1 MNSLGNGELGSGKP
15 EVGSSPEDVQRSD
28 AFPLSAAQLGMWFA
42 QHLDPAVPVNIAQY
56 VELRGALE
64 LDALRQA
71 CADAGR
77 EIGSAFVRIF
87 EIDAQPYQIIDPTLD
102 DSVGYV
108 DLRSEDDSHDAAM
121 RWMRADRSRP
131 IDMLT
136 DRLIS
141 ATILRLG
148 ENRYYWYTRV
158 HHTILDGFGAS
169 TFVTRVA
176 ELYSARVEGRDPEP
190 SEASDLRNVYEVDN
204 KYRQSSRFETDR
216 KYWADKI
223 ENLDEI
229 SSLAG
234 RSAAPAP
241 VSRIDSASLS
251 NHVEALLGRFL
262 ERVEKT
268 TVAGTV
274 VAAFAAYL
282 AQMTGRED
290 VSLSLPVSGRTTA
303 VLRRSGGMVSNVVPL
318 RLTVTAD
325 TTVQELLDDV
335 RNEMSGALRHQRY
348 RHEDMVRGGDGP
360 GRGGFFG
367 PWINI
372 MMFSTEL
379 AFGPLVGELHILS
392 TGLIE
397 DLGVNLYQS
406 VGDTRTH
413 IDFES
418 NPNLYAPADAQRN
431 HSRFVEFLEKFVS
444 AETSRKVW
452 DLPVAT
458 DEERNKVA
466 LWNRTGFH
474 VASQTITEAFER
486 QVERTPDA
494 TAVVFEGASLTYA
507 EFDSRANGLAR
518 QLIAMGVGPESLV
531 GLSIRRSLDLMVGL
545 YAIAK
550 AGGAWV
556 PVDPDHPAERT
567 AYILESAQP
576 TCVVTTARDDVDL
589 PSGTRVIEID
599 TLDYGQLDSRPIVNA
614 DRLSPLH
621 FSNTA
626 YVIYTSGSTGRPKG
640 VAVTHA
646 AINNQL
652 QWMNAEYELSASDI
666 YLQKTATTFDVSLW
680 GFFMPL
686 QVGATLVVATPDGH
700 RDPIYVANKIAELGV
715 TITDFVPS
723 MLTLFTAN
731 APAGSCDSLRHVFVI
746 GEALPP
752 ETSSA
757 FRELCGAG
765 LHNLYGPTE
774 AAVSVTY
781 YEAVATDTTSVPIG
795 MPQWNTQAHVLDG
808 QLRPTPIGQ
817 PGELYLAGV
826 QLARGYVGRP
836 DLSSDRF
843 VANPYGTAGERMY
856 RTGDLVRRREDGNLD
871 YIGRTD
877 FQVKFRG
884 QRIEL
889 GEIETVLLAHP
900 DVSQAVVLVT
910 VTPTGD
916 QLVGYVVPGPGRNI
930 DAAVLSEFAGRSLP
944 SYMVPAALMVL
955 DALPLNTSGKLDR
968 AGLPEPVFAS
978 AKQYREPR
986 TEIERVVADVFA
998 DVLGV
1003 ERVGIDDDFFELGG
1017 NSLVATQLVTRVG
1030 SALGVQL
1037 GVRELFE
1044 STTVATLAARAE
1056 SVAGNA
1062 RQLTPLIAK
1071 PRPQVV
1077 PLSLAQQR
1085 MWFINRLEP
1094 STPAYNLPF
1103 TVRLTGSV
1111 DPSAL
1116 HAAVM
1121 DLLERHESLR
1131 TIYPDVDGTAQQL
1144 VLPVDRAAVELN
1156 PVKIR
1161 NSHLDAALFDVASR
1175 GFDVTLEIP
1184 VRVALF
1190 EVSPTDY
1197 VLVMVL
1203 HHIAADGLSFRPL
1216 ARDLLVAYS
1225 ARSEKSAPAW
1235 TPLPIQYAD
1244 YALWQREALGS
1255 DEDPR
1260 SESSRQINFWR
1271 RALADLPDQL
1281 DLPTDRPRPA
1291 IASNHGAK
1299 HHFQISERTTRKL
1312 NELARSRSVSLFMV
1326 LQAAYATL
1334 LSRLSGTSDIA
1345 IGAPIGG
1352 RGDQALNDVIGMFV
1366 NTLVLRT
1373 EVDPNER
1380 FEELLA
1386 RVRESGL
1393 SAYGHADV
1401 PFERLVEVLS
1411 PARSQAR
1418 HPLFQVA
1425 LTAEISGRREL
1436 EFSGVKAVAAELEVP
1451 VAKFDLELMVSENP
1465 EGTEDADVL
1474 SATFTY
1480 ATDLFDPATVNT
1492 FATRFV
1498 RILDA
1503 VATRPETIVGDID
1516 LLSRSERTDLTVVA
1530 ADDTMPRQSLVDI
1543 FLSGTAEADSVAVRF
1558 EGRSITYRELDE
1570 QSSKLARVLIG
1581 RGAGPETIVALAF
1594 PRSYEMVCAVWAV
1607 AKSGAA
1613 YVPVDP
1619 SYPEDRV
1626 RHMLADSS
1634 AAIGLTSGQ
1643 FVDQLP
1649 AVTEWLVLDGQAL
1662 NGELSTQSSAPVTD
1676 EDRIA
1681 PIHSSH
1687 VAYVIYTSGS
1697 TGKPKGVSVTHGGL
1711 RGVRDAAQ
1719 RRYEVEQSSRFLHI
1733 CSPSFD
1739 PSVLEWMVAF
1749 SAGATLVIVPS
1760 TIIGGHELSDLLH
1773 SEKVTHAIITPAVLG
1788 TMEPAELPELRV
1800 VSVGGDVTTP
1810 ELLAKWAPGR
1820 AYFNGY
1826 GPTETTIISSFGDL
1840 AIGRSID
1847 IGRPVEGMSA
1857 LVLDERLHPVP
1868 VGTRGE
1874 LYFAGAALARGYHE
1888 RRGLSAERFVA
1899 NPYSPDGER
1908 MYRTGDVVRWT
1919 GGDARGDAGVLEY
1932 VGRSDFQV
1940 KVRGFRIELGE
1951 IDAVLSSHESVRF
1964 AVTVGSEGAAGV
1976 TTLVS
1981 YVELA
1986 DGSSFD
1992 RDVLASFVAEAL
2004 PSYMVPSVIME
2015 LAEVPLTPVGKL
2027 DRRALPEPVFEVREF
2042 RAPTTPVEEI
2052 VAQVIADVLGVERVG
2067 LDDDFFELGGN
2078 SLVATQVTSRLGR
2091 ALDTTVPVRT
2101 LFDVST
2107 VEALAA
2113 HIESHVG
2120 SGGQKA
2126 LVAQV
2131 RPAEIPLSL
2140 AQQRMWFLN
2149 RFDTDSAA
2157 YNITFALHLTGHL
2170 DTAAMETALEDVL
2183 ARHEVLRTV
2192 YPDGASGPKQS
2203 ILSLSEAFG
2212 GLTVESVSDPDELE
2226 SRVAAIGSSAI
2237 DVTVDVPIR
2246 VRLLTVSDTE
2256 HTLAIVVHHI
2266 AADGWSMA
2274 PLARDVMIAYS
2285 ARKDGTAPAWQP
2297 LTVQYADYS
2306 LWQREVLGSED
2317 DSESLISQQISYW
2330 TETLADLPDV
2340 IELPSDRSRPDVAS
2354 MRGERFAFEIS
2365 GDVHRRL
2372 DALARENNATLFMA
2386 LHSALAVLMA
2396 RLSGTSDIAV
2406 GTPVAGRGDEALD
2419 DLVGMFVNTLV
2430 LRTEVDPAQAFTDLL
2445 AAASDSALGAFAHSD
2460 VPFERLVDVLA
2471 PARSQARHPLFQVV
2485 LSLQNLAQTAL
2496 ELPGLAIKAAE
2507 IDTTTAK
2514 FDLELAVTES
2524 IGEDGIQQ
2532 GLSAEFTFAAD
2543 LFDVST
2549 VEGFARRLVRILE
2562 TVVSVPSIVV
2572 GDIDILDAAERGV
2585 LADVHGGQS
2594 VSGTL
2599 VEILTAAAAVDP
2611 SADAIRFDGESI
2623 SYRELD
2629 ERSSRLARVLIA
2641 KGVGPEDR
2649 VAIAIPRSADSVLAL
2664 WAVAKTG
2671 AAFVPVDPTYPV
2683 DRIAHMISDSGA
2695 VLGLALSD
2703 VEAGLPSALTWVVLD
2718 DEKTVAACAAESC
2731 APVSDSDRRSAIDER
2746 QPAYVIYTSGTT
2758 GLPKGVVVTNAGV
2771 ANFCAE
2777 QVERYALTA
2786 DARTLHFASPSFDAS
2801 VLELLMAFGSAST
2814 MVIAPTTVYGGAELA
2829 EILRSEGVTHAFV
2842 TPAALASVDP
2852 SGLDALRVVVVGGE
2866 ASSRSLVA
2874 KWAVP
2879 LPDGGVRGFFNAYG
2893 PTESTVASNISDTLT
2908 AFDRMN
2914 IGGPI
2919 RGMAARIL
2927 DGRLQPVPV
2936 GVAGELYVSGVQ
2948 VARGYLGQPALTAGR
2963 FVADP
2968 FGAPGERLY
2977 RTGDVVRWIDG
2988 GAVEYVGR
2996 SDFQVKIRGFRIELG
3011 EIEAALT
3018 RCAGVAQA
3026 VALVRSDDHFGDRLV
3041 AYVVPQAGAEVDPA
3055 QVIESV
3061 STFLTGYMVPDSVLV
3076 LDSIPLTT
3084 AGKTDIKALPSPV
3097 FESKVHQAPI
3107 TTVEETVAQVF
3118 SEVLGV
3124 AQVGRDDDFFE
3135 LGGNS
3140 LIATRV
3146 AARLGEALDTSVPVR
3161 ALFEAST
3168 VQALS
3173 ARLEV
3178 HAGSGAVAPL
3188 VPQTRPERIP
3198 LSLAQQ
3204 RMWFLNRL
3212 EPESAVNNI
3221 PVAIRIAGD
3230 LDVVALSAAVLDV
3243 IDRHEVLRTVYPEID
3258 GVGYQE
3264 ILPIADVALDLVP
3277 QPLTAAELPTAVT
3290 TSAMAGFD
3298 VSADIPLRAAL
3309 YRVDKADYVLLFVV
3323 HHISTDGFSMGPLTR
3338 DVMVAYEARTRGGA
3352 PSWAPLPVQY
3362 ADYTLWQRDVLGT
3375 EGDPQSTMAR
3385 QIEFWTATLA
3395 DAPVQLELPTD
3406 RPRPAQASGRGHA
3419 YTFDIDAATHRG
3431 MSELGRANGASLFM
3445 VVHAVFASLFAR
3457 LAATDDVTIGTPVA
3471 GRGDAALD
3479 DVVGMFVNTLVLRTE
3494 VRSGVA
3500 FEDFLA
3506 HVRGTDLAAFAHAD
3520 VPFERLVEVLD
3531 PERSRSR
3538 NPLFQVMLAF
3548 QNLDRVDFTLG
3559 GLEVT
3564 TFEPESESAKFDLSI
3579 TVTERVGATN
3589 GDAGLHVQM
3598 VYATDM
3604 FDEATI
3610 AATATQFIALAQA
3623 FVADPSVAPSDVDI
3637 VDDVERSVLSGVS
3650 AGLTVPADYKTLVDV
3665 LDRGVATSSTDVAVV
3680 SGDLTL
3686 AYAEFD
3692 ARVNRLARQLIT
3704 VGVGPDSRVALVMR
3718 RSIHQVIGVYAVLRA
3733 GAAYVPVDPD
3743 QPAERNQYIVESA
3756 APVCVLTT
3764 DSERGDVPAGW
3775 PVLGID
3781 TLDLQ
3786 SYSPAQISD
3795 DERRAPLRPDNMAY
3809 VLFTSGSTGR
3819 PKGVGVTQAAVV
3831 NQLSWMQATYGLTP
3845 SDVVLYKT
3853 PATFDASVWELFWP
3867 LMVGARMVI
3876 AEASGHR
3883 DPAYLSSIIAGESVT
3898 VAQFVP
3904 SVLAAMADE
3913 FETAAPTS
3921 LRATFAGGEQLNSA
3935 LAARFRALTGS
3946 DVHNLYGP
3954 TETTIQVTSHRSS
3967 DLDGDVVPLGGPAWN
3982 TGLWVLDV
3990 RMLQVPLGVT
4000 GELYVSGSQL
4010 ARGYFG
4016 DVVRTAERFVAHP
4029 FSEAGERLYRTG
4041 DLVRWTRSGSLE
4053 FVGRSDFQV
4062 KLRGQR
4068 IELGEIETLLAAQDV
4083 VSLAAVAVIEDT
4095 LVAYVEPANGAVIDE
4110 TELRRRLA
4118 DSLPGYMVP
4127 AVFMV
4132 LGALPLNANGKV
4144 DRRALPVPAFEAA
4157 VFRAPVSSVE
4167 QAVAQVF
4174 SDVLGI
4180 EQVGLDDDFF
4190 ALGGNSLIAT
4200 RVMSRLGQ
4208 ALETKIPVRVL
4219 FDASTVEELAAR
4231 IEAHVGGDGTRAL
4244 TAQARPAQV
4253 PLSLAQ
4259 QRMWFLNRFDTAS
4272 AVNNIPV
4279 AVRLTGNLDS
4289 GALHSAIADVI
4300 ARHEVLR
4307 TLYPETDGVGYQ
4319 EILSPEDASIE
4330 FETVRIAEGDL
4341 QAELYAFFVEGF
4353 DVTVEVPLR
4362 AKLFQLADNEFVLSF
4377 VVHHIS
4383 TDGFSMG
4390 PLTRD
4395 VMTAYYAR
4403 SQGQAPVW
4411 TPLPVQY
4418 ADYALWQREVLGS
4431 EDDPQSI
4438 IAQQIDY
4445 WSDALADLPEQLDLP
4460 SDRTRPEIATG
4471 QGANHTF
4478 TIDPQLWADVEA
4490 TGQAAGATPF
4500 MVVHSALAVLLARLS
4515 TTTDIAIGAPVAG
4528 RGEAQL
4534 DDLIGMFVNTLVLR
4548 TEVDPSM
4555 SFTDLLAS
4563 AREVDLQ
4570 AFAHADVPFERIV
4583 EALDPVRSQAHHPLF
4598 QVALTF
4604 QNLGQSALEL
4614 PGLTAAAVE
4623 FDAALAKFDLQFTLE
4638 DAADAGM
4645 SGTLTYATDLFDA
4658 STAAEFAD
4666 RFVSVLRGVVADPTA
4681 AVGDVDVLTAGELDR
4696 VLSWSDTGVDSGV
4709 DSTLSAWFD
4718 DAAARFGDRTAVRF
4732 GGESLS
4738 YGELSVQS
4746 NRLARRLIAQG
4757 CGPESLVAVALPRS
4771 ADLVVALL
4779 AVVKSG
4785 AGYLPVDPS
4794 YPADRVEFMLADAAP
4809 VAAISWS
4816 GRELVLPAGLP
4827 VVDIDAVDVSE
4838 FDGSVVTD
4846 ADRVAPLRSSN
4857 VAYVIYTSGS
4867 TGRPKG
4873 VQVPHTTVAKLFA
4886 NTEGVYGFDES
4897 DVWTM
4902 FHSYAFDFS
4911 VWELWGPLLYGGTLV
4926 VVDYV
4931 TSRSPEQFLELLA
4944 AERVTV
4950 LNQTPSAFY
4959 QLAEADRLAS
4969 ESGLAAELS
4978 LRWVVFGGEALEL
4991 RRLSGWYGRRG
5002 DSAPTLVNMYG
5013 ITETTVH
5020 VSHRVLDA
5028 ALAADA
5034 SASVVGQAISGLQ
5047 VFVLDTRLAP
5057 VPVGVA
5063 GEMYVS
5069 GVQLARGYLGQAGLT
5084 STRFVASPFA
5094 AGEVLYRTG
5103 DVASWN
5109 SAGDLEYLGRADDQV
5124 KIRGFRIEIGE
5135 IESAVLADVS
5145 VAQTAVVVR
5154 EDSPGDQRL
5163 VAYVV
5168 SAAGV
5173 SVSVD
5178 DLRVS
5183 VGSLLPEYMVP
5194 SAFVVLDSIPLTVN
5208 GKLDRRALP
5217 VPSLQVAVFRAPTS
5231 VVEEVVAQTFAD
5243 VLGVERVGLDDD
5255 FFALG
5260 GNSLIAT
5267 QVTSRL
5273 GQALDASV
5281 SVRELFE
5288 ASTVEGLAARLGSR
5302 VGGGSRAALTAQ
5314 VRPAQVPLSFAQ
5326 QRMWFLNQLDRESA
5340 ANNIPMAITLT
5351 GELDQAALYD
5361 AVVDVLKRHEVLRT
5375 VYPEVDG
5382 AGYQRILPVAA
5393 VPVNLAPVQ
5402 IEASD
5407 IVAAVTDFV
5416 TSGFDVTAEVPLRA
5430 KLFQLAEDSFV
5441 LAIVIHHISTD
5452 GFSMGPL
5459 IRDVMTAYYARS
5471 QGQAPTWA
5479 PLSVQYADYALW
5491 QREVLGS
5498 EGDTESVL
5506 AEQIGYWA
5514 KALDGVPDQITLPSD
5529 RARPA
5534 VFTGRGATYSFP
5546 ISADVHRGLAAVG
5559 REHQASLFMVMHS
5572 ALATLLARLSGTT
5585 DIAVGTPVAGR
5596 GEAELDDLIGMFV
5609 NTLVLR
5615 TEVDPG
5621 MRFLDL
5627 LTSARES
5634 DLAAFAHA
5642 DVPFERLVEVLDPV
5656 RSQAHN
5662 PLFQVALAFQNLG
5675 QNNLTLPG
5683 LDITEFAIAETV
5695 AKFDLQLTLVE
5706 AADGHGMN
5714 ATFTY
5719 ATDLFDEGTVVSF
5732 AERLTRILEAVAVD
5746 ATQAVGDINI
5756 LEAPERIELTSRRAS
5771 SGIEPKPLADILAE
5785 TALLYPSNEALRYQ
5799 DRSMTYA
5806 EVDEWSSRLARVLI
5820 ARGLGAEDL
5829 VAVSIPRSIESVLLV
5844 WAVSKTG
5851 AAVVPIDPHYPAD
5864 RIAHMVSD
5872 SGVSV
5877 GLTLEAELAGLTDT
5891 VEWLAIDS
5899 AACAELMAAQDSSP
5913 IREDERVR
5921 LVLPAHPAW
5930 VIYTSG
5936 TTGLPKGVVA
5946 TGAGLASFSATQ
5958 AQHYLVTPNSRTLH
5972 FASPSFDASM
5982 LELFLAV
5989 ATGAAMVIV
5998 PTSIFGGD
6006 ELTALF
6012 KSERVTH
6019 AFITPAALASMDPS
6033 GLNDLEVV
6041 GVGGEAYSPELMAK
6055 WADQPNRRRTF
6066 LNVYGPTETTIVT
6079 NVSVPLMPGDRMTIG
6094 ETIGDM
6100 AAFVLDTRLQPVP
6113 VGVAG
6118 ELYLSGPQVTRGYH
6132 RRPGLSADRFVA
6144 NPHGL
6149 SGERMYRT
6157 GDVVRWTD
6165 RYQVEYVG
6173 RNDFQVKIRGFRI
6186 ELGEID
6192 AALTAHSD
6200 VEFAATMGTTLT
6212 SGAPALVSYVFVGK
6226 ESAVSSADL
6235 SEFVSRT
6242 LPAHMVPA
6250 SIMVLTDMPL
6260 TPAGKLDRKALPE
6273 PVFEVKEFRAPT
6285 TEMERILSEVFADVL
6300 GLDQI
6305 GTDDSFFAQGGDSI
6319 MSIQLV
6325 SRAKARGVLFT
6336 PKDVFENKTVA
6347 ELAEVAVFGSDA
6359 DAITVL
6365 AEIEGGG
6372 IGWMPLT
6379 PIKRFM
6385 FERPGSYQ
6393 RFNQLLTLELPLGI
6407 DRTGV
6412 VETLTAVID
6421 HHDMFRSRL
6430 VDDQRG
6436 PGMAVSAPGTVDVD
6450 GLVRRVQVD
6459 PAIADTELTAIASGA
6474 LDDAL
6479 GRLDP
6484 AAGVMAQ
6491 FVWIDFG
6498 DTRTGR
6504 LIVAAHHLIVD
6515 GVSWR
6520 IIVPD
6525 LISAWAQRSGGSV
6538 PVLEP
6543 TGTSMRT
6550 WAHSLAAESRSDK
6563 RLAELPRWRKT
6574 LSTPDP
6580 ILGSRA
6586 FDPSVDVAATV
6597 ERVRVEV
6604 PTDVTETLLT
6614 TLPEM
6619 FRGGANDGL
6628 LAGLALALVR
6638 WRRDRGIDT
6647 EAALLQLEGHGR
6659 EEGVVPGA
6667 DLSRTVGWFTA
6678 AFPVALDLAGIDID
6692 DAFDA
6697 GVAAGAAIKAV
6708 KEQLLAAPDKGVGYG
6723 LLRYVNDDTRTE
6735 LSKLSSGQVSFNYLG
6750 RIVAEDIP
6758 AAAQGLGWIPARDF
6772 SDVAAPE
6779 DPDMPANKV
6788 VDINAIV
6795 NDGPDGAVLEASFA
6809 FPNGLLSATEVQALA
6824 DLWVGALTALAQ
6836 HAQAVGAGGLT
6847 PSDVPLVTLTQQD
6860 LDGFEQRFPAVQD
6873 VWPLA
6878 PLQSGLLFHAVMAE
6892 STVDLYSVQMVLS
6905 LSGRVDADRLHAAAQ
6920 AIIDRHPN
6928 LRTAF
6933 VVDGTGTP
6941 VQVVLG
6947 DIDVPW
6953 RELDLTTIADSEE
6966 RRREL
6971 DRILV
6976 EDQATHF
6983 DMSNPPLIKF
6993 TLIKIA
6999 ASEYRLVV
7007 ANHHIILDGWSM
7019 PLLLQTLLGH
7029 YAMRGNIPAQTRS
7042 LSYRNYLA
7050 WLVQQDRSVSMDAW
7064 AKALGGVEEPT
7075 LLAPTVVGQEFSA
7088 LSQKLQ
7094 ISLSESVTATLT
7106 GLASRTGVTANTI
7119 VQAAWAILLG
7129 RMTGRQDIVFG
7140 ATVSG
7145 RPPQLDSVEK
7155 MVGLFINTLPV
7166 RVQLDLA
7173 ESVEALLSR
7182 VQIEQAG
7189 LLDHHY
7195 LGLTDVQSAAGV
7207 GGLFDTLV
7215 IFESYPVDRDGLA
7228 AQAEFLDGMVID
7240 DVASDDSTNYPLT
7253 LLIGLDDQLHLTLR
7267 YLPDFFDESYAQTLL
7282 GRLETLLTE
7291 IGETPSTAVGDIEI
7305 MTAPER
7311 TLVLDTW
7318 NDTAHETVGG
7328 LLLDG
7333 FDSVVAVSSG
7343 SRAVVCGD
7351 VVLSYGEF
7359 DERVNRFARYL
7370 IGLGVGPESLVGLAV
7385 RRSVDLLVGLYAIVR
7400 AGGAWVPLDPDA
7412 PVSRNEYVL
7421 DSADPVCVVSTE
7433 RDGFTASGRRVVC
7446 V

>member
-1 MNSLGNGELGSGKP
+1 MKSLGNGKLESGKS
-15 EVGSSPEDVQRSD
+15 EVGSSPEEVQRSG

-42 QHLDPAVPVNIAQY
+42 QHLDPSVPVNIAQY
-56 VELRGALE
+56 VELRGALQ
-64 LDALRQA
+64 LNVLRAA

-77 EIGSAFVRIF
+77 EIGSAFVRII
-87 EIDAQPYQIIDPTLD
+87 EVDAQPFQIIDDTLD

-108 DLRSEDDSHDAAM
+108 DVRSEADPHDAAM

-131 IDMLT
+131 VDMLA

-141 ATILRLG
+141 ATILRL
-148 ENRYYWYTRV
+148 EQDRYYWYTRV

-176 ELYSARVEGRDPEP
+176 ELYSARVEGREP
-190 SEASDLRNVYEVDN
+190 TPNEASDLRDVYEVDN
-204 KYRQSSRFETDR
+204 TYRNSHRFDTDR
-216 KYWADKI
+216 TFWAEKI
-223 ENLDEI
+223 ADLDEI

-234 RSAAPAP
+234 RSAPPTP
-241 VSRIDSASLS
+241 VSRINSAALS
-251 NHVEALLGRFL
+251 NHVEALLARFL

-282 AQMTGRED
+282 AQMTGSED

-318 RLTVTAD
+318 RLRITST
-325 TTVQELLDDV
+325 TTVQELLDAV
-335 RNEMSGALRHQRY
+335 GSEMSGALRHQRY
-348 RHEDMVRGGDGP
+348 RHEDMVRDGDGP
-360 GRGGFFG
+360 GQGGFFG

-418 NPNLYAPADAQRN
+418 NPNLYSASVAERN
-431 HSRFVEFLEKFVS
+431 HSRFVEFLEKFIS
-444 AETSRKVW
+444 AETSRRVW
-452 DLPVAT
+452 DLPIASE
-458 DEERNKVA
+458 EERKKVA
-466 LWNRTGFH
+466 LWNRTGYH
-474 VASQTITEAFER
+474 VLSQSITEPFER
-486 QVERTPDA
+486 QVDRTPDA
-494 TAVVFEGASLTYA
+494 TALIFEGSSLTYA
-507 EFDSRANGLAR
+507 EFDAKVNGLAR
-518 QLIAMGVGPESLV
+518 KLIDMGVGPESLV
-531 GLSIRRSLDLMVGL
+531 GLAIRRSLDLMVGL

-556 PVDPDHPAERT
+556 PVDPDHPADRT
-567 AYILESAQP
+567 AYILDSARP
-576 TCVVTTARDDVDL
+576 VCVLTTARDQVDL
-589 PSGTRVIEID
+589 PLGTRVLEID
-599 TLDYGQLDSRPIVNA
+599 QLDDAELDTSPVTDS
-614 DRLSPLH
+614 DRVSPLRY
-621 FSNTA
+621 SNTA

-652 QWMNAEYELSASDI
+652 QWMNSEYHLGASDV

-686 QVGATLVVATPDGH
+686 RVGATLVVATPDGH
-700 RDPIYVANKIAELGV
+700 RDPMYVAAKIAEHRV
-715 TITDFVPS
+715 TVTDFVPS

-752 ETSSA
+752 ETATA
-757 FRELCGAG
+757 FRELCSAD

-781 YEAVATDTTSVPIG
+781 YEARRSDTTSVPIG
-795 MPQWNTQAHVLDG
+795 LPQWNTQAYVLDSH
-808 QLRPTPIGQ
+808 LRATPIGQ

-843 VANPYGTAGERMY
+843 VANPYGPAGERMY
-856 RTGDLVRRREDGNLD
+856 RTGDLVRRRDDGNLD

-900 DVSQAVVLVT
+900 DVSQAVVLV
-910 VTPTGD
+910 VQTPTGD
-916 QLVGYVVPGPGRNI
+916 QLVGYIVPGPGRSV
-930 DAAVLSEFAGRSLP
+930 DSAALSEFAGRSLP

-955 DALPLNTSGKLDR
+955 EALPLNTSGKLDR
-968 AGLPEPVFAS
+968 AALPEPVFAS

-986 TEIERVVADVFA
+986 TDTERVVADVFA

-1003 ERVGIDDDFFELGG
+1003 EQVGLDDDFFELGG
-1017 NSLVATQLVTRVG
+1017 NSLVATQVVTRVG
-1030 SALGVQL
+1030 SAMGVQL

-1056 SVAGNA
+1056 LLAGNV
-1062 RQLTPLIAK
+1062 RPLAPLVAK
-1071 PRPQVV
+1071 PRPDVIPV
-1077 PLSLAQQR
+1077 SLAQQR
-1085 MWFINRLEP
+1085 MWFLNKLDP
-1094 STPAYNLPF
+1094 STPVYNLPF
-1103 TVRLTGSV
+1103 TVRLTGTV
-1111 DPSAL
+1111 DPAAL
-1116 HAAVM
+1116 HASVM

-1131 TIYPDVDGTAQQL
+1131 TLYPDTDGTAQQ
-1144 VLPVDRAAVELN
+1144 VILPIDQVSIDLTPQRISKREVQAAAVE
-1156 PVKIR
+1156 I
-1161 NSHLDAALFDVASR
+1161 AGR
-1175 GFDVTLEIP
+1175 GFDVATEIP
-1184 VRVALF
+1184 LRVTLF
-1190 EVSPTDY
+1190 EVTATDF

-1225 ARSEKSAPAW
+1225 ARSEHTAPAW
-1235 TPLPIQYAD
+1235 TPLPVQYAD
-1244 YALWQREALGS
+1244 YALWQRAALGS
-1255 DEDPR
+1255 EDDPS
-1260 SESSRQINFWR
+1260 SESARQIAFWR
-1271 RALADLPDQL
+1271 ESLAGLPDQL

-1291 IASNHGAK
+1291 VASNRGAK
-1299 HHFQISERTTRKL
+1299 HHFHISERTTRKL
-1312 NELARSRSVSLFMV
+1312 NALARSKNASLFMV
-1326 LQAAYATL
+1326 LQAAYAAL
-1334 LSRLSGTSDIA
+1334 LSRLSGTTDIA
-1345 IGAPIGG
+1345 VGAPVGG
-1352 RGDQALNDVIGMFV
+1352 RSDEALSDVIGMFV

-1373 EVDPNER
+1373 EVDAGET
-1380 FEELLA
+1380 FEDLLA

-1401 PFERLVEVLS
+1401 PFERLVEVLN
-1411 PARSQAR
+1411 PARSQSR

-1425 LTAEISGRREL
+1425 LTAEISGRRQL
-1436 EFSGVKAVAAELEVP
+1436 QFSGITAVATELEVP

-1465 EGTEDADVL
+1465 EGSDDSDVL
-1474 SATFTY
+1474 DATFTY
-1480 ATDLFDPATVNT
+1480 ATDLFDASTVAT

-1503 VATRPETIVGDID
+1503 VTARPATTVGDLE
-1516 LLSRSERTDLTVVA
+1516 LLSPTEFVDLTYVA
-1530 ADDTMPRQSLVDI
+1530 SDDAMPRASLADI
-1543 FLSGTAEADSVAVRF
+1543 LTAGTADPESVAVRF
-1558 EGRSITYRELDE
+1558 EGRSVTYRELDE
-1570 QSSKLARVLIG
+1570 QSSRLARALIA
-1581 RGAGPETIVALAF
+1581 RDIGPETTVALAF
-1594 PRSYEMVCAVWAV
+1594 PRSYDMVRAVWAV
-1607 AKSGAA
+1607 AKTGAA

-1619 SYPEDRV
+1619 NYPDDRV
-1626 RHMLADSS
+1626 RHMLSDS
-1634 AAIGLTSGQ
+1634 AARIGLTSSEFLG
-1643 FVDQLP
+1643 QLP
-1649 AVTEWLVLDGQAL
+1649 AATEWWALDDPSTVNLVDA
-1662 NGELSTQSSAPVTD
+1662 QSGATVVDSERTTPLRD
-1676 EDRIA
+1676 E
-1681 PIHSSH
+1681 H
-1687 VAYVIYTSGS
+1687 VAYLIYTSGS

-1719 RRYEVEQSSRFLHI
+1719 RRYGVDEESRFLHI

-1749 SAGATLVIVPS
+1749 STGATLVIVPPA
-1760 TIIGGHELSDLLH
+1760 IIGGPELTTLLRDEH
-1773 SEKVTHAIITPAVLG
+1773 VTHAIITPAVLG
-1788 TMEPAELPELRV
+1788 TMDAAELPELAV

-1810 ELLAKWAPGR
+1810 ELLATWAPGR
-1820 AYFNGY
+1820 EYFNGY
-1826 GPTETTIISSFGDL
+1826 GPTETTIISSYGHL
-1840 AIGRSID
+1840 TAGLPID

-1874 LYFAGAALARGYHE
+1874 LYFAGAALARGYHD
-1888 RRGLSAERFVA
+1888 RYALTSERFVA
-1899 NPYSPDGER
+1899 NPYSSDGSR

-1919 GGDARGDAGVLEY
+1919 GTSREGEQGVLEY
-1932 VGRSDFQV
+1932 MGRSDFQV

-1951 IDAVLSSHESVRF
+1951 IDAALTAHEDVRF
-1964 AVTVGSEGAAGV
+1964 AVTLGREGIAGV
-1976 TTLVS
+1976 MALVS
-1981 YVELA
+1981 YVQLEGDA
-1986 DGSSFD
+1986 SFD
-1992 RDVLASFVAEAL
+1992 AERLAGFVGESL
-2004 PSYMVPSVIME
+2004 PSYMVPSVIMA
-2015 LAEVPLTPVGKL
+2015 LDEVPLTPVGKL
-2027 DRRALPEPVFEVREF
+2027 DRDALPEPVFEVREF

-2052 VAQVIADVLGVERVG
+2052 VAQIIADVLGVERVG
-2067 LDDDFFELGGN
+2067 LDDDFFALGGN
-2078 SLVATQVTSRLGR
+2078 SLVATQVTSRLGA

-2101 LFDVST
+2101 LFDVSS

-2113 HIESHVG
+2113 RVETHAG
-2120 SGGQKA
+2120 SGGRTA
-2126 LVAQV
+2126 LVAQT
-2131 RPAEIPLSL
+2131 RPSSIPLSL

-2149 RFDTDSAA
+2149 RYDTASAA
-2157 YNITFALHLTGHL
+2157 YNITFALQLSGNL
-2170 DTAAMETALEDVL
+2170 DVAAMEAAFEDVL

-2192 YPDGASGPKQS
+2192 YPDTESGPVQS
-2203 ILSLSEAFG
+2203 ILDVDNVFQ
-2212 GLTVESVSDPDELE
+2212 GLDVVSVDTGELDDAI
-2226 SRVAAIGSSAI
+2226 AAVGSTALDI
-2237 DVTVDVPIR
+2237 TVDVPIR
-2246 VRLLTVSDTE
+2246 VRLLTLSDTE
-2256 HTLAIVVHHI
+2256 HVLAIMVHHI

-2274 PLARDVMIAYS
+2274 PLGRDLMIAYS
-2285 ARKDGTAPAWQP
+2285 ARKDGIVPQWQP
-2297 LTVQYADYS
+2297 LSVQYADYA
-2306 LWQREVLGSED
+2306 LWQRAVLGSED
-2317 DSESLISQQISYW
+2317 DASSLMSQQISFW
-2330 TETLADLPDV
+2330 SETLAGLPDR
-2340 IELPSDRSRPDVAS
+2340 IELPADRARPDVAS
-2354 MRGERFAFEIS
+2354 MRGERFAFDIAPELH
-2365 GDVHRRL
+2365 VRL
-2372 DALARENNATLFMA
+2372 DSLAREHNATLFMA
-2386 LHSALAVLMA
+2386 LHAALALLLA
-2396 RLSGTSDIAV
+2396 RLSGTSDISV
-2406 GTPVAGRGDEALD
+2406 GTPVAGRGEAALD

-2430 LRTEVDPAQAFTDLL
+2430 LRTEVDTSAPFTELL
-2445 AAASDSALGAFAHSD
+2445 AASSDAALSAFAHAD

-2485 LSLQNLAQTAL
+2485 LSLQNLAQTEL
-2496 ELPGLAIKAAE
+2496 ELPGLAVKAAE

-2514 FDLELAVTES
+2514 FDLELSVSES
-2524 IGEDGIQQ
+2524 IGVHGELQGIA
-2532 GLSAEFTFAAD
+2532 AEFTYAAD
-2543 LFDVST
+2543 LFDRDT

-2562 TVVSVPSIVV
+2562 SVVAAPAVAV
-2572 GDIDILDAAERGV
+2572 GDINILDSSER
-2585 LADVHGGQS
+2585 LELTDVRGAQGI
-2594 VSGTL
+2594 SGTL
-2599 VEILTAAAAVDP
+2599 AGILTDAAAVNP
-2611 SADAIRFDGESI
+2611 DAQAISYAGETI
-2623 SYRELD
+2623 TYRELD
-2629 ERSSRLARVLIA
+2629 ERSSQVARVLIGR
-2641 KGVGPEDR
+2641 GVGAEDR

-2664 WAVAKTG
+2664 WAVAKAG

-2683 DRIAHMISDSGA
+2683 DRITHMVSDSGA
-2695 VLGLALSD
+2695 TVGITTEEF
-2703 VEAGLPSALTWVVLD
+2703 VSALPAGSNWITLEDAVM
-2718 DEKTVAACAAESC
+2718 AAESG
-2731 APVSDSDRRSAIDER
+2731 APIRAEELRGVIRAENA
-2746 QPAYVIYTSGTT
+2746 AYVIYTSGTT
-2758 GLPKGVVVTNAGV
+2758 GLPKGVVVDNAGV
-2771 ANFCAE
+2771 ANFCAV
-2777 QVERYALTA
+2777 QVERYELTA

-2801 VLELLMAFGSAST
+2801 VLELLMAFGAAST

-2829 EILRSEGVTHAFV
+2829 EILNSEAVTHAFI

-2852 SGLDALRVVVVGGE
+2852 AGLDALRVVVVGGE
-2866 ASSRSLVA
+2866 ASPRALVA

-2879 LPDGGVRGFFNAYG
+2879 LPDGSVRGFFNAYG

-2914 IGGPI
+2914 IGGPV
-2919 RGMAARIL
+2919 RGMSARIL
-2927 DGRLQPVPV
+2927 DDRMQPVPV
-2936 GVAGELYVSGVQ
+2936 GVAGELYVSGIQ
-2948 VARGYLGQPALTAGR
+2948 VARGYLGQPALTASR

-2968 FGAPGERLY
+2968 FGDAGDRLY

-2988 GAVEYVGR
+2988 RAVEYVGR
-2996 SDFQVKIRGFRIELG
+2996 SDFQVKVRGFRIELG
-3011 EIEAALT
+3011 EIEAALS
-3018 RCAGVAQA
+3018 RCEGVAQA
-3026 VALVRSDDHFGDRLV
+3026 VAVVHTDEEFGDRLV
-3041 AYVVPQAGAEVDPA
+3041 GYVVPDAGAAIEPA
-3055 QVIESV
+3055 AVIDSV
-3061 STFLTGYMVPDSVLV
+3061 SKFLTGYMVPDAVLV

-3084 AGKTDIKALPSPV
+3084 AGKTDTKALPAPAFAAKAYAAPV
-3097 FESKVHQAPI
+3097 TAAESI
-3107 TTVEETVAQVF
+3107 VAQVF

-3124 AQVGRDDDFFE
+3124 SPVGRDDDFFD

-3146 AARLGEALDTSVPVR
+3146 AARLGEALDTTVPVR

-3168 VQALS
+3168 VGALS

-3243 IDRHEVLRTVYPEID
+3243 IDRHEVLRTVYPDID

-3309 YRVDKADYVLLFVV
+3309 YRVDEADYVLLFVV

-3352 PSWAPLPVQY
+3352 PSWTPLPVQY
-3362 ADYTLWQRDVLGT
+3362 ADYTLWQRDVLGS
-3375 EGDPQSTMAR
+3375 EDDPQSKMAR

-3494 VRSGVA
+3494 VGSGVT
-3500 FEDFLA
+3500 FEDFLTQ
-3506 HVRGTDLAAFAHAD
+3506 VRGTDLAAFAHAD

-3598 VYATDM
+3598 VYATDL
-3604 FDEATI
+3604 FDEATM
-3610 AATATQFIALAQA
+3610 AAMATQFIALAQA
-3623 FVADPSVAPSDVDI
+3623 LVADPSVVPSDVDI

-3650 AGLTVPADYKTLVDV
+3650 AGMTVPADYKTLVDV
-3665 LDRGVATSSTDVAVV
+3665 LDRGVAASSTDVAVV

-3686 AYAEFD
+3686 TYAEFD
-3692 ARVNRLARQLIT
+3692 ARVNRLARQLID

-3733 GAAYVPVDPD
+3733 GAAYVPVDPE

-3786 SYSPAQISD
+3786 SYSPAQIRD

-3819 PKGVGVTQAAVV
+3819 PKGVGVTHAAVV

-3876 AEASGHR
+3876 AEAGGHR

-3982 TGLWVLDV
+3982 TGLWVLDS

-4095 LVAYVEPANGAVIDE
+4095 LVAYVEPASGAVIDE

-4231 IEAHVGGDGTRAL
+4231 IETYVGGDGTRAL
-4244 TAQARPAQV
+4244 TAQVRPAQV

-4330 FETVRIAEGDL
+4330 FETVRIAEGEL

-4362 AKLFQLADNEFVLSF
+4362 ARLFQLADNEFVLSF

-4403 SQGQAPVW
+4403 SQGQTPTWA
-4411 TPLPVQY
+4411 PLPVQY

-4431 EDDPQSI
+4431 EGEPTSV
-4438 IAQQIDY
+4438 IAQQINY

-4478 TIDPQLWADVEA
+4478 VIDPQLWADVEA
-4490 TGQAAGATPF
+4490 TGQTAGATPF

-4515 TTTDIAIGAPVAG
+4515 ATTDIAIGAPVAG

-4681 AVGDVDVLTAGELDR
+4681 AVGDVDVLTSGELDR
-4696 VLSWSDTGVDSGV
+4696 VLAWSDTGIDSGV
-4709 DSTLSAWFD
+4709 ESTLPAWFD
-4718 DAAARFGDRTAVRF
+4718 RAAAEFGDRIAVRF
-4732 GGESLS
+4732 GDESLT
-4738 YGELSVQS
+4738 YAELSVRS
-4746 NRLARRLIAQG
+4746 NRLARRLIALG
-4757 CGPESLVAVALPRS
+4757 CGPETLVAVALPRS

-4779 AVVKSG
+4779 AVVQSG

-4794 YPADRVEFMLADAAP
+4794 YPSDRIEFMLADAAP
-4809 VAAISWS
+4809 VCAISWS
-4816 GRELVLPAGLP
+4816 ERELVLPAGLP
-4827 VVDIDAVDVSE
+4827 VVDIDAVDLTE

-4846 ADRVAPLRSSN
+4846 ADRVSPLRTSN

-4873 VQVPHTTVAKLFA
+4873 VQVPHITVAKLFA
-4886 NTEGVYGFDES
+4886 NTESVYGFDES

-4969 ESGLAAELS
+4969 ESGQAAELL

-4991 RRLSGWYGRRG
+4991 RRLSDWYGRRG

-5028 ALAADA
+5028 AMAADA

-5047 VFVLDTRLAP
+5047 VFVLDTRLTP

-5069 GVQLARGYLGQAGLT
+5069 GVQLARGYLGQQGLT

-5168 SAAGV
+5168 PAAGV
-5173 SVSVD
+5173 SVSVED
-5178 DLRVS
+5178 VRTS

-5194 SAFVVLDSIPLTVN
+5194 SAFVVLDAIPLTVN

-5217 VPSLQVAVFRAPTS
+5217 APSLQVAVFRAPTS

-5243 VLGVERVGLDDD
+5243 VLGAERVGLDDD

-5273 GQALDASV
+5273 GQALDAAV

-5288 ASTVEGLAARLGSR
+5288 ASTVEGLAARLGSH

-5314 VRPAQVPLSFAQ
+5314 DRPAQVPLSFAQ

-5351 GELDQAALYD
+5351 GEFDEAALYD
-5361 AVVDVLKRHEVLRT
+5361 AVMDVVKRHEVLRT

-5382 AGYQRILPVAA
+5382 IGYQRILPAAA

-5402 IEASD
+5402 LEASD
-5407 IVAAVTDFV
+5407 IVAAVTEFV
-5416 TSGFDVTAEVPLRA
+5416 SSGFDVTAEVPLRA

-5471 QGQAPTWA
+5471 QGQTPTWA
-5479 PLSVQYADYALW
+5479 PLPVQYADYALW
-5491 QREVLGS
+5491 QRGVLGS
-5498 EGDTESVL
+5498 ESDTESVL

-5615 TEVDPG
+5615 TSVDPG

-5683 LDITEFAIAETV
+5683 LDITEFDIAETV

-5706 AADGHGMN
+5706 AADGHGMT

-5756 LEAPERIELTSRRAS
+5756 LEAPERIELTGRRAS

-5785 TALLYPSNEALRYQ
+5785 TALQYPSNEALRYQ

-5864 RIAHMVSD
+5864 RITHMVSD

-5913 IREDERVR
+5913 IREGERVR
-5921 LVLPAHPAW
+5921 PVLPAHPAW

-6094 ETIGDM
+6094 GTIGDM

-6149 SGERMYRT
+6149 PGERMYRT

-6165 RYQVEYVG
+6165 QYQVEYVG

-6200 VEFAATMGTTLT
+6200 VEFAATMGTTLA

-6260 TPAGKLDRKALPE
+6260 TPAGKLDRKALPD

-6430 VDDQRG
+6430 VNDQRG

-6450 GLVRRVQVD
+6450 GSVRRVQVD

-6966 RRREL
+6966 RRGEL
-6971 DRILV
+6971 DRILA

-7029 YAMRGNIPAQTRS
+7029 YAMRGNIPAQTRA

-7075 LLAPTVVGQEFSA
+7075 LLAPTVAGQEFSA

-7267 YLPDFFDESYAQTLL
+7267 YLPDFFDESYAQALL

-7311 TLVLDTW
+7311 ALVLDTW
-7318 NDTAHETVGG
+7318 NDTSRPVVGG

-7333 FDSVVAVSSG
+7333 FDSVVGVSSG

-7385 RRSVDLLVGLYAIVR
+7385 RRSVDL
-7400 AGGAWVPLDPDA
+7400 
-7412 PVSRNEYVL
+7412 
-7421 DSADPVCVVSTE
+7421 
-7433 RDGFTASGRRVVC
+7433 
-7446 V
+7446 

>member
-241 VSRIDSASLS
+241 VSRIDSAALS

-262 ERVEKT
+262 ERIEKT

-556 PVDPDHPAERT
+556 PVDPDHPADRT

-652 QWMNAEYELSASDI
+652 QWMNAEYGLSASDI

-986 TEIERVVADVFA
+986 TEIERIVADVFA

-1071 PRPQVV
+1071 PRPEVV

-1085 MWFINRLEP
+1085 MWFINRLDP

-1373 EVDPNER
+1373 EVDPDEPFAN
-1380 FEELLA
+1380 LIQ
-1386 RVRESGL
+1386 RVRDSGL
-1393 SAYGHADV
+1393 SAYAHADV
-1401 PFERLVEVLS
+1401 PFERLVEALN
-1411 PARSQAR
+1411 PPRSRAR

-1451 VAKFDLELMVSENP
+1451 IAKFDIELMVSEGQ
-1465 EGTEDADVL
+1465 EG
-1474 SATFTY
+1474 ATDFEGLEATLTY
-1480 ATDLFDPATVNT
+1480 ATDLFDASTMVEFAERFIRVLNAVVDDQNT
-1492 FATRFV
+1492 K
-1498 RILDA
+1498 
-1503 VATRPETIVGDID
+1503 VGDI
-1516 LLSRSERTDLTVVA
+1516 
-1530 ADDTMPRQSLVDI
+1530 
-1543 FLSGTAEADSVAVRF
+1543 AVF
-1558 EGRSITYRELDE
+1558 GKDE
-1570 QSSKLARVLIG
+1570 SARVLDWS
-1581 RGAGPETIVALAF
+1581 AGTRCSAPELSILSAFYRAADAQPNAVAVADDDRTLTYEELDTRSSLLALELAATGVCAGDVVALTVA
-1594 PRSYEMVCAVWAV
+1594 RSWQWVV
-1607 AKSGAA
+1607 AMLAAWKVGAA
-1613 YVPVDP
+1613 YAPIDP
-1619 SYPEDRV
+1619 SFPQERIQSILEDTDAV
-1626 RHMLADSS
+1626 CVV
-1634 AAIGLTSGQ
+1634 T
-1643 FVDQLP
+1643 VDVIELDIPILVVKSDLP
-1649 AVTEWLVLDGQAL
+1649 PATAVQRQDDPWLSVGAKDHLG
-1662 NGELSTQSSAPVTD
+1662 
-1676 EDRIA
+1676 
-1681 PIHSSH
+1681 
-1687 VAYVIYTSGS
+1687 YVISTSGS
-1697 TGKPKGVSVTHGGL
+1697 TGRPKPTMVPM
-1711 RGVRDAAQ
+1711 RGIENTVAWYRSELPEAGPILVA
-1719 RRYEVEQSSRFLHI
+1719 S
-1733 CSPSFD
+1733 SPSFD
-1739 PSVLEWMVAF
+1739 LTQKNIWAALGSGVPLHLSGDGFDPHAILGIVE
-1749 SAGATLVIVPS
+1749 SAGIRVANMSPS
-1760 TIIGGHELSDLLH
+1760 AFVALSDADA
-1773 SEKVTHAIITPAVLG
+1773 EGVLTQLDVVFLG
-1788 TMEPAELPELRV
+1788 GEPIQLPRL
-1800 VSVGGDVTTP
+1800 SH
-1810 ELLAKWAPGR
+1810 LMR
-1820 AYFNGY
+1820 AGVRIVNSY
-1826 GPTETTIISSFGDL
+1826 GPTEASD
-1840 AIGRSID
+1840 
-1847 IGRPVEGMSA
+1847 VVSA
-1857 LVLDERLHPVP
+1857 LSATSEHSAGVPIGTPIPNIDLFVLDSRLHPVP
-1868 VGTRGE
+1868 AGLIGE
-1874 LYFAGAALARGYHE
+1874 LYVAGVGVGRGYGA
-1888 RRGLSAERFVA
+1888 RFDVTAERFVA
-1899 NPYSPDGER
+1899 NPFGDGGSR
-1908 MYRTGDVVRWT
+1908 MYRTGDLVRWNDL
-1919 GGDARGDAGVLEY
+1919 GQLEY

-1940 KVRGFRIELGE
+1940 KLRGLRIELGE
-1951 IDAVLSSHESVRF
+1951 IEAALVSLESVVQ
-1964 AVTVGSEGAAGV
+1964 AVVLMHNDERIGDQ
-1976 TTLVS
+1976 LVA
-1981 YVELA
+1981 YVVA
-1986 DGSSFD
+1986 DGDTS
-1992 RDVLASFVAEAL
+1992 LETEMLTTAVAEKL
-2004 PSYMVPSVIME
+2004 PEYMIPSAFMIVEEI
-2015 LAEVPLTPVGKL
+2015 PLTSNGKL
-2027 DRRALPEPVFEVREF
+2027 DRRALPVPTFEVREF

-2212 GLTVESVSDPDELE
+2212 GLTVESVSNQDELE

-2285 ARKDGTAPAWQP
+2285 ARKDGIAPAWQP

-2599 VEILTAAAAVDP
+2599 VEILTAAAALDP
-2611 SADAIRFDGESI
+2611 SADAIRFDGQSI

-2664 WAVAKTG
+2664 WAVVKTG

-2718 DEKTVAACAAESC
+2718 DERTVAACAAESC

-2801 VLELLMAFGSAST
+2801 VLELLMAFGAAST

-3097 FESKVHQAPI
+3097 FESKVYQAPI

-3168 VQALS
+3168 VQSLAI
-3173 ARLEV
+3173 RLEL
-3178 HAGSGAVAPL
+3178 HAGSGATAPL
-3188 VPQTRPERIP
+3188 VPQSRPARIP

-3204 RMWFLNRL
+3204 RMWFLNRF

-3221 PVAIRIAGD
+3221 PAVLRISGN
-3230 LDVVALSAAVLDV
+3230 LDVTALDAAVRDV
-3243 IDRHEVLRTVYPEID
+3243 VERHEVLRTVYPETD
-3258 GVGYQE
+3258 GIGYQLVLSVSEMWSGLTPIVITEAAIEAE
-3264 ILPIADVALDLVP
+3264 IAVLV
-3277 QPLTAAELPTAVT
+3277 TV
-3290 TSAMAGFD
+3290 GFD
-3298 VSADIPLRAAL
+3298 VTTEVPLRVRL
-3309 YRVDKADYVLLFVV
+3309 FQLSDGEYVLAFVV
-3323 HHISTDGFSMGPLTR
+3323 HHISTDGFSMAPLTR
-3338 DVMVAYEARTRGGA
+3338 DLMLAYEARTRGGV

-3362 ADYTLWQRDVLGT
+3362 VDYTLWQRDVLGS
-3375 EGDPQSTMAR
+3375 ESDEQSVISR
-3385 QIEFWTATLA
+3385 QIGYWREALA
-3395 DAPVQLELPTD
+3395 ELPGQLDLPND
-3406 RPRPAQASGRGHA
+3406 RTRPQRASGRGA
-3419 YTFDIDAATHRG
+3419 NYDFIVDAQMQERLEA
-3431 MSELGRANGASLFM
+3431 LGRTHNASLFM
-3445 VVHAVFASLFAR
+3445 TVHAALAVTLAR
-3457 LAATDDVTIGTPVA
+3457 LSGTTDIAIGTPVA
-3471 GRGDAALD
+3471 GRGQAQLD
-3479 DVVGMFVNTLVLRTE
+3479 DLVGMFVNTLVLRTE
-3494 VRSGVA
+3494 IDPAGSFAELLSAVR
-3500 FEDFLA
+3500 E
-3506 HVRGTDLAAFAHAD
+3506 RDLEAFAHAD
-3520 VPFERLVEVLD
+3520 VPFERLVEVLE
-3531 PERSRSR
+3531 PVRSQARH
-3538 NPLFQVMLAF
+3538 PLFQVMLSF
-3548 QNLDRVDFTLG
+3548 QNLSGTELVLG
-3559 GLEVT
+3559 DLTVS
-3564 TFEPESESAKFDLSI
+3564 PLDSDLPVAKFDLQLTLTQAIDQSG
-3579 TVTERVGATN
+3579 VPS
-3589 GDAGLHVQM
+3589 GLAAQFT
-3598 VYATDM
+3598 YATDL
-3604 FDEATI
+3604 FDESTVASFADGLCRVLASVTTDSLSPVGAVEI
-3610 AATATQFIALAQA
+3610 LDEEESSQILGWSRGQHVPSADVSILGLFAQTVVEFPERSAVVAGNVTLSYADLDVRSSVLAAEL
-3623 FVADPSVAPSDVDI
+3623 VAAGVGT
-3637 VDDVERSVLSGVS
+3637 DDV
-3650 AGLTVPADYKTLVDV
+3650 
-3665 LDRGVATSSTDVAVV
+3665 
-3680 SGDLTL
+3680 
-3686 AYAEFD
+3686 
-3692 ARVNRLARQLIT
+3692 
-3704 VGVGPDSRVALVMR
+3704 VGVIIPRSWQWIVALV
-3718 RSIHQVIGVYAVLRA
+3718 AVWKA
-3733 GAAYVPVDPD
+3733 GAAYLPMDPTLPTQRIEAVLSDIDARCVIAVDDVSLTVPVIRIQDV
-3743 QPAERNQYIVESA
+3743 VE
-3756 APVCVLTT
+3756 TT
-3764 DSERGDVPAGW
+3764 GTPEWVDRWVEHGADSR
-3775 PVLGID
+3775 
-3781 TLDLQ
+3781 
-3786 SYSPAQISD
+3786 S
-3795 DERRAPLRPDNMAY
+3795 AY
-3809 VLFTSGSTGR
+3809 VISTSGSTGR
-3819 PKGVGVTQAAVV
+3819 PKPTIVAMAGIANTVAWYR
-3831 NQLSWMQATYGLTP
+3831 SEIP
-3845 SDVVLYKT
+3845 
-3853 PATFDASVWELFWP
+3853 PAASVL
-3867 LMVGARMVI
+3867 V
-3876 AEASGHR
+3876 ASSPSF
-3883 DPAYLSSIIAGESVT
+3883 DLTQKNVWSPLSSGGTVIVAPAGFDPSEILGV
-3898 VAQFVP
+3898 VASSHVQVANMSP
-3904 SVLAAMADE
+3904 SAFEALVDADSDGALSRLQVVYLGGEPIQVRRLAALM
-3913 FETAAPTS
+3913 
-3921 LRATFAGGEQLNSA
+3921 NSGV
-3935 LAARFRALTGS
+3935 RIVNS
-3946 DVHNLYGP
+3946 YGP
-3954 TETTIQVTSHRSS
+3954 TEAS
-3967 DLDGDVVPLGGPAWN
+3967 DVVSRRDASVDDIMGVPIGSPIPNIDLF
-3982 TGLWVLDV
+3982 VLDS
-3990 RMLQVPLGVT
+3990 RLQIVPVGVV
-4000 GELYVSGSQL
+4000 GELYVGGVGVG
-4010 ARGYFG
+4010 RGYGARF
-4016 DVVRTAERFVAHP
+4016 DLTAGRFVANP
-4029 FSEAGERLYRTG
+4029 FSDSGSRLYRTG
-4041 DLVRWTRSGSLE
+4041 DLVRRNRTGELE
-4053 FVGRSDFQV
+4053 YLGRTDFQV
-4062 KLRGQR
+4062 KVRGLR
-4068 IELGEIETLLAAQDV
+4068 IELGEIESAL
-4083 VSLAAVAVIEDT
+4083 VSVDTVASALVTVHRDQ
-4095 LVAYVEPANGAVIDE
+4095 LVAYVAPDAGVIHPNA
-4110 TELRRRLA
+4110 LRVHLSDRLP
-4118 DSLPGYMVP
+4118 DYMVP
-4127 AVFMV
+4127 ALFIV
-4132 LGALPLNANGKV
+4132 LDAMPLNANGKV
-4144 DRRALPVPAFEAA
+4144 DRRALPEPVFEVVA
-4157 VFRAPVSSVE
+4157 FRAPTSVVE
-4167 QAVAQVF
+4167 EVVAQTF
-4174 SDVLGI
+4174 ADVLGI
-4180 EQVGLDDDFF
+4180 ERVGLDDDFF

-4208 ALETKIPVRVL
+4208 ALETKIPVRML

-4231 IEAHVGGDGTRAL
+4231 IDGHVGGDGERAL
-4244 TAQARPAQV
+4244 TAQVRPAQV

-4259 QRMWFLNRFDTAS
+4259 QRMWFLNRFDTES

-4279 AVRLTGNLDS
+4279 AVRLTGELKVD
-4289 GALHSAIADVI
+4289 ALRAAITDVI

-4307 TLYPETDGVGYQ
+4307 TLYPEIDGVGYQ
-4319 EILSPEDASIE
+4319 QILSPEDASIE
-4330 FETVRIAEGDL
+4330 FDTVRTAESNL
-4341 QAELYAFFVEGF
+4341 QAELYAFFAEGF

-4362 AKLFQLADNEFVLSF
+4362 AKLFQVADDDFVLSF

-4403 SQGQAPVW
+4403 SQGQTPTWA
-4411 TPLPVQY
+4411 PLPVQY

-4431 EDDPQSI
+4431 EDEPTSV
-4438 IAQQIDY
+4438 IAQQINY

-4515 TTTDIAIGAPVAG
+4515 ATTDIAIGAPVAG

-4555 SFTDLLAS
+4555 SFAELLAS

-4570 AFAHADVPFERIV
+4570 AFTHADVPFERIV
-4583 EALDPVRSQAHHPLF
+4583 ETLDPVRSQARHPLF

-4666 RFVSVLRGVVADPTA
+4666 RFVSVLRGVVANPAA

-4732 GGESLS
+4732 GDDSLT
-4738 YGELSVQS
+4738 YAELSVQS

-4827 VVDIDAVDVSE
+4827 VVDIDAVDLSE
-4838 FDGSVVTD
+4838 FDGSVVSD

-4886 NTEGVYGFDES
+4886 NTESVYGFDES

-4911 VWELWGPLLYGGTLV
+4911 VWELWGSLLYGGTLV

-4969 ESGLAAELS
+4969 ESGRAAELS

-4991 RRLSGWYGRRG
+4991 RRLSDWYGRRG
-5002 DSAPTLVNMYG
+5002 DFAPTLVNMYG

-5084 STRFVASPFA
+5084 STRFVANPFN

-5168 SAAGV
+5168 PAAGV

-5178 DLRVS
+5178 DVRTG

-5288 ASTVEGLAARLGSR
+5288 ASTVEALAARLGSH

-5314 VRPAQVPLSFAQ
+5314 VRPAQVPLSLAQ

-5382 AGYQRILPVAA
+5382 IGYQRILPVAA

-5402 IEASD
+5402 LEASD

-5441 LAIVIHHISTD
+5441 LALVIHHISTD

-5546 ISADVHRGLAAVG
+5546 ISADVHRGLTAVG

-5596 GEAELDDLIGMFV
+5596 GEAQLDDLIGMFV

-5615 TEVDPG
+5615 TDVDPG
-5621 MRFLDL
+5621 MCFLDL

-5662 PLFQVALAFQNLG
+5662 PLFQVALAFQNLR

-5683 LDITEFAIAETV
+5683 LDITEFDIAETV

-5706 AADGHGMN
+5706 AADGHGMT

-5785 TALLYPSNEALRYQ
+5785 TALQYPSNEALRYQ

-5891 VEWLAIDS
+5891 VEWLAVDS

-5921 LVLPAHPAW
+5921 PVLPAHPAW

-6285 TEMERILSEVFADVL
+6285 TEMERVLSEVFADVL

-6385 FERPGSYQ
+6385 FERPGSFQ

-6412 VETLTAVID
+6412 VDTLAAVIN

-6450 GLVRRVQVD
+6450 SLVRRVLVD
-6459 PAIADTELTAIASGA
+6459 PAISGADLTAIASGA

-6504 LIVAAHHLIVD
+6504 LIMAAHHLIVD

-6525 LISAWAQRSGGSV
+6525 LISAWAQRSGGSA

-6604 PTDVTETLLT
+6604 PTGVTETLLT
-6614 TLPEM
+6614 TLPEV

-6638 WRRDRGIDT
+6638 WRRERGIDT

-6723 LLRYVNDDTRTE
+6723 LLRYVNDDTCTE

-6947 DIDVPW
+6947 DIEVPW

-7019 PLLLQTLLGH
+7019 PLLLQALLGH

-7267 YLPDFFDESYAQTLL
+7267 YLPDFFDESYAQALL

-7291 IGETPSTAVGDIEI
+7291 IGETPSTAVGDVEV

-7311 TLVLDTW
+7311 ALVLESW
-7318 NDTAHETVGG
+7318 NDTSRPVVGG

-7333 FDSVVAVSSG
+7333 FDSVVGVCSG

-7385 RRSVDLLVGLYAIVR
+7385 R
-7400 AGGAWVPLDPDA
+7400 
-7412 PVSRNEYVL
+7412 
-7421 DSADPVCVVSTE
+7421 
-7433 RDGFTASGRRVVC
+7433 
-7446 V
+7446 

>member
-1 MNSLGNGELGSGKP
+1 MNSLNNGELGSGKP
-15 EVGSSPEDVQRSD
+15 EVGSSPEDVQRSG

-42 QHLDPAVPVNIAQY
+42 QHLDPSVPVNIAQY
-56 VELRGALE
+56 VELRGVLAL
-64 LDALRQA
+64 DVLRQA

-87 EIDAQPYQIIDPTLD
+87 EIDAQPYQIIDATLD

-121 RWMRADRSRP
+121 QWMRADRSRP

-241 VSRIDSASLS
+241 VSRIDSAALS

-325 TTVQELLDDV
+325 TTVQDLLDDV

-418 NPNLYAPADAQRN
+418 NPNLYGPADAQRN

-486 QVERTPDA
+486 QVECTPDA

-507 EFDSRANGLAR
+507 EFDARANGLAR
-518 QLIAMGVGPESLV
+518 QLIGMGVGPESLV

-556 PVDPDHPAERT
+556 PVDPDHPADRT

-589 PSGTRVIEID
+589 PEGTRVIEID
-599 TLDYGQLDSRPIVNA
+599 TLDYEQLDSRSIANA

-652 QWMNAEYELSASDI
+652 QWMNTEYGLSASDI

-781 YEAVATDTTSVPIG
+781 YEAVSSDTTSVPIG

-986 TEIERVVADVFA
+986 TEIERIVADVFA

-1071 PRPQVV
+1071 PRPEVV

-1085 MWFINRLEP
+1085 MWFINRLDP

-1260 SESSRQINFWR
+1260 SESSRQINYWR
-1271 RALADLPDQL
+1271 RALVDLPDQL

-1291 IASNHGAK
+1291 VASNHGAK

-1334 LSRLSGTSDIA
+1334 LSRISGTSDIA

-1373 EVDPNER
+1373 EVDPDESFAN
-1380 FEELLA
+1380 LIQ
-1386 RVRESGL
+1386 RVRDSGL
-1393 SAYGHADV
+1393 SGYAHADV
-1401 PFERLVEVLS
+1401 PFERLVEALN
-1411 PARSQAR
+1411 PPRSRAR

-1451 VAKFDLELMVSENP
+1451 IAKFDIELMVSEGQ
-1465 EGTEDADVL
+1465 EGATDFEGLDATL
-1474 SATFTY
+1474 TY
-1480 ATDLFDPATVNT
+1480 ATDLFDASTMVKFAERFIRVLNAVVDDQNT
-1492 FATRFV
+1492 K
-1498 RILDA
+1498 
-1503 VATRPETIVGDID
+1503 VGDI
-1516 LLSRSERTDLTVVA
+1516 
-1530 ADDTMPRQSLVDI
+1530 
-1543 FLSGTAEADSVAVRF
+1543 AVF
-1558 EGRSITYRELDE
+1558 GNDE
-1570 QSSKLARVLIG
+1570 SARVLDWS
-1581 RGAGPETIVALAF
+1581 AGTRSSAAELSILSAFYRAADAQPNAVAVAEDDRTLTYEELDTRSSLLALELAATGVCAGDVVALTV
-1594 PRSYEMVCAVWAV
+1594 PRSWQWVV
-1607 AKSGAA
+1607 AMLAAWKVGAA
-1613 YVPVDP
+1613 YAPIDP
-1619 SYPEDRV
+1619 SFPQERIQSILEDTDAV
-1626 RHMLADSS
+1626 CVV
-1634 AAIGLTSGQ
+1634 T
-1643 FVDQLP
+1643 VDVIELDIPVLVVKSDLPPAP
-1649 AVTEWLVLDGQAL
+1649 AVQRQDDPWLSVGAKDHLG
-1662 NGELSTQSSAPVTD
+1662 
-1676 EDRIA
+1676 
-1681 PIHSSH
+1681 
-1687 VAYVIYTSGS
+1687 YVISTSGS
-1697 TGKPKGVSVTHGGL
+1697 TGRPKPTMVPM
-1711 RGVRDAAQ
+1711 RGIENTVAWYRSELPEAGPILVA
-1719 RRYEVEQSSRFLHI
+1719 S
-1733 CSPSFD
+1733 SPSFD
-1739 PSVLEWMVAF
+1739 LTQKNIWAALGSGVPLHLSGDGFDPHAILGIVE
-1749 SAGATLVIVPS
+1749 SAGIRVANMSPS
-1760 TIIGGHELSDLLH
+1760 AFVALSDADA
-1773 SEKVTHAIITPAVLG
+1773 EGVLTQLDVVFLG
-1788 TMEPAELPELRV
+1788 GEPIQLPRL
-1800 VSVGGDVTTP
+1800 SH
-1810 ELLAKWAPGR
+1810 LMR
-1820 AYFNGY
+1820 AGVRIVNSY
-1826 GPTETTIISSFGDL
+1826 GPTEASD
-1840 AIGRSID
+1840 
-1847 IGRPVEGMSA
+1847 VVSA
-1857 LVLDERLHPVP
+1857 LSATSEHSAGVPIGTPIPNIDLFVLDSRLHPVP
-1868 VGTRGE
+1868 AGLIGE
-1874 LYFAGAALARGYHE
+1874 LYVAGVGVGRGYGA
-1888 RRGLSAERFVA
+1888 RFDVTAERFVA
-1899 NPYSPDGER
+1899 NPFGDGGSR
-1908 MYRTGDVVRWT
+1908 MYRTGDLVRWNDL
-1919 GGDARGDAGVLEY
+1919 GQLEY

-1940 KVRGFRIELGE
+1940 KLRGLRIELGE
-1951 IDAVLSSHESVRF
+1951 IEAALVSLESVVQ
-1964 AVTVGSEGAAGV
+1964 AVVLMHNDERIGDQ
-1976 TTLVS
+1976 LVA
-1981 YVELA
+1981 YVVA
-1986 DGSSFD
+1986 DGDTS
-1992 RDVLASFVAEAL
+1992 LEAEMLTTAVAEKL
-2004 PSYMVPSVIME
+2004 PEYMIPSRFMIVEEI
-2015 LAEVPLTPVGKL
+2015 PLTSNGKL
-2027 DRRALPEPVFEVREF
+2027 DRRALPVPTFEVREF

-2599 VEILTAAAAVDP
+2599 VEILTAAAALDP
-2611 SADAIRFDGESI
+2611 SADAIRFDGQSI
-2623 SYRELD
+2623 SYLELD
-2629 ERSSRLARVLIA
+2629 ERSSQLARVLIA

-3097 FESKVHQAPI
+3097 FESKVYQAPI

-3168 VQALS
+3168 VQSLAL
-3173 ARLEV
+3173 RLEL
-3178 HAGSGAVAPL
+3178 HAGSGATAPL
-3188 VPQTRPERIP
+3188 VPQSRPARIP

-3204 RMWFLNRL
+3204 RMWFLNRF
-3212 EPESAVNNI
+3212 EPASAVNNV
-3221 PVAIRIAGD
+3221 PAAIRISGA
-3230 LDVVALSAAVLDV
+3230 LDVAALNAAVLDV
-3243 IDRHEVLRTVYPEID
+3243 VGRHESLRTLYPDVD
-3258 GVGYQE
+3258 GVGYQ
-3264 ILPIADVALDLVP
+3264 DVLDVQDVVVDLSPVSITEDR
-3277 QPLTAAELPTAVT
+3277 LAAGVAELATV
-3290 TSAMAGFD
+3290 GFD
-3298 VSADIPLRAAL
+3298 VTSEVPLRAKL
-3309 YRVDKADYVLLFVV
+3309 FKVGDSEYVLVFVV

-3338 DVMVAYEARTRGGA
+3338 DVMVAYEARTR
-3352 PSWAPLPVQY
+3352 
-3362 ADYTLWQRDVLGT
+3362 
-3375 EGDPQSTMAR
+3375 
-3385 QIEFWTATLA
+3385 
-3395 DAPVQLELPTD
+3395 
-3406 RPRPAQASGRGHA
+3406 AS
-3419 YTFDIDAATHRG
+3419 
-3431 MSELGRANGASLFM
+3431 
-3445 VVHAVFASLFAR
+3445 
-3457 LAATDDVTIGTPVA
+3457 
-3471 GRGDAALD
+3471 
-3479 DVVGMFVNTLVLRTE
+3479 
-3494 VRSGVA
+3494 
-3500 FEDFLA
+3500 
-3506 HVRGTDLAAFAHAD
+3506 
-3520 VPFERLVEVLD
+3520 
-3531 PERSRSR
+3531 
-3538 NPLFQVMLAF
+3538 
-3548 QNLDRVDFTLG
+3548 
-3559 GLEVT
+3559 
-3564 TFEPESESAKFDLSI
+3564 
-3579 TVTERVGATN
+3579 
-3589 GDAGLHVQM
+3589 
-3598 VYATDM
+3598 
-3604 FDEATI
+3604 
-3610 AATATQFIALAQA
+3610 
-3623 FVADPSVAPSDVDI
+3623 
-3637 VDDVERSVLSGVS
+3637 
-3650 AGLTVPADYKTLVDV
+3650 VPA
-3665 LDRGVATSSTDVAVV
+3665 
-3680 SGDLTL
+3680 
-3686 AYAEFD
+3686 
-3692 ARVNRLARQLIT
+3692 
-3704 VGVGPDSRVALVMR
+3704 
-3718 RSIHQVIGVYAVLRA
+3718 
-3733 GAAYVPVDPD
+3733 
-3743 QPAERNQYIVESA
+3743 
-3756 APVCVLTT
+3756 
-3764 DSERGDVPAGW
+3764 
-3775 PVLGID
+3775 
-3781 TLDLQ
+3781 
-3786 SYSPAQISD
+3786 
-3795 DERRAPLRPDNMAY
+3795 
-3809 VLFTSGSTGR
+3809 
-3819 PKGVGVTQAAVV
+3819 
-3831 NQLSWMQATYGLTP
+3831 
-3845 SDVVLYKT
+3845 
-3853 PATFDASVWELFWP
+3853 
-3867 LMVGARMVI
+3867 
-3876 AEASGHR
+3876 
-3883 DPAYLSSIIAGESVT
+3883 
-3898 VAQFVP
+3898 
-3904 SVLAAMADE
+3904 
-3913 FETAAPTS
+3913 
-3921 LRATFAGGEQLNSA
+3921 
-3935 LAARFRALTGS
+3935 
-3946 DVHNLYGP
+3946 
-3954 TETTIQVTSHRSS
+3954 
-3967 DLDGDVVPLGGPAWN
+3967 
-3982 TGLWVLDV
+3982 
-3990 RMLQVPLGVT
+3990 
-4000 GELYVSGSQL
+4000 
-4010 ARGYFG
+4010 
-4016 DVVRTAERFVAHP
+4016 
-4029 FSEAGERLYRTG
+4029 
-4041 DLVRWTRSGSLE
+4041 
-4053 FVGRSDFQV
+4053 
-4062 KLRGQR
+4062 
-4068 IELGEIETLLAAQDV
+4068 
-4083 VSLAAVAVIEDT
+4083 
-4095 LVAYVEPANGAVIDE
+4095 
-4110 TELRRRLA
+4110 
-4118 DSLPGYMVP
+4118 
-4127 AVFMV
+4127 
-4132 LGALPLNANGKV
+4132 
-4144 DRRALPVPAFEAA
+4144 
-4157 VFRAPVSSVE
+4157 
-4167 QAVAQVF
+4167 
-4174 SDVLGI
+4174 
-4180 EQVGLDDDFF
+4180 
-4190 ALGGNSLIAT
+4190 
-4200 RVMSRLGQ
+4200 
-4208 ALETKIPVRVL
+4208 
-4219 FDASTVEELAAR
+4219 
-4231 IEAHVGGDGTRAL
+4231 
-4244 TAQARPAQV
+4244 
-4253 PLSLAQ
+4253 
-4259 QRMWFLNRFDTAS
+4259 
-4272 AVNNIPV
+4272 
-4279 AVRLTGNLDS
+4279 
-4289 GALHSAIADVI
+4289 
-4300 ARHEVLR
+4300 
-4307 TLYPETDGVGYQ
+4307 
-4319 EILSPEDASIE
+4319 
-4330 FETVRIAEGDL
+4330 
-4341 QAELYAFFVEGF
+4341 
-4353 DVTVEVPLR
+4353 
-4362 AKLFQLADNEFVLSF
+4362 
-4377 VVHHIS
+4377 
-4383 TDGFSMG
+4383 
-4390 PLTRD
+4390 
-4395 VMTAYYAR
+4395 
-4403 SQGQAPVW
+4403 W

-4418 ADYALWQREVLGS
+4418 ADYSLWQREVLGS
-4431 EDDPQSI
+4431 EDDPRSV
-4438 IAQQIDY
+4438 IAKQIAF

-4460 SDRTRPEIATG
+4460 ADRPRPEVASGRGAEVEFDIDATLHEAVNSIAHSS
-4471 QGANHTF
+4471 NS
-4478 TIDPQLWADVEA
+4478 
-4490 TGQAAGATPF
+4490 TPF
-4500 MVVHSALAVLLARLS
+4500 MVVHAALAVVLSRLS
-4515 TTTDIAIGAPVAG
+4515 ATTDIAIGTPIAG

-4570 AFAHADVPFERIV
+4570 AFAHADVPFERVV
-4583 EALDPVRSQAHHPLF
+4583 EVLDPVRSQARHPLF

-4604 QNLGQSALEL
+4604 QNHEQTTLEL
-4614 PGLTAAAVE
+4614 GDLEVSIESA
-4623 FDAALAKFDLQFTLE
+4623 DLALAKFDLQLTLTE
-4638 DAADAGM
+4638 RTDEAGAPAGM
-4645 SGTLTYATDLFDA
+4645 SASLTYATDLFDE
-4658 STAAEFAD
+4658 STVVEFGD
-4666 RFVSVLRGVVADPTA
+4666 RLVRTFRAVTADPTV
-4681 AVGDVDVLTAGELDR
+4681 AVGDVDILVDGERNLLSRFSAGQIDR
-4696 VLSWSDTGVDSGV
+4696 GV

-4718 DAAARFGDRTAVRF
+4718 DAAARFGDRVAVRF

-4738 YGELSVQS
+4738 YGELSV
-4746 NRLARRLIAQG
+4746 
-4757 CGPESLVAVALPRS
+4757 
-4771 ADLVVALL
+4771 
-4779 AVVKSG
+4779 
-4785 AGYLPVDPS
+4785 
-4794 YPADRVEFMLADAAP
+4794 
-4809 VAAISWS
+4809 
-4816 GRELVLPAGLP
+4816 
-4827 VVDIDAVDVSE
+4827 
-4838 FDGSVVTD
+4838 
-4846 ADRVAPLRSSN
+4846 
-4857 VAYVIYTSGS
+4857 
-4867 TGRPKG
+4867 
-4873 VQVPHTTVAKLFA
+4873 
-4886 NTEGVYGFDES
+4886 
-4897 DVWTM
+4897 
-4902 FHSYAFDFS
+4902 
-4911 VWELWGPLLYGGTLV
+4911 
-4926 VVDYV
+4926 
-4931 TSRSPEQFLELLA
+4931 
-4944 AERVTV
+4944 
-4950 LNQTPSAFY
+4950 
-4959 QLAEADRLAS
+4959 
-4969 ESGLAAELS
+4969 
-4978 LRWVVFGGEALEL
+4978 
-4991 RRLSGWYGRRG
+4991 
-5002 DSAPTLVNMYG
+5002 
-5013 ITETTVH
+5013 
-5020 VSHRVLDA
+5020 
-5028 ALAADA
+5028 
-5034 SASVVGQAISGLQ
+5034 
-5047 VFVLDTRLAP
+5047 
-5057 VPVGVA
+5057 
-5063 GEMYVS
+5063 
-5069 GVQLARGYLGQAGLT
+5069 
-5084 STRFVASPFA
+5084 
-5094 AGEVLYRTG
+5094 
-5103 DVASWN
+5103 
-5109 SAGDLEYLGRADDQV
+5109 RA
-5124 KIRGFRIEIGE
+5124 
-5135 IESAVLADVS
+5135 
-5145 VAQTAVVVR
+5145 
-5154 EDSPGDQRL
+5154 
-5163 VAYVV
+5163 
-5168 SAAGV
+5168 
-5173 SVSVD
+5173 
-5178 DLRVS
+5178 
-5183 VGSLLPEYMVP
+5183 
-5194 SAFVVLDSIPLTVN
+5194 
-5208 GKLDRRALP
+5208 
-5217 VPSLQVAVFRAPTS
+5217 
-5231 VVEEVVAQTFAD
+5231 
-5243 VLGVERVGLDDD
+5243 
-5255 FFALG
+5255 
-5260 GNSLIAT
+5260 
-5267 QVTSRL
+5267 
-5273 GQALDASV
+5273 
-5281 SVRELFE
+5281 
-5288 ASTVEGLAARLGSR
+5288 
-5302 VGGGSRAALTAQ
+5302 
-5314 VRPAQVPLSFAQ
+5314 
-5326 QRMWFLNQLDRESA
+5326 
-5340 ANNIPMAITLT
+5340 
-5351 GELDQAALYD
+5351 
-5361 AVVDVLKRHEVLRT
+5361 
-5375 VYPEVDG
+5375 
-5382 AGYQRILPVAA
+5382 
-5393 VPVNLAPVQ
+5393 
-5402 IEASD
+5402 
-5407 IVAAVTDFV
+5407 
-5416 TSGFDVTAEVPLRA
+5416 
-5430 KLFQLAEDSFV
+5430 
-5441 LAIVIHHISTD
+5441 
-5452 GFSMGPL
+5452 
-5459 IRDVMTAYYARS
+5459 
-5471 QGQAPTWA
+5471 
-5479 PLSVQYADYALW
+5479 
-5491 QREVLGS
+5491 
-5498 EGDTESVL
+5498 
-5506 AEQIGYWA
+5506 
-5514 KALDGVPDQITLPSD
+5514 
-5529 RARPA
+5529 
-5534 VFTGRGATYSFP
+5534 
-5546 ISADVHRGLAAVG
+5546 
-5559 REHQASLFMVMHS
+5559 
-5572 ALATLLARLSGTT
+5572 
-5585 DIAVGTPVAGR
+5585 
-5596 GEAELDDLIGMFV
+5596 
-5609 NTLVLR
+5609 
-5615 TEVDPG
+5615 
-5621 MRFLDL
+5621 
-5627 LTSARES
+5627 
-5634 DLAAFAHA
+5634 
-5642 DVPFERLVEVLDPV
+5642 
-5656 RSQAHN
+5656 
-5662 PLFQVALAFQNLG
+5662 
-5675 QNNLTLPG
+5675 
-5683 LDITEFAIAETV
+5683 
-5695 AKFDLQLTLVE
+5695 
-5706 AADGHGMN
+5706 
-5714 ATFTY
+5714 
-5719 ATDLFDEGTVVSF
+5719 
-5732 AERLTRILEAVAVD
+5732 
-5746 ATQAVGDINI
+5746 
-5756 LEAPERIELTSRRAS
+5756 
-5771 SGIEPKPLADILAE
+5771 
-5785 TALLYPSNEALRYQ
+5785 
-5799 DRSMTYA
+5799 
-5806 EVDEWSSRLARVLI
+5806 
-5820 ARGLGAEDL
+5820 
-5829 VAVSIPRSIESVLLV
+5829 
-5844 WAVSKTG
+5844 
-5851 AAVVPIDPHYPAD
+5851 
-5864 RIAHMVSD
+5864 
-5872 SGVSV
+5872 
-5877 GLTLEAELAGLTDT
+5877 
-5891 VEWLAIDS
+5891 
-5899 AACAELMAAQDSSP
+5899 
-5913 IREDERVR
+5913 
-5921 LVLPAHPAW
+5921 
-5930 VIYTSG
+5930 
-5936 TTGLPKGVVA
+5936 
-5946 TGAGLASFSATQ
+5946 
-5958 AQHYLVTPNSRTLH
+5958 
-5972 FASPSFDASM
+5972 
-5982 LELFLAV
+5982 
-5989 ATGAAMVIV
+5989 
-5998 PTSIFGGD
+5998 
-6006 ELTALF
+6006 
-6012 KSERVTH
+6012 
-6019 AFITPAALASMDPS
+6019 
-6033 GLNDLEVV
+6033 
-6041 GVGGEAYSPELMAK
+6041 
-6055 WADQPNRRRTF
+6055 
-6066 LNVYGPTETTIVT
+6066 
-6079 NVSVPLMPGDRMTIG
+6079 
-6094 ETIGDM
+6094 
-6100 AAFVLDTRLQPVP
+6100 
-6113 VGVAG
+6113 
-6118 ELYLSGPQVTRGYH
+6118 
-6132 RRPGLSADRFVA
+6132 
-6144 NPHGL
+6144 
-6149 SGERMYRT
+6149 
-6157 GDVVRWTD
+6157 
-6165 RYQVEYVG
+6165 
-6173 RNDFQVKIRGFRI
+6173 
-6186 ELGEID
+6186 
-6192 AALTAHSD
+6192 
-6200 VEFAATMGTTLT
+6200 
-6212 SGAPALVSYVFVGK
+6212 
-6226 ESAVSSADL
+6226 
-6235 SEFVSRT
+6235 
-6242 LPAHMVPA
+6242 
-6250 SIMVLTDMPL
+6250 
-6260 TPAGKLDRKALPE
+6260 
-6273 PVFEVKEFRAPT
+6273 
-6285 TEMERILSEVFADVL
+6285 
-6300 GLDQI
+6300 
-6305 GTDDSFFAQGGDSI
+6305 
-6319 MSIQLV
+6319 
-6325 SRAKARGVLFT
+6325 
-6336 PKDVFENKTVA
+6336 
-6347 ELAEVAVFGSDA
+6347 
-6359 DAITVL
+6359 
-6365 AEIEGGG
+6365 
-6372 IGWMPLT
+6372 
-6379 PIKRFM
+6379 
-6385 FERPGSYQ
+6385 
-6393 RFNQLLTLELPLGI
+6393 
-6407 DRTGV
+6407 
-6412 VETLTAVID
+6412 
-6421 HHDMFRSRL
+6421 
-6430 VDDQRG
+6430 
-6436 PGMAVSAPGTVDVD
+6436 
-6450 GLVRRVQVD
+6450 
-6459 PAIADTELTAIASGA
+6459 
-6474 LDDAL
+6474 
-6479 GRLDP
+6479 
-6484 AAGVMAQ
+6484 
-6491 FVWIDFG
+6491 
-6498 DTRTGR
+6498 
-6504 LIVAAHHLIVD
+6504 
-6515 GVSWR
+6515 
-6520 IIVPD
+6520 
-6525 LISAWAQRSGGSV
+6525 
-6538 PVLEP
+6538 
-6543 TGTSMRT
+6543 
-6550 WAHSLAAESRSDK
+6550 
-6563 RLAELPRWRKT
+6563 
-6574 LSTPDP
+6574 
-6580 ILGSRA
+6580 
-6586 FDPSVDVAATV
+6586 
-6597 ERVRVEV
+6597 
-6604 PTDVTETLLT
+6604 
-6614 TLPEM
+6614 
-6619 FRGGANDGL
+6619 
-6628 LAGLALALVR
+6628 
-6638 WRRDRGIDT
+6638 
-6647 EAALLQLEGHGR
+6647 
-6659 EEGVVPGA
+6659 
-6667 DLSRTVGWFTA
+6667 
-6678 AFPVALDLAGIDID
+6678 
-6692 DAFDA
+6692 
-6697 GVAAGAAIKAV
+6697 
-6708 KEQLLAAPDKGVGYG
+6708 
-6723 LLRYVNDDTRTE
+6723 
-6735 LSKLSSGQVSFNYLG
+6735 
-6750 RIVAEDIP
+6750 
-6758 AAAQGLGWIPARDF
+6758 
-6772 SDVAAPE
+6772 
-6779 DPDMPANKV
+6779 
-6788 VDINAIV
+6788 
-6795 NDGPDGAVLEASFA
+6795 
-6809 FPNGLLSATEVQALA
+6809 
-6824 DLWVGALTALAQ
+6824 
-6836 HAQAVGAGGLT
+6836 
-6847 PSDVPLVTLTQQD
+6847 
-6860 LDGFEQRFPAVQD
+6860 
-6873 VWPLA
+6873 
-6878 PLQSGLLFHAVMAE
+6878 
-6892 STVDLYSVQMVLS
+6892 
-6905 LSGRVDADRLHAAAQ
+6905 
-6920 AIIDRHPN
+6920 
-6928 LRTAF
+6928 
-6933 VVDGTGTP
+6933 
-6941 VQVVLG
+6941 
-6947 DIDVPW
+6947 
-6953 RELDLTTIADSEE
+6953 
-6966 RRREL
+6966 
-6971 DRILV
+6971 
-6976 EDQATHF
+6976 
-6983 DMSNPPLIKF
+6983 
-6993 TLIKIA
+6993 
-6999 ASEYRLVV
+6999 
-7007 ANHHIILDGWSM
+7007 
-7019 PLLLQTLLGH
+7019 
-7029 YAMRGNIPAQTRS
+7029 
-7042 LSYRNYLA
+7042 
-7050 WLVQQDRSVSMDAW
+7050 
-7064 AKALGGVEEPT
+7064 
-7075 LLAPTVVGQEFSA
+7075 
-7088 LSQKLQ
+7088 
-7094 ISLSESVTATLT
+7094 
-7106 GLASRTGVTANTI
+7106 
-7119 VQAAWAILLG
+7119 
-7129 RMTGRQDIVFG
+7129 
-7140 ATVSG
+7140 
-7145 RPPQLDSVEK
+7145 
-7155 MVGLFINTLPV
+7155 
-7166 RVQLDLA
+7166 
-7173 ESVEALLSR
+7173 
-7182 VQIEQAG
+7182 
-7189 LLDHHY
+7189 
-7195 LGLTDVQSAAGV
+7195 
-7207 GGLFDTLV
+7207 
-7215 IFESYPVDRDGLA
+7215 
-7228 AQAEFLDGMVID
+7228 
-7240 DVASDDSTNYPLT
+7240 
-7253 LLIGLDDQLHLTLR
+7253 
-7267 YLPDFFDESYAQTLL
+7267 
-7282 GRLETLLTE
+7282 
-7291 IGETPSTAVGDIEI
+7291 
-7305 MTAPER
+7305 
-7311 TLVLDTW
+7311 
-7318 NDTAHETVGG
+7318 
-7328 LLLDG
+7328 
-7333 FDSVVAVSSG
+7333 
-7343 SRAVVCGD
+7343 
-7351 VVLSYGEF
+7351 
-7359 DERVNRFARYL
+7359 
-7370 IGLGVGPESLVGLAV
+7370 
-7385 RRSVDLLVGLYAIVR
+7385 
-7400 AGGAWVPLDPDA
+7400 
-7412 PVSRNEYVL
+7412 
-7421 DSADPVCVVSTE
+7421 
-7433 RDGFTASGRRVVC
+7433 
-7446 V
+7446 

>member
-241 VSRIDSASLS
+241 VSRIDSAALS

-262 ERVEKT
+262 ERIEKT

-318 RLTVTAD
+318 RLTVTSD

-474 VASQTITEAFER
+474 VTSQTITEAFER

-556 PVDPDHPAERT
+556 PVDPDHPADRT

-652 QWMNAEYELSASDI
+652 QWMNAEYGLSASDI

-986 TEIERVVADVFA
+986 TEIERIVADVFA

-1071 PRPQVV
+1071 PRPEVV

-1085 MWFINRLEP
+1085 MWFINRLDP

-1465 EGTEDADVL
+1465 EGSEDSDVL

-1662 NGELSTQSSAPVTD
+1662 NGELSAQSSAPVTD

-1719 RRYEVEQSSRFLHI
+1719 RRYGVEQSSRFLHI

-1964 AVTVGSEGAAGV
+1964 AVTVGSEGAAGI

-2170 DTAAMETALEDVL
+2170 DTAAMEMALEDVL

-2226 SRVAAIGSSAI
+2226 GRVAAIGSSAI

-2285 ARKDGTAPAWQP
+2285 ARKDGIAPAWQP

-2406 GTPVAGRGDEALD
+2406 GTPVAGRGDETLD

-2611 SADAIRFDGESI
+2611 SADAIRFDGQSI

-2629 ERSSRLARVLIA
+2629 ERSSRLARVLIE

-3097 FESKVHQAPI
+3097 FESKVYQAPI

-3168 VQALS
+3168 VQSLAV
-3173 ARLEV
+3173 RLEL
-3178 HAGSGAVAPL
+3178 HAGSGATAPL
-3188 VPQTRPERIP
+3188 VQQPRPARIP

-3204 RMWFLNRL
+3204 RMWFLNRF
-3212 EPESAVNNI
+3212 EPASAVNNV
-3221 PVAIRIAGD
+3221 PAAIRISGA
-3230 LDVVALSAAVLDV
+3230 LDVAALDAAVIDV
-3243 IDRHEVLRTVYPEID
+3243 VGRHESLRTVYPDVD
-3258 GVGYQE
+3258 GVGYQ
-3264 ILPIADVALDLVP
+3264 DVLDVQDVVVDLSPVSITEDR
-3277 QPLTAAELPTAVT
+3277 LAAGVAELATV
-3290 TSAMAGFD
+3290 GFD
-3298 VSADIPLRAAL
+3298 VTSEVPLRAKL
-3309 YRVDKADYVLLFVV
+3309 FKVGDSEYVLVFVV

-3338 DVMVAYEARTRGGA
+3338 DVMVAYEARTR
-3352 PSWAPLPVQY
+3352 
-3362 ADYTLWQRDVLGT
+3362 
-3375 EGDPQSTMAR
+3375 
-3385 QIEFWTATLA
+3385 
-3395 DAPVQLELPTD
+3395 
-3406 RPRPAQASGRGHA
+3406 AS
-3419 YTFDIDAATHRG
+3419 
-3431 MSELGRANGASLFM
+3431 
-3445 VVHAVFASLFAR
+3445 
-3457 LAATDDVTIGTPVA
+3457 
-3471 GRGDAALD
+3471 
-3479 DVVGMFVNTLVLRTE
+3479 
-3494 VRSGVA
+3494 
-3500 FEDFLA
+3500 
-3506 HVRGTDLAAFAHAD
+3506 
-3520 VPFERLVEVLD
+3520 
-3531 PERSRSR
+3531 
-3538 NPLFQVMLAF
+3538 
-3548 QNLDRVDFTLG
+3548 
-3559 GLEVT
+3559 
-3564 TFEPESESAKFDLSI
+3564 
-3579 TVTERVGATN
+3579 
-3589 GDAGLHVQM
+3589 
-3598 VYATDM
+3598 
-3604 FDEATI
+3604 
-3610 AATATQFIALAQA
+3610 
-3623 FVADPSVAPSDVDI
+3623 
-3637 VDDVERSVLSGVS
+3637 
-3650 AGLTVPADYKTLVDV
+3650 VPA
-3665 LDRGVATSSTDVAVV
+3665 
-3680 SGDLTL
+3680 
-3686 AYAEFD
+3686 
-3692 ARVNRLARQLIT
+3692 
-3704 VGVGPDSRVALVMR
+3704 
-3718 RSIHQVIGVYAVLRA
+3718 
-3733 GAAYVPVDPD
+3733 
-3743 QPAERNQYIVESA
+3743 
-3756 APVCVLTT
+3756 
-3764 DSERGDVPAGW
+3764 
-3775 PVLGID
+3775 
-3781 TLDLQ
+3781 
-3786 SYSPAQISD
+3786 
-3795 DERRAPLRPDNMAY
+3795 
-3809 VLFTSGSTGR
+3809 
-3819 PKGVGVTQAAVV
+3819 
-3831 NQLSWMQATYGLTP
+3831 
-3845 SDVVLYKT
+3845 
-3853 PATFDASVWELFWP
+3853 
-3867 LMVGARMVI
+3867 
-3876 AEASGHR
+3876 
-3883 DPAYLSSIIAGESVT
+3883 
-3898 VAQFVP
+3898 
-3904 SVLAAMADE
+3904 
-3913 FETAAPTS
+3913 
-3921 LRATFAGGEQLNSA
+3921 
-3935 LAARFRALTGS
+3935 
-3946 DVHNLYGP
+3946 
-3954 TETTIQVTSHRSS
+3954 
-3967 DLDGDVVPLGGPAWN
+3967 
-3982 TGLWVLDV
+3982 
-3990 RMLQVPLGVT
+3990 
-4000 GELYVSGSQL
+4000 
-4010 ARGYFG
+4010 
-4016 DVVRTAERFVAHP
+4016 
-4029 FSEAGERLYRTG
+4029 
-4041 DLVRWTRSGSLE
+4041 
-4053 FVGRSDFQV
+4053 
-4062 KLRGQR
+4062 
-4068 IELGEIETLLAAQDV
+4068 
-4083 VSLAAVAVIEDT
+4083 
-4095 LVAYVEPANGAVIDE
+4095 
-4110 TELRRRLA
+4110 
-4118 DSLPGYMVP
+4118 
-4127 AVFMV
+4127 
-4132 LGALPLNANGKV
+4132 
-4144 DRRALPVPAFEAA
+4144 
-4157 VFRAPVSSVE
+4157 
-4167 QAVAQVF
+4167 
-4174 SDVLGI
+4174 
-4180 EQVGLDDDFF
+4180 
-4190 ALGGNSLIAT
+4190 
-4200 RVMSRLGQ
+4200 
-4208 ALETKIPVRVL
+4208 
-4219 FDASTVEELAAR
+4219 
-4231 IEAHVGGDGTRAL
+4231 
-4244 TAQARPAQV
+4244 
-4253 PLSLAQ
+4253 
-4259 QRMWFLNRFDTAS
+4259 
-4272 AVNNIPV
+4272 
-4279 AVRLTGNLDS
+4279 
-4289 GALHSAIADVI
+4289 
-4300 ARHEVLR
+4300 
-4307 TLYPETDGVGYQ
+4307 
-4319 EILSPEDASIE
+4319 
-4330 FETVRIAEGDL
+4330 
-4341 QAELYAFFVEGF
+4341 
-4353 DVTVEVPLR
+4353 
-4362 AKLFQLADNEFVLSF
+4362 
-4377 VVHHIS
+4377 
-4383 TDGFSMG
+4383 
-4390 PLTRD
+4390 
-4395 VMTAYYAR
+4395 
-4403 SQGQAPVW
+4403 W

-4418 ADYALWQREVLGS
+4418 ADYSLWQREVLGS
-4431 EDDPQSI
+4431 EDDPRSV
-4438 IAQQIDY
+4438 IAKQIAF

-4460 SDRTRPEIATG
+4460 ADRPRPEVASGRGAEVEFDIDATLHEAVNSIAHSS
-4471 QGANHTF
+4471 NS
-4478 TIDPQLWADVEA
+4478 
-4490 TGQAAGATPF
+4490 TPF
-4500 MVVHSALAVLLARLS
+4500 MVVHAALAVVLSRLS
-4515 TTTDIAIGAPVAG
+4515 ATTDIAIGTPIAG

-4570 AFAHADVPFERIV
+4570 AFAHADVPFERVV
-4583 EALDPVRSQAHHPLF
+4583 EVLDPVRSQARHPLF

-4604 QNLGQSALEL
+4604 QNHEQTTLEL
-4614 PGLTAAAVE
+4614 GDLEVSIESA
-4623 FDAALAKFDLQFTLE
+4623 DLALAKFDLQLTLTE
-4638 DAADAGM
+4638 RTDEAGAPAGM
-4645 SGTLTYATDLFDA
+4645 SASLTYATDLFDE
-4658 STAAEFAD
+4658 STVVEFGD
-4666 RFVSVLRGVVADPTA
+4666 RLVRTFRAVTADPTV
-4681 AVGDVDVLTAGELDR
+4681 AVGDVDILVDGERNLLSRFSAGQIDH
-4696 VLSWSDTGVDSGV
+4696 GV

-4718 DAAARFGDRTAVRF
+4718 DAAARFGDRVAVRF

-4738 YGELSVQS
+4738 YGELSVRA

-4838 FDGSVVTD
+4838 FDGSVVSD

-4969 ESGLAAELS
+4969 ESGRAAELS

-4991 RRLSGWYGRRG
+4991 RRLSDWYGRRG
-5002 DSAPTLVNMYG
+5002 DFAPTLVNMYG

-5084 STRFVASPFA
+5084 STRFVANPFN

-5168 SAAGV
+5168 PAAGV

-5178 DLRVS
+5178 DVRTG

-5288 ASTVEGLAARLGSR
+5288 ASTVEALAARLGSH

-5314 VRPAQVPLSFAQ
+5314 VRPVRVPLSLAQ
-5326 QRMWFLNQLDRESA
+5326 QRMWFLNQLDTSSA
-5340 ANNIPMAITLT
+5340 GNNVPVAITLT
-5351 GELDQAALYD
+5351 GELDVSGLEQAVA
-5361 AVVDVLKRHEVLRT
+5361 DVIGRHEVLRT

-5382 AGYQRILPVAA
+5382 VGYQKIVAPA
-5393 VPVNLAPVQ
+5393 DVDVNLAATSV
-5402 IEASD
+5402 SD
-5407 IVAAVTDFV
+5407 SEIVSEVTNFVAA
-5416 TSGFDVTAEVPLRA
+5416 GFDVTAEVPLRA
-5430 KLFQLAEDSFV
+5430 KLFQIKADEHVLVFV
-5441 LAIVIHHISTD
+5441 VHHISTD

-5459 IRDVMTAYYARS
+5459 TRDVMTAYYARTN
-5471 QGQAPTWA
+5471 GQAPTWT
-5479 PLSVQYADYALW
+5479 PLPVQYADYSLW

-5498 EGDTESVL
+5498 EDDPQSVI
-5506 AEQIGYWA
+5506 AQQITYWA
-5514 KALDGVPDQITLPSD
+5514 QALDGVPEQLNLPGD

-5534 VFTGRGATYSFP
+5534 VFSGQGATFEFSIGQELHERL
-5546 ISADVHRGLAAVG
+5546 ISVG
-5559 REHQASLFMVMHS
+5559 REHNASMFMVVHA
-5572 ALATLLARLSGTT
+5572 ALASLLARLSGTT
-5585 DIAVGTPVAGR
+5585 DINIGAPMAGR
-5596 GEAELDDLIGMFV
+5596 GESELDDLIGMFV

-5615 TEVDPG
+5615 TEVDPSAA
-5621 MRFLDL
+5621 FTTL
-5627 LTSARES
+5627 LASARET
-5634 DLAAFAHA
+5634 DLQAFAHS
-5642 DVPFERLVEVLDPV
+5642 DLPFERLVEVLDPV
-5656 RSQAHN
+5656 RSRAHH

-5675 QNNLTLPG
+5675 QNSLALPG
-5683 LDITEFAIAETV
+5683 LTAAEFEIDETV
-5695 AKFDLQLTLVE
+5695 AKFDLQLTISEVSEGLS
-5706 AADGHGMN
+5706 

-5719 ATDLFDEGTVVSF
+5719 ATDLFDESTVRGF
-5732 AERLTRILEAVAVD
+5732 AARLMRILNGI
-5746 ATQAVGDINI
+5746 ATDPATSVGDIEI
-5756 LEAPERIELTSRRAS
+5756 LDASEREVLTSQRAS
-5771 SGIEPKPLADILAE
+5771 SGVAQAPLAEILAD
-5785 TALLYPSNEALRYQ
+5785 AAARYPDNVALRYPGTAQ
-5799 DRSMTYA
+5799 AAAGRSMTYR
-5806 EVDEWSSRLARVLI
+5806 EVDEWSSKLARVLI
-5820 ARGLGAEDL
+5820 NRGLGAEDL
-5829 VAVSIPRSIESVLLV
+5829 VAVSIPRSVESVLAV

-5864 RIAHMVSD
+5864 RIAHMLSD
-5872 SGVSV
+5872 SGAKV
-5877 GLTLEAELAGLTDT
+5877 GLTLDVERPNLADD
-5891 VEWLAIDS
+5891 VEWLVVDGPLGEQMIAGVSGAPID
-5899 AACAELMAAQDSSP
+5899 AE
-5913 IREDERVR
+5913 ERVR
-5921 LVLPAHPAW
+5921 PLTTAHPAW

-5946 TGAGLASFSATQ
+5946 TNAGLASFSVTQ
-5958 AQHYLVTPNSRTLH
+5958 AAHYLVKPTSRTLH

-5989 ATGAAMVIV
+5989 ATGATMVIV
-5998 PTSIFGGD
+5998 PPGVYGGD
-6006 ELTALF
+6006 ELAEVF
-6012 KSERVTH
+6012 RSERVTH

-6033 GLNDLEVV
+6033 GLDDLTVV
-6041 GVGGEAYSPELMAK
+6041 GVGGEAYSPELISK
-6055 WADQPNRRRTF
+6055 WTTGDGSAASASAPRTF

-6079 NVSVPLMPGDRMTIG
+6079 NVSVPLLPGDRMDIG
-6094 ETIGDM
+6094 ATIGDM
-6100 AAFVLDTRLQPVP
+6100 AAFVLDTRLNPVP
-6113 VGVAG
+6113 LGVSG

-6144 NPHGL
+6144 NPHGNP
-6149 SGERMYRT
+6149 GERMYRT
-6157 GDVVRWTD
+6157 GDVVRWVAGTAPST
-6165 RYQVEYVG
+6165 YAVEYVG

-6192 AALTAHSD
+6192 ASLTAHPE
-6200 VEFAATMGTTLT
+6200 VEFAATMGTTLP
-6212 SGAPALVSYVFVGK
+6212 SGAPALVSYVFTGK
-6226 ESAVSSADL
+6226 HASVTSAEL
-6235 SEFVSRT
+6235 IEFVSRT

-6250 SIMVLTDMPL
+6250 SVMVSSDMPL
-6260 TPAGKLDRKALPE
+6260 SPAGKLDRKALPA
-6273 PVFEVKEFRAPT
+6273 PVFETKEFRAPV
-6285 TEMERILSEVFADVL
+6285 TEMEQILSEIFADVL
-6300 GLDQI
+6300 GLDRI

-6325 SRAKARGVLFT
+6325 SRAKARGVVFA
-6336 PKDVFENKTVA
+6336 PSDVFESKTVA
-6347 ELAEVAVFGSDA
+6347 ALAEVAKYAA
-6359 DAITVL
+6359 DVEAAVVL
-6365 AEIEGGG
+6365 EELPGGG
-6372 IGWMPLT
+6372 VGWMPLT
-6379 PIKRFM
+6379 PIERFM
-6385 FERPGSYQ
+6385 VERGGSYN
-6393 RFNQLLTLELPLGI
+6393 RFTQTMTLELPLGVQRADI
-6407 DRTGV
+6407 VRTLAAV
-6412 VETLTAVID
+6412 VD

-6430 VDDQRG
+6430 ISDGRG
-6436 PGMAVSAPGTVDVD
+6436 WGMSVSEPGTVDVED
-6450 GLVRRVQVD
+6450 LLSRVDVD
-6459 PAIADTELTAIASGA
+6459 AAADESTIVLTASKG
-6474 LDDAL
+6474 LDEAL
-6479 GRLDP
+6479 GRLNP
-6484 AAGVMAQ
+6484 ADGVMVQ
-6491 FVWIDFG
+6491 FVWVDFG
-6498 DTRTGR
+6498 PTRTGR
-6504 LIVAAHHLIVD
+6504 LIIAAHHLIVD

-6525 LISAWAQRSGGSV
+6525 LVSAAAQMAGASGATGDV
-6538 PVLEP
+6538 ALEP
-6543 TGTSMRT
+6543 TGTSMRR
-6550 WAHSLAAESRSDK
+6550 WAHALSEEAHRDSRV
-6563 RLAELPRWRKT
+6563 AELDTWRKV
-6574 LSTPDP
+6574 LQTPDP
-6580 ILGSRA
+6580 VLGRRA
-6586 FDPSVDVAATV
+6586 YDSAVDVAATV
-6597 ERVRVEV
+6597 QRISVTV
-6604 PTDVTETLLT
+6604 PTQVTETLLT
-6614 TLPEM
+6614 TLPEV
-6619 FRGGANDGL
+6619 FNGGANDGL
-6628 LAGLALALVR
+6628 LAGLALALIE
-6638 WRRDRGIDT
+6638 WRRRAGIDST
-6647 EAALLQLEGHGR
+6647 SALLQLEGHGR
-6659 EEGVVPGA
+6659 EEAVIPGA

-6678 AFPVALDLAGIDID
+6678 AFPISLDLSEVDLG
-6692 DAFDA
+6692 DAFA
-6697 GVAAGAAIKAV
+6697 GGDSAGRAIKAV
-6708 KEQLLAAPDKGVGYG
+6708 KEQLLAIPDKGVGYG
-6723 LLRYVNDDTRTE
+6723 LLRYLNEDTRAV
-6735 LSKLSSGQVSFNYLG
+6735 LSRFAGGQVSFNYLG
-6750 RIVAEDIP
+6750 RVVAEDLP
-6758 AAAQGLGWIPARDF
+6758 AGVEGLGWLPAGDF
-6772 SDVAAPE
+6772 ANVSAPE
-6779 DPDMPANKV
+6779 DVDMPANKV

-6795 NDGPDGAVLEASFA
+6795 NDGADGAVLEASFA
-6809 FPNGLLSATEVQALA
+6809 YPVGAIDGESVETFAQI
-6824 DLWVGALTALAQ
+6824 WVEALTALAE
-6836 HAQAVGAGGLT
+6836 HSRSVGAGGLT
-6847 PSDVPLVTLTQQD
+6847 PSDVPLVSVSQRD
-6860 LDGFEQRFPAVQD
+6860 IDGFENRFGTVTD
-6873 VWPLA
+6873 IWPLA
-6878 PLQSGLLFHAVMAE
+6878 PLQSGLLFHAMLAE
-6892 STVDLYSVQMVLS
+6892 SSVDLYSVQMILT
-6905 LSGRVDADRLHAAAQ
+6905 LSGKVDADRLRTAAQ
-6920 AIIDRHPN
+6920 GIIDRYAN

-6933 VVDGTGTP
+6933 TADDDGTP
-6941 VQVVLG
+6941 VQIVLE
-6947 DIDVPW
+6947 DVPVPW
-6953 RELDLTTIADSEE
+6953 RNIDLSDIAAVD
-6966 RRREL
+6966 REAAL
-6971 DRILV
+6971 NEVLTA
-6976 EDQATHF
+6976 DQATHF
-6983 DMSNPPLIKF
+6983 DMASPPLIRF
-6993 TLIKIA
+6993 TFVTMA
-6999 ASEYRLVV
+6999 EGDYRLVV
-7007 ANHHIILDGWSM
+7007 ANHHIILDGWSV
-7019 PLLLQTLLGH
+7019 PLLLQNLLAL
-7029 YAMRGNIPAQTRS
+7029 YATRGDDSVLPRVR
-7042 LSYRNYLA
+7042 SYRNYLA
-7050 WLVQQDRSVSMDAW
+7050 WLVDQDRDRSLTAW
-7064 AKALGGVEEPT
+7064 ADVLSGVEEPT
-7075 LLAPTVVGQEFSA
+7075 LLAQVTGGQEFTA
-7088 LSQKLQ
+7088 LSQKLNV
-7094 ISLSESVTATLT
+7094 SMSSETTAALT
-7106 GLASRTGVTANTI
+7106 ALAARLGVTANTI
-7119 VQAAWAILLG
+7119 VQSAWAVLLG
-7129 RMTGRQDIVFG
+7129 ALTGTDDVVFG

-7145 RPPQLDSVEK
+7145 RPPALTGVES

-7166 RVQLDLA
+7166 RVRLDAA
-7173 ESVEALLSR
+7173 ESVEELVAR
-7182 VQIEQAG
+7182 VQIEQARM
-7189 LLDHHY
+7189 LDHHY
-7195 LGLTDVQSAAGV
+7195 LGLTDVQKAADV
-7207 GGLFDTLV
+7207 GTLFDTLV
-7215 IFESYPVDRDGLA
+7215 VFESYPVDREGLA
-7228 AQAEFLDGMVID
+7228 AQADVLDGMMID
-7240 DVASDDSTNYPLT
+7240 DIASDDSTNYPLT
-7253 LLIGLDDQLHLTLR
+7253 LLIALDEQLHLTLR
-7267 YLPDFFDESYAQTLL
+7267 YLPDFFDADYA
-7282 GRLETLLTE
+7282 
-7291 IGETPSTAVGDIEI
+7291 TA
-7305 MTAPER
+7305 
-7311 TLVLDTW
+7311 
-7318 NDTAHETVGG
+7318 
-7328 LLLDG
+7328 LLDRVLRLLS
-7333 FDSVVAVSSG
+7333 SVATDPS
-7343 SRAVVCGD
+7343 
-7351 VVLSYGEF
+7351 
-7359 DERVNRFARYL
+7359 
-7370 IGLGVGPESLVGLAV
+7370 V
-7385 RRSVDLLVGLYAIVR
+7385 R
-7400 AGGAWVPLDPDA
+7400 
-7412 PVSRNEYVL
+7412 
-7421 DSADPVCVVSTE
+7421 
-7433 RDGFTASGRRVVC
+7433 
-7446 V
+7446 

>member
-223 ENLDEI
+223 EKLDEI

-241 VSRIDSASLS
+241 VSRIDSAALS

-262 ERVEKT
+262 ERIEKT

-418 NPNLYAPADAQRN
+418 NPNLYGPADAQRN

-444 AETSRKVW
+444 AETSRRVW

-486 QVERTPDA
+486 QVESTPDA
-494 TAVVFEGASLTYA
+494 TAVVFEGTSLTYA
-507 EFDSRANGLAR
+507 EFDARANGLAR

-556 PVDPDHPAERT
+556 PVDPDHPADRT

-652 QWMNAEYELSASDI
+652 QWMNAEYGLSASDI

-986 TEIERVVADVFA
+986 TEIERIVADVFA

-1071 PRPQVV
+1071 PRPEVV

-1085 MWFINRLEP
+1085 MWFINRLDP

-1116 HAAVM
+1116 HTAVM

-1465 EGTEDADVL
+1465 EGSEDSDVL

-1662 NGELSTQSSAPVTD
+1662 NGELSAQSSAPVTD

-1719 RRYEVEQSSRFLHI
+1719 RRYGVEQSSRFLHI

-2170 DTAAMETALEDVL
+2170 DTAAMEMALEDVL

-2212 GLTVESVSDPDELE
+2212 GLTVESVSDQDELE

-2285 ARKDGTAPAWQP
+2285 ARKDGIAPAWQP

-2430 LRTEVDPAQAFTDLL
+2430 LRTEVDQAQAFTDLL

-2599 VEILTAAAAVDP
+2599 VEILTAAVALDP
-2611 SADAIRFDGESI
+2611 SADAIRFDGQSI

-2664 WAVAKTG
+2664 WAVVKTG

-2718 DEKTVAACAAESC
+2718 DERTVAACAAESC

-2801 VLELLMAFGSAST
+2801 VLELLMAFGAAST

-3097 FESKVHQAPI
+3097 FESKVYQAPI

-3168 VQALS
+3168 VQSLAV
-3173 ARLEV
+3173 RLEL
-3178 HAGSGAVAPL
+3178 HAGSGATAPL
-3188 VPQTRPERIP
+3188 VQQPRPARIP

-3204 RMWFLNRL
+3204 RMWFLNRF
-3212 EPESAVNNI
+3212 EPASAVNNV
-3221 PVAIRIAGD
+3221 PAAIRISGA
-3230 LDVVALSAAVLDV
+3230 LDVAALDAAVIDV
-3243 IDRHEVLRTVYPEID
+3243 VGRHESLRTVYPDVD
-3258 GVGYQE
+3258 GVGYQ
-3264 ILPIADVALDLVP
+3264 DVLDVQDVVVDLSPVSITEDR
-3277 QPLTAAELPTAVT
+3277 LAAGVAELATV
-3290 TSAMAGFD
+3290 GFD
-3298 VSADIPLRAAL
+3298 VTSEVPLRAKL
-3309 YRVDKADYVLLFVV
+3309 FKVGDSEYVLVFVV

-3338 DVMVAYEARTRGGA
+3338 DVMVAYEARTR
-3352 PSWAPLPVQY
+3352 
-3362 ADYTLWQRDVLGT
+3362 
-3375 EGDPQSTMAR
+3375 
-3385 QIEFWTATLA
+3385 
-3395 DAPVQLELPTD
+3395 
-3406 RPRPAQASGRGHA
+3406 AS
-3419 YTFDIDAATHRG
+3419 
-3431 MSELGRANGASLFM
+3431 
-3445 VVHAVFASLFAR
+3445 
-3457 LAATDDVTIGTPVA
+3457 
-3471 GRGDAALD
+3471 
-3479 DVVGMFVNTLVLRTE
+3479 
-3494 VRSGVA
+3494 
-3500 FEDFLA
+3500 
-3506 HVRGTDLAAFAHAD
+3506 
-3520 VPFERLVEVLD
+3520 
-3531 PERSRSR
+3531 
-3538 NPLFQVMLAF
+3538 
-3548 QNLDRVDFTLG
+3548 
-3559 GLEVT
+3559 
-3564 TFEPESESAKFDLSI
+3564 
-3579 TVTERVGATN
+3579 
-3589 GDAGLHVQM
+3589 
-3598 VYATDM
+3598 
-3604 FDEATI
+3604 
-3610 AATATQFIALAQA
+3610 
-3623 FVADPSVAPSDVDI
+3623 
-3637 VDDVERSVLSGVS
+3637 
-3650 AGLTVPADYKTLVDV
+3650 VPA
-3665 LDRGVATSSTDVAVV
+3665 
-3680 SGDLTL
+3680 
-3686 AYAEFD
+3686 
-3692 ARVNRLARQLIT
+3692 
-3704 VGVGPDSRVALVMR
+3704 
-3718 RSIHQVIGVYAVLRA
+3718 
-3733 GAAYVPVDPD
+3733 
-3743 QPAERNQYIVESA
+3743 
-3756 APVCVLTT
+3756 
-3764 DSERGDVPAGW
+3764 
-3775 PVLGID
+3775 
-3781 TLDLQ
+3781 
-3786 SYSPAQISD
+3786 
-3795 DERRAPLRPDNMAY
+3795 
-3809 VLFTSGSTGR
+3809 
-3819 PKGVGVTQAAVV
+3819 
-3831 NQLSWMQATYGLTP
+3831 
-3845 SDVVLYKT
+3845 
-3853 PATFDASVWELFWP
+3853 
-3867 LMVGARMVI
+3867 
-3876 AEASGHR
+3876 
-3883 DPAYLSSIIAGESVT
+3883 
-3898 VAQFVP
+3898 
-3904 SVLAAMADE
+3904 
-3913 FETAAPTS
+3913 
-3921 LRATFAGGEQLNSA
+3921 
-3935 LAARFRALTGS
+3935 
-3946 DVHNLYGP
+3946 
-3954 TETTIQVTSHRSS
+3954 
-3967 DLDGDVVPLGGPAWN
+3967 
-3982 TGLWVLDV
+3982 
-3990 RMLQVPLGVT
+3990 
-4000 GELYVSGSQL
+4000 
-4010 ARGYFG
+4010 
-4016 DVVRTAERFVAHP
+4016 
-4029 FSEAGERLYRTG
+4029 
-4041 DLVRWTRSGSLE
+4041 
-4053 FVGRSDFQV
+4053 
-4062 KLRGQR
+4062 
-4068 IELGEIETLLAAQDV
+4068 
-4083 VSLAAVAVIEDT
+4083 
-4095 LVAYVEPANGAVIDE
+4095 
-4110 TELRRRLA
+4110 
-4118 DSLPGYMVP
+4118 
-4127 AVFMV
+4127 
-4132 LGALPLNANGKV
+4132 
-4144 DRRALPVPAFEAA
+4144 
-4157 VFRAPVSSVE
+4157 
-4167 QAVAQVF
+4167 
-4174 SDVLGI
+4174 
-4180 EQVGLDDDFF
+4180 
-4190 ALGGNSLIAT
+4190 
-4200 RVMSRLGQ
+4200 
-4208 ALETKIPVRVL
+4208 
-4219 FDASTVEELAAR
+4219 
-4231 IEAHVGGDGTRAL
+4231 
-4244 TAQARPAQV
+4244 
-4253 PLSLAQ
+4253 
-4259 QRMWFLNRFDTAS
+4259 
-4272 AVNNIPV
+4272 
-4279 AVRLTGNLDS
+4279 
-4289 GALHSAIADVI
+4289 
-4300 ARHEVLR
+4300 
-4307 TLYPETDGVGYQ
+4307 
-4319 EILSPEDASIE
+4319 
-4330 FETVRIAEGDL
+4330 
-4341 QAELYAFFVEGF
+4341 
-4353 DVTVEVPLR
+4353 
-4362 AKLFQLADNEFVLSF
+4362 
-4377 VVHHIS
+4377 
-4383 TDGFSMG
+4383 
-4390 PLTRD
+4390 
-4395 VMTAYYAR
+4395 
-4403 SQGQAPVW
+4403 W

-4418 ADYALWQREVLGS
+4418 ADFSLWQREVLGS
-4431 EDDPQSI
+4431 EDDPRSV
-4438 IAQQIDY
+4438 IAKQIAF

-4460 SDRTRPEIATG
+4460 ADRPRPEVASGRGAEVEFDIDATLHEAVNSIAHSS
-4471 QGANHTF
+4471 NS
-4478 TIDPQLWADVEA
+4478 
-4490 TGQAAGATPF
+4490 TPF
-4500 MVVHSALAVLLARLS
+4500 MVVHAALAVVLSRLS
-4515 TTTDIAIGAPVAG
+4515 ATTDIAIGTPIAG

-4570 AFAHADVPFERIV
+4570 AFAHADVPFERVV
-4583 EALDPVRSQAHHPLF
+4583 EVLDPVRSQARHPLF

-4604 QNLGQSALEL
+4604 QNHEQTTLEL
-4614 PGLTAAAVE
+4614 GDLEVSIESA
-4623 FDAALAKFDLQFTLE
+4623 DLALAKFDLQLTLTE
-4638 DAADAGM
+4638 RTDEAGAPAGM
-4645 SGTLTYATDLFDA
+4645 SASLTYATDLFDE
-4658 STAAEFAD
+4658 STVVEFGD
-4666 RFVSVLRGVVADPTA
+4666 RLVRTFRAVTADPTV
-4681 AVGDVDVLTAGELDR
+4681 AVGDVDILVDGERNLLSRFSAGQIDR
-4696 VLSWSDTGVDSGV
+4696 GV

-4718 DAAARFGDRTAVRF
+4718 DAAARFGDRVAVRF

-4738 YGELSVQS
+4738 YGELSVRA

-4757 CGPESLVAVALPRS
+4757 CGPESL
-4771 ADLVVALL
+4771 
-4779 AVVKSG
+4779 
-4785 AGYLPVDPS
+4785 
-4794 YPADRVEFMLADAAP
+4794 
-4809 VAAISWS
+4809 
-4816 GRELVLPAGLP
+4816 
-4827 VVDIDAVDVSE
+4827 
-4838 FDGSVVTD
+4838 
-4846 ADRVAPLRSSN
+4846 
-4857 VAYVIYTSGS
+4857 
-4867 TGRPKG
+4867 
-4873 VQVPHTTVAKLFA
+4873 
-4886 NTEGVYGFDES
+4886 
-4897 DVWTM
+4897 
-4902 FHSYAFDFS
+4902 
-4911 VWELWGPLLYGGTLV
+4911 
-4926 VVDYV
+4926 
-4931 TSRSPEQFLELLA
+4931 
-4944 AERVTV
+4944 
-4950 LNQTPSAFY
+4950 
-4959 QLAEADRLAS
+4959 
-4969 ESGLAAELS
+4969 
-4978 LRWVVFGGEALEL
+4978 
-4991 RRLSGWYGRRG
+4991 
-5002 DSAPTLVNMYG
+5002 
-5013 ITETTVH
+5013 
-5020 VSHRVLDA
+5020 
-5028 ALAADA
+5028 
-5034 SASVVGQAISGLQ
+5034 
-5047 VFVLDTRLAP
+5047 
-5057 VPVGVA
+5057 
-5063 GEMYVS
+5063 
-5069 GVQLARGYLGQAGLT
+5069 
-5084 STRFVASPFA
+5084 
-5094 AGEVLYRTG
+5094 
-5103 DVASWN
+5103 
-5109 SAGDLEYLGRADDQV
+5109 
-5124 KIRGFRIEIGE
+5124 
-5135 IESAVLADVS
+5135 
-5145 VAQTAVVVR
+5145 
-5154 EDSPGDQRL
+5154 
-5163 VAYVV
+5163 
-5168 SAAGV
+5168 
-5173 SVSVD
+5173 
-5178 DLRVS
+5178 
-5183 VGSLLPEYMVP
+5183 
-5194 SAFVVLDSIPLTVN
+5194 
-5208 GKLDRRALP
+5208 
-5217 VPSLQVAVFRAPTS
+5217 
-5231 VVEEVVAQTFAD
+5231 
-5243 VLGVERVGLDDD
+5243 
-5255 FFALG
+5255 
-5260 GNSLIAT
+5260 
-5267 QVTSRL
+5267 
-5273 GQALDASV
+5273 
-5281 SVRELFE
+5281 
-5288 ASTVEGLAARLGSR
+5288 
-5302 VGGGSRAALTAQ
+5302 
-5314 VRPAQVPLSFAQ
+5314 
-5326 QRMWFLNQLDRESA
+5326 
-5340 ANNIPMAITLT
+5340 
-5351 GELDQAALYD
+5351 
-5361 AVVDVLKRHEVLRT
+5361 
-5375 VYPEVDG
+5375 
-5382 AGYQRILPVAA
+5382 
-5393 VPVNLAPVQ
+5393 
-5402 IEASD
+5402 
-5407 IVAAVTDFV
+5407 
-5416 TSGFDVTAEVPLRA
+5416 
-5430 KLFQLAEDSFV
+5430 
-5441 LAIVIHHISTD
+5441 
-5452 GFSMGPL
+5452 
-5459 IRDVMTAYYARS
+5459 
-5471 QGQAPTWA
+5471 
-5479 PLSVQYADYALW
+5479 
-5491 QREVLGS
+5491 
-5498 EGDTESVL
+5498 
-5506 AEQIGYWA
+5506 
-5514 KALDGVPDQITLPSD
+5514 
-5529 RARPA
+5529 
-5534 VFTGRGATYSFP
+5534 
-5546 ISADVHRGLAAVG
+5546 
-5559 REHQASLFMVMHS
+5559 
-5572 ALATLLARLSGTT
+5572 
-5585 DIAVGTPVAGR
+5585 
-5596 GEAELDDLIGMFV
+5596 
-5609 NTLVLR
+5609 
-5615 TEVDPG
+5615 
-5621 MRFLDL
+5621 
-5627 LTSARES
+5627 
-5634 DLAAFAHA
+5634 
-5642 DVPFERLVEVLDPV
+5642 
-5656 RSQAHN
+5656 
-5662 PLFQVALAFQNLG
+5662 
-5675 QNNLTLPG
+5675 
-5683 LDITEFAIAETV
+5683 
-5695 AKFDLQLTLVE
+5695 
-5706 AADGHGMN
+5706 
-5714 ATFTY
+5714 
-5719 ATDLFDEGTVVSF
+5719 
-5732 AERLTRILEAVAVD
+5732 
-5746 ATQAVGDINI
+5746 
-5756 LEAPERIELTSRRAS
+5756 
-5771 SGIEPKPLADILAE
+5771 
-5785 TALLYPSNEALRYQ
+5785 
-5799 DRSMTYA
+5799 
-5806 EVDEWSSRLARVLI
+5806 
-5820 ARGLGAEDL
+5820 
-5829 VAVSIPRSIESVLLV
+5829 
-5844 WAVSKTG
+5844 
-5851 AAVVPIDPHYPAD
+5851 
-5864 RIAHMVSD
+5864 
-5872 SGVSV
+5872 
-5877 GLTLEAELAGLTDT
+5877 
-5891 VEWLAIDS
+5891 
-5899 AACAELMAAQDSSP
+5899 
-5913 IREDERVR
+5913 
-5921 LVLPAHPAW
+5921 
-5930 VIYTSG
+5930 
-5936 TTGLPKGVVA
+5936 
-5946 TGAGLASFSATQ
+5946 
-5958 AQHYLVTPNSRTLH
+5958 
-5972 FASPSFDASM
+5972 
-5982 LELFLAV
+5982 
-5989 ATGAAMVIV
+5989 
-5998 PTSIFGGD
+5998 
-6006 ELTALF
+6006 
-6012 KSERVTH
+6012 
-6019 AFITPAALASMDPS
+6019 
-6033 GLNDLEVV
+6033 
-6041 GVGGEAYSPELMAK
+6041 
-6055 WADQPNRRRTF
+6055 
-6066 LNVYGPTETTIVT
+6066 
-6079 NVSVPLMPGDRMTIG
+6079 
-6094 ETIGDM
+6094 
-6100 AAFVLDTRLQPVP
+6100 
-6113 VGVAG
+6113 
-6118 ELYLSGPQVTRGYH
+6118 
-6132 RRPGLSADRFVA
+6132 
-6144 NPHGL
+6144 
-6149 SGERMYRT
+6149 
-6157 GDVVRWTD
+6157 
-6165 RYQVEYVG
+6165 
-6173 RNDFQVKIRGFRI
+6173 
-6186 ELGEID
+6186 
-6192 AALTAHSD
+6192 
-6200 VEFAATMGTTLT
+6200 
-6212 SGAPALVSYVFVGK
+6212 
-6226 ESAVSSADL
+6226 
-6235 SEFVSRT
+6235 
-6242 LPAHMVPA
+6242 
-6250 SIMVLTDMPL
+6250 
-6260 TPAGKLDRKALPE
+6260 
-6273 PVFEVKEFRAPT
+6273 
-6285 TEMERILSEVFADVL
+6285 
-6300 GLDQI
+6300 
-6305 GTDDSFFAQGGDSI
+6305 
-6319 MSIQLV
+6319 
-6325 SRAKARGVLFT
+6325 
-6336 PKDVFENKTVA
+6336 
-6347 ELAEVAVFGSDA
+6347 
-6359 DAITVL
+6359 
-6365 AEIEGGG
+6365 
-6372 IGWMPLT
+6372 
-6379 PIKRFM
+6379 
-6385 FERPGSYQ
+6385 
-6393 RFNQLLTLELPLGI
+6393 
-6407 DRTGV
+6407 
-6412 VETLTAVID
+6412 
-6421 HHDMFRSRL
+6421 
-6430 VDDQRG
+6430 
-6436 PGMAVSAPGTVDVD
+6436 
-6450 GLVRRVQVD
+6450 
-6459 PAIADTELTAIASGA
+6459 
-6474 LDDAL
+6474 
-6479 GRLDP
+6479 
-6484 AAGVMAQ
+6484 
-6491 FVWIDFG
+6491 
-6498 DTRTGR
+6498 
-6504 LIVAAHHLIVD
+6504 
-6515 GVSWR
+6515 
-6520 IIVPD
+6520 
-6525 LISAWAQRSGGSV
+6525 
-6538 PVLEP
+6538 
-6543 TGTSMRT
+6543 
-6550 WAHSLAAESRSDK
+6550 
-6563 RLAELPRWRKT
+6563 
-6574 LSTPDP
+6574 
-6580 ILGSRA
+6580 
-6586 FDPSVDVAATV
+6586 
-6597 ERVRVEV
+6597 
-6604 PTDVTETLLT
+6604 
-6614 TLPEM
+6614 
-6619 FRGGANDGL
+6619 
-6628 LAGLALALVR
+6628 
-6638 WRRDRGIDT
+6638 
-6647 EAALLQLEGHGR
+6647 
-6659 EEGVVPGA
+6659 
-6667 DLSRTVGWFTA
+6667 
-6678 AFPVALDLAGIDID
+6678 
-6692 DAFDA
+6692 
-6697 GVAAGAAIKAV
+6697 
-6708 KEQLLAAPDKGVGYG
+6708 
-6723 LLRYVNDDTRTE
+6723 
-6735 LSKLSSGQVSFNYLG
+6735 
-6750 RIVAEDIP
+6750 
-6758 AAAQGLGWIPARDF
+6758 
-6772 SDVAAPE
+6772 
-6779 DPDMPANKV
+6779 
-6788 VDINAIV
+6788 
-6795 NDGPDGAVLEASFA
+6795 
-6809 FPNGLLSATEVQALA
+6809 
-6824 DLWVGALTALAQ
+6824 
-6836 HAQAVGAGGLT
+6836 
-6847 PSDVPLVTLTQQD
+6847 
-6860 LDGFEQRFPAVQD
+6860 
-6873 VWPLA
+6873 
-6878 PLQSGLLFHAVMAE
+6878 
-6892 STVDLYSVQMVLS
+6892 
-6905 LSGRVDADRLHAAAQ
+6905 
-6920 AIIDRHPN
+6920 
-6928 LRTAF
+6928 
-6933 VVDGTGTP
+6933 
-6941 VQVVLG
+6941 
-6947 DIDVPW
+6947 
-6953 RELDLTTIADSEE
+6953 
-6966 RRREL
+6966 
-6971 DRILV
+6971 
-6976 EDQATHF
+6976 
-6983 DMSNPPLIKF
+6983 
-6993 TLIKIA
+6993 
-6999 ASEYRLVV
+6999 
-7007 ANHHIILDGWSM
+7007 
-7019 PLLLQTLLGH
+7019 
-7029 YAMRGNIPAQTRS
+7029 
-7042 LSYRNYLA
+7042 
-7050 WLVQQDRSVSMDAW
+7050 
-7064 AKALGGVEEPT
+7064 
-7075 LLAPTVVGQEFSA
+7075 
-7088 LSQKLQ
+7088 
-7094 ISLSESVTATLT
+7094 
-7106 GLASRTGVTANTI
+7106 
-7119 VQAAWAILLG
+7119 
-7129 RMTGRQDIVFG
+7129 
-7140 ATVSG
+7140 
-7145 RPPQLDSVEK
+7145 
-7155 MVGLFINTLPV
+7155 
-7166 RVQLDLA
+7166 
-7173 ESVEALLSR
+7173 
-7182 VQIEQAG
+7182 
-7189 LLDHHY
+7189 
-7195 LGLTDVQSAAGV
+7195 
-7207 GGLFDTLV
+7207 
-7215 IFESYPVDRDGLA
+7215 
-7228 AQAEFLDGMVID
+7228 
-7240 DVASDDSTNYPLT
+7240 
-7253 LLIGLDDQLHLTLR
+7253 
-7267 YLPDFFDESYAQTLL
+7267 
-7282 GRLETLLTE
+7282 
-7291 IGETPSTAVGDIEI
+7291 
-7305 MTAPER
+7305 
-7311 TLVLDTW
+7311 
-7318 NDTAHETVGG
+7318 
-7328 LLLDG
+7328 
-7333 FDSVVAVSSG
+7333 
-7343 SRAVVCGD
+7343 
-7351 VVLSYGEF
+7351 
-7359 DERVNRFARYL
+7359 
-7370 IGLGVGPESLVGLAV
+7370 
-7385 RRSVDLLVGLYAIVR
+7385 
-7400 AGGAWVPLDPDA
+7400 
-7412 PVSRNEYVL
+7412 
-7421 DSADPVCVVSTE
+7421 
-7433 RDGFTASGRRVVC
+7433 
-7446 V
+7446 

>member
-241 VSRIDSASLS
+241 VSRIDSAALS

-1749 SAGATLVIVPS
+1749 SAGATLVIVSS

-2285 ARKDGTAPAWQP
+2285 ARKDAIAPAWQP

-2430 LRTEVDPAQAFTDLL
+2430 LRTEVDQAQAFTDLL

-2572 GDIDILDAAERGV
+2572 GDIDILGATERGV

-2599 VEILTAAAAVDP
+2599 VEILTAAAALDP

-3055 QVIESV
+3055 QVVESV

-3097 FESKVHQAPI
+3097 FESKVYQAPI

-3277 QPLTAAELPTAVT
+3277 QPLTAAELPTDVT

-3309 YRVDKADYVLLFVV
+3309 YRVDEADYVLLFVV

-5785 TALLYPSNEALRYQ
+5785 TALQYPSNEALRYQ

-5921 LVLPAHPAW
+5921 PVLPAHPAW

-6094 ETIGDM
+6094 GTIGDM

-6149 SGERMYRT
+6149 PGERMYRT

-6165 RYQVEYVG
+6165 QYQVEYVG

-6200 VEFAATMGTTLT
+6200 VEFAATMGTTLA

-6365 AEIEGGG
+6365 TEIEGGG

-6772 SDVAAPE
+6772 SDVDAPE

-7267 YLPDFFDESYAQTLL
+7267 YLPDFFDESYAQALL

-7311 TLVLDTW
+7311 ALVLDTW
-7318 NDTAHETVGG
+7318 NDTSRPVVGG

-7333 FDSVVAVSSG
+7333 FDSVVGVCSG
-7343 SRAVVCGD
+7343 SRAVVFGD
-7351 VVLSYGEF
+7351 EVLSYGEF

-7412 PVSRNEYVL
+7412 
-7421 DSADPVCVVSTE
+7421 
-7433 RDGFTASGRRVVC
+7433 
-7446 V
+7446 

>member
-131 IDMLT
+131 IDMLA

-241 VSRIDSASLS
+241 VSRIDSAALS

-325 TTVQELLDDV
+325 TTVQDLLDDV

-418 NPNLYAPADAQRN
+418 NPNLYGPADAQRN

-494 TAVVFEGASLTYA
+494 TAVVFEGASFTYA
-507 EFDSRANGLAR
+507 EFDARANGLAR
-518 QLIAMGVGPESLV
+518 QLIGMGVGPESLV

-556 PVDPDHPAERT
+556 PVDPDHPADRT

-589 PSGTRVIEID
+589 PEGTRVIEID
-599 TLDYGQLDSRPIVNA
+599 TLDYGQLDSRSIANA

-652 QWMNAEYELSASDI
+652 QWMNTEYGLSASDI

-757 FRELCGAG
+757 FREFCGAG

-781 YEAVATDTTSVPIG
+781 YEAVSSDTTSVPIG

-986 TEIERVVADVFA
+986 TEIERIVADVFA

-1071 PRPQVV
+1071 PRPEVV

-1085 MWFINRLEP
+1085 MWFINRLDP

-1260 SESSRQINFWR
+1260 SESSRQINYWR

-1291 IASNHGAK
+1291 VASNHGAK

-1334 LSRLSGTSDIA
+1334 LSRISGTSDIA

-1380 FEELLA
+1380 FDELLA

-1465 EGTEDADVL
+1465 EGTEDSDVL

-1503 VATRPETIVGDID
+1503 VATRPETVVGDID

-1530 ADDTMPRQSLVDI
+1530 SDDAMPRQSLVDI

-1581 RGAGPETIVALAF
+1581 RGAGPETIVALAI

-1634 AAIGLTSGQ
+1634 AAIGLTSAQ

-1649 AVTEWLVLDGQAL
+1649 AVTDWLVLDSQAL
-1662 NGELSTQSSAPVTD
+1662 NGELSAQSSAPVTD

-1719 RRYEVEQSSRFLHI
+1719 RRYGVDQTSRFLHI

-1773 SEKVTHAIITPAVLG
+1773 AEKVTHAIITPAVLG

-1919 GGDARGDAGVLEY
+1919 GGDTQGDAGVLEY

-1964 AVTVGSEGAAGV
+1964 AVTIGSEGAAGV

-1992 RDVLASFVAEAL
+1992 RDLLASFVAESL

-2120 SGGQKA
+2120 VGGKKA
-2126 LVAQV
+2126 LVAQA

-2170 DTAAMETALEDVL
+2170 DVAAMEMALEDVL

-2192 YPDGASGPKQS
+2192 YPDGVSGPKQS

-2212 GLTVESVSDPDELE
+2212 GLTVESVSDQDELE

-2274 PLARDVMIAYS
+2274 PLARDLMIAYS
-2285 ARKDGTAPAWQP
+2285 ARKDGIAPAWHP
-2297 LTVQYADYS
+2297 LAVQYADYS

-2317 DSESLISQQISYW
+2317 DPESLISQQISYW
-2330 TETLADLPDV
+2330 TSTLADLPDV
-2340 IELPSDRSRPDVAS
+2340 IELPSDRPRPDVAS

-2430 LRTEVDPAQAFTDLL
+2430 LRTEVDQAQAFTDLL

-2485 LSLQNLAQTAL
+2485 LSLQNLAQTTL
-2496 ELPGLAIKAAE
+2496 ELPGLAIRAAE

-2562 TVVSVPSIVV
+2562 TVVSIPSIVV
-2572 GDIDILDAAERGV
+2572 GDIDILDAAERGA
-2585 LADVHGGQS
+2585 LADVRGGQA

-2611 SADAIRFDGESI
+2611 SADAIRFDGQSI

-2629 ERSSRLARVLIA
+2629 ERSSQLARVLMA

-2683 DRIAHMISDSGA
+2683 DRIAHMITDSGA

-2718 DEKTVAACAAESC
+2718 DKKTAAACAAESC

-2777 QVERYALTA
+2777 QVDRYALNN

-2801 VLELLMAFGSAST
+2801 VLELLMAFGAAST

-3041 AYVVPQAGAEVDPA
+3041 AYVVPQTGAEVDPA

-3097 FESKVHQAPI
+3097 FESKVYQAPV

-3140 LIATRV
+3140 LVATRV

-3243 IDRHEVLRTVYPEID
+3243 IDRHEVLRTVYPDID

-3309 YRVDKADYVLLFVV
+3309 YRVDEADYVLLFVV

-3385 QIEFWTATLA
+3385 QIAFWTATLA

-3665 LDRGVATSSTDVAVV
+3665 LDRGVAASSTDVAVV

-3795 DERRAPLRPDNMAY
+3795 DERRAPLCPDNMAY

-3867 LMVGARMVI
+3867 FMVGARMVI

-4167 QAVAQVF
+4167 QAVTQVF

-4377 VVHHIS
+4377 VVHHIA

-4403 SQGQAPVW
+4403 SQGQTPTWA
-4411 TPLPVQY
+4411 PLPVQY

-4431 EDDPQSI
+4431 EDEPTSV
-4438 IAQQIDY
+4438 IAQQINY

-4515 TTTDIAIGAPVAG
+4515 ATTDIAIGAPVAG

-4555 SFTDLLAS
+4555 SFAELLAS

-4583 EALDPVRSQAHHPLF
+4583 ETLDPVRSQARHPLF

-4666 RFVSVLRGVVADPTA
+4666 RFVSVLRGVVANPAA

-4732 GGESLS
+4732 GDESLT
-4738 YGELSVQS
+4738 YAELSVRS

-4846 ADRVAPLRSSN
+4846 DDRVSPLRTSN

-4873 VQVPHTTVAKLFA
+4873 VQVPHITVAKLFA
-4886 NTEGVYGFDES
+4886 NTESVYGFDES
-4897 DVWTM
+4897 DVWAM

-4969 ESGLAAELS
+4969 ESGQAAELS

-4991 RRLSGWYGRRG
+4991 RRLSDWYGRRD

-5028 ALAADA
+5028 AMAADA
-5034 SASVVGQAISGLQ
+5034 SASVVGQAISGLR

-5084 STRFVASPFA
+5084 STRFVANPFN

-5168 SAAGV
+5168 PAAGV

-5178 DLRVS
+5178 DVRTG

-5194 SAFVVLDSIPLTVN
+5194 SAFVVLDAIPLTVN

-5288 ASTVEGLAARLGSR
+5288 ASTVEALAARLGSH

-5314 VRPAQVPLSFAQ
+5314 VRPAQVPLSLAQ

-5351 GELDQAALYD
+5351 GELDQAALND
-5361 AVVDVLKRHEVLRT
+5361 AVMDLLKRHEVLRT

-5382 AGYQRILPVAA
+5382 IGYQRILPAAA

-5402 IEASD
+5402 LEASD
-5407 IVAAVTDFV
+5407 IVAAVTEFV
-5416 TSGFDVTAEVPLRA
+5416 SSGFDVTAEVPLRA

-5471 QGQAPTWA
+5471 QGLTPTWT
-5479 PLSVQYADYALW
+5479 PLPVQYADYALW
-5491 QREVLGS
+5491 QRGVLGS
-5498 EGDTESVL
+5498 ESDTESVL

-5559 REHQASLFMVMHS
+5559 RERQASLFMVMHS

-5706 AADGHGMN
+5706 AADGHGMT

-5771 SGIEPKPLADILAE
+5771 SGTEPKPLADILAE
-5785 TALLYPSNEALRYQ
+5785 TALQYPSNEALRYQ

-5913 IREDERVR
+5913 IREGERVR
-5921 LVLPAHPAW
+5921 PVLPAHPAW

-6094 ETIGDM
+6094 GTIGDM

-6149 SGERMYRT
+6149 PGERMYRT

-6165 RYQVEYVG
+6165 HYQVEYVG

-6200 VEFAATMGTTLT
+6200 VEFAATMGTTLA

-6359 DAITVL
+6359 DAVTVL

-6372 IGWMPLT
+6372 VGWMPLT

-6412 VETLTAVID
+6412 VETVTAVID

-6450 GLVRRVQVD
+6450 SLVRRVQVD
-6459 PAIADTELTAIASGA
+6459 PAISGTELTNIASGA

-6563 RLAELPRWRKT
+6563 RLAELARWRRT

-6580 ILGSRA
+6580 ILGSRV

-6614 TLPEM
+6614 TLPEV

-6638 WRRDRGIDT
+6638 WRRERGIDT

-6692 DAFDA
+6692 DAFDGGA
-6697 GVAAGAAIKAV
+6697 SAGAAIKAV

-6966 RRREL
+6966 RRGEL
-6971 DRILV
+6971 DRILA

-7019 PLLLQTLLGH
+7019 PLLLQTLLSH
-7029 YAMRGNIPAQTRS
+7029 YAMRGNIPAQTRA

-7291 IGETPSTAVGDIEI
+7291 IGETPSTAVGDVEV

-7311 TLVLDTW
+7311 ALVLDTW
-7318 NDTAHETVGG
+7318 NDTSRPVVGG

-7333 FDSVVAVSSG
+7333 
-7343 SRAVVCGD
+7343 
-7351 VVLSYGEF
+7351 
-7359 DERVNRFARYL
+7359 
-7370 IGLGVGPESLVGLAV
+7370 
-7385 RRSVDLLVGLYAIVR
+7385 
-7400 AGGAWVPLDPDA
+7400 
-7412 PVSRNEYVL
+7412 
-7421 DSADPVCVVSTE
+7421 
-7433 RDGFTASGRRVVC
+7433 
-7446 V
+7446 

>member
-1 MNSLGNGELGSGKP
+1 
-15 EVGSSPEDVQRSD
+15 
-28 AFPLSAAQLGMWFA
+28 MWFA

-241 VSRIDSASLS
+241 VSRIDSAALS

-1085 MWFINRLEP
+1085 MWFINRLDP

-2183 ARHEVLRTV
+2183 DRHEVLRTV

-2212 GLTVESVSDPDELE
+2212 GLTVESVSDQDELE

-2285 ARKDGTAPAWQP
+2285 ARKDAIAPAWQP

-2330 TETLADLPDV
+2330 TETLVDLPDV

-2430 LRTEVDPAQAFTDLL
+2430 LRTEVDQAQAFTDLL

-2599 VEILTAAAAVDP
+2599 VEILTAAAALDP

-2801 VLELLMAFGSAST
+2801 VLELLMAFGAAST

-3309 YRVDKADYVLLFVV
+3309 YRVDEADYVLLFVV

-3764 DSERGDVPAGW
+3764 DSERGDVPTGW

-5479 PLSVQYADYALW
+5479 PLPVQYADYALW
-5491 QREVLGS
+5491 QRGVLGS
-5498 EGDTESVL
+5498 ESDTESVL

-5514 KALDGVPDQITLPSD
+5514 KTLDGVPDQITLPSD

-5615 TEVDPG
+5615 TSVDPG
-5621 MRFLDL
+5621 MRFLEL

-5683 LDITEFAIAETV
+5683 LDITEFDIAETV

-5706 AADGHGMN
+5706 AADGHGMT

-5899 AACAELMAAQDSSP
+5899 AVCAELMAAQDSSP

-6235 SEFVSRT
+6235 TEFVSRT

-6285 TEMERILSEVFADVL
+6285 TEMERVLSEVFADVL

-6385 FERPGSYQ
+6385 FERPGSFQ

-6412 VETLTAVID
+6412 VDTLAAVIN

-6450 GLVRRVQVD
+6450 SLVRRVLVD
-6459 PAIADTELTAIASGA
+6459 PAISGADLTAIASGA

-6504 LIVAAHHLIVD
+6504 LIMAAHHLIVD

-6525 LISAWAQRSGGSV
+6525 LISAWAQRSGGSA

-6604 PTDVTETLLT
+6604 PTGVTETLLT
-6614 TLPEM
+6614 TLPEV

-6638 WRRDRGIDT
+6638 WRRERGIDT

-6772 SDVAAPE
+6772 SDVVAPE

-7291 IGETPSTAVGDIEI
+7291 IGETPSTAVGDVEV

-7311 TLVLDTW
+7311 ALVLESW
-7318 NDTAHETVGG
+7318 NDTSRPVVGG

-7333 FDSVVAVSSG
+7333 FDSVVGVSSG
-7343 SRAVVCGD
+7343 SRAVVFGD
-7351 VVLSYGEF
+7351 EVLSYGEF
-7359 DERVNRFARYL
+7359 DERVNRLARYL
-7370 IGLGVGPESLVGLAV
+7370 IGLGV
-7385 RRSVDLLVGLYAIVR
+7385 
-7400 AGGAWVPLDPDA
+7400 
-7412 PVSRNEYVL
+7412 
-7421 DSADPVCVVSTE
+7421 
-7433 RDGFTASGRRVVC
+7433 
-7446 V
+7446 

>member
-241 VSRIDSASLS
+241 VSRIDSAALS

-1085 MWFINRLEP
+1085 MWFINRLDP

-2183 ARHEVLRTV
+2183 DRHEVLRTV

-2212 GLTVESVSDPDELE
+2212 GLTVESVSDQDELE

-2285 ARKDGTAPAWQP
+2285 ARKDAIAPAWQP

-2330 TETLADLPDV
+2330 TETLVDLPDV

-2430 LRTEVDPAQAFTDLL
+2430 LRTEVDQAQAFTDLL

-2599 VEILTAAAAVDP
+2599 VEILTAAAALDP

-2801 VLELLMAFGSAST
+2801 VLELLMAFGAAST

-3309 YRVDKADYVLLFVV
+3309 YRVDEADYVLLFVV

-3764 DSERGDVPAGW
+3764 DSERGDVPTGW

-5479 PLSVQYADYALW
+5479 PLPVQYADYALW
-5491 QREVLGS
+5491 QRGVLGS
-5498 EGDTESVL
+5498 ESDTESVL

-5514 KALDGVPDQITLPSD
+5514 KTLDGVPDQITLPSD

-5615 TEVDPG
+5615 TSVDPG
-5621 MRFLDL
+5621 MRFLEL

-5683 LDITEFAIAETV
+5683 LDITEFDIAETV

-5706 AADGHGMN
+5706 AADGHGMT

-5899 AACAELMAAQDSSP
+5899 AVCAELMAAQDSSP

-6235 SEFVSRT
+6235 TEFVSRT

-6285 TEMERILSEVFADVL
+6285 TEMERVLSEVFADVL

-6385 FERPGSYQ
+6385 FERPGSFQ

-6412 VETLTAVID
+6412 VDTLAAVIN

-6450 GLVRRVQVD
+6450 SLVRRVLVD
-6459 PAIADTELTAIASGA
+6459 PAISGADLTAIASGA

-6504 LIVAAHHLIVD
+6504 LIMAAHHLIVD

-6525 LISAWAQRSGGSV
+6525 LISAWAQRSGGSA

-6604 PTDVTETLLT
+6604 PTGVTETLLT
-6614 TLPEM
+6614 TLPEV

-6638 WRRDRGIDT
+6638 WRRERGIDT

-6772 SDVAAPE
+6772 SDVVAPE

-7291 IGETPSTAVGDIEI
+7291 IGETPSTAVGDVEV

-7311 TLVLDTW
+7311 ALVLESW
-7318 NDTAHETVGG
+7318 NDTSRPVVGG

-7333 FDSVVAVSSG
+7333 FDSVVGVSSG
-7343 SRAVVCGD
+7343 SRAVVFGD
-7351 VVLSYGEF
+7351 EVLSYGEF
-7359 DERVNRFARYL
+7359 DERVNRLARYL
-7370 IGLGVGPESLVGLAV
+7370 IGLGV
-7385 RRSVDLLVGLYAIVR
+7385 
-7400 AGGAWVPLDPDA
+7400 
-7412 PVSRNEYVL
+7412 
-7421 DSADPVCVVSTE
+7421 
-7433 RDGFTASGRRVVC
+7433 
-7446 V
+7446 

>member
-87 EIDAQPYQIIDPTLD
+87 EIGAQPYQIIDPTLD

-176 ELYSARVEGRDPEP
+176 ELYSARVEARDPEP

-223 ENLDEI
+223 EKLDEI

-241 VSRIDSASLS
+241 VSRIDSAALS

-262 ERVEKT
+262 ERIEKT

-556 PVDPDHPAERT
+556 PVDPDHPADRT

-652 QWMNAEYELSASDI
+652 QWMNAEYGLSASDI

-986 TEIERVVADVFA
+986 TEIERIVADVFA

-1071 PRPQVV
+1071 PRPEVV

-1085 MWFINRLEP
+1085 MWFINRLDP

-1244 YALWQREALGS
+1244 YAVWQREALGS

-1465 EGTEDADVL
+1465 EGSEDSDVL

-1662 NGELSTQSSAPVTD
+1662 NGELSAQSSAPVTD

-1719 RRYEVEQSSRFLHI
+1719 RRYGVEQSSRFLHI

-2170 DTAAMETALEDVL
+2170 DTAAMEMALEDVL

-2212 GLTVESVSDPDELE
+2212 GLTVESVSDQDELE

-2285 ARKDGTAPAWQP
+2285 ARKDGIAPAWQP

-2599 VEILTAAAAVDP
+2599 VEILTAAAALDP
-2611 SADAIRFDGESI
+2611 SADAIRFDGQSI

-2629 ERSSRLARVLIA
+2629 ERSSRLARVLIE

-2664 WAVAKTG
+2664 WAVVKTG

-2683 DRIAHMISDSGA
+2683 DRIAHMISDCGA
-2695 VLGLALSD
+2695 VLGLALGD

-2801 VLELLMAFGSAST
+2801 VLELLMAFGAAST

-2927 DGRLQPVPV
+2927 
-2936 GVAGELYVSGVQ
+2936 
-2948 VARGYLGQPALTAGR
+2948 
-2963 FVADP
+2963 
-2968 FGAPGERLY
+2968 
-2977 RTGDVVRWIDG
+2977 
-2988 GAVEYVGR
+2988 
-2996 SDFQVKIRGFRIELG
+2996 
-3011 EIEAALT
+3011 
-3018 RCAGVAQA
+3018 
-3026 VALVRSDDHFGDRLV
+3026 
-3041 AYVVPQAGAEVDPA
+3041 
-3055 QVIESV
+3055 
-3061 STFLTGYMVPDSVLV
+3061 
-3076 LDSIPLTT
+3076 
-3084 AGKTDIKALPSPV
+3084 
-3097 FESKVHQAPI
+3097 
-3107 TTVEETVAQVF
+3107 
-3118 SEVLGV
+3118 
-3124 AQVGRDDDFFE
+3124 
-3135 LGGNS
+3135 
-3140 LIATRV
+3140 
-3146 AARLGEALDTSVPVR
+3146 
-3161 ALFEAST
+3161 
-3168 VQALS
+3168 
-3173 ARLEV
+3173 
-3178 HAGSGAVAPL
+3178 
-3188 VPQTRPERIP
+3188 
-3198 LSLAQQ
+3198 
-3204 RMWFLNRL
+3204 
-3212 EPESAVNNI
+3212 
-3221 PVAIRIAGD
+3221 
-3230 LDVVALSAAVLDV
+3230 
-3243 IDRHEVLRTVYPEID
+3243 
-3258 GVGYQE
+3258 
-3264 ILPIADVALDLVP
+3264 
-3277 QPLTAAELPTAVT
+3277 
-3290 TSAMAGFD
+3290 
-3298 VSADIPLRAAL
+3298 
-3309 YRVDKADYVLLFVV
+3309 
-3323 HHISTDGFSMGPLTR
+3323 
-3338 DVMVAYEARTRGGA
+3338 
-3352 PSWAPLPVQY
+3352 
-3362 ADYTLWQRDVLGT
+3362 
-3375 EGDPQSTMAR
+3375 
-3385 QIEFWTATLA
+3385 
-3395 DAPVQLELPTD
+3395 
-3406 RPRPAQASGRGHA
+3406 
-3419 YTFDIDAATHRG
+3419 
-3431 MSELGRANGASLFM
+3431 
-3445 VVHAVFASLFAR
+3445 
-3457 LAATDDVTIGTPVA
+3457 
-3471 GRGDAALD
+3471 
-3479 DVVGMFVNTLVLRTE
+3479 
-3494 VRSGVA
+3494 
-3500 FEDFLA
+3500 
-3506 HVRGTDLAAFAHAD
+3506 
-3520 VPFERLVEVLD
+3520 
-3531 PERSRSR
+3531 
-3538 NPLFQVMLAF
+3538 
-3548 QNLDRVDFTLG
+3548 
-3559 GLEVT
+3559 
-3564 TFEPESESAKFDLSI
+3564 
-3579 TVTERVGATN
+3579 
-3589 GDAGLHVQM
+3589 
-3598 VYATDM
+3598 
-3604 FDEATI
+3604 
-3610 AATATQFIALAQA
+3610 
-3623 FVADPSVAPSDVDI
+3623 
-3637 VDDVERSVLSGVS
+3637 
-3650 AGLTVPADYKTLVDV
+3650 
-3665 LDRGVATSSTDVAVV
+3665 
-3680 SGDLTL
+3680 
-3686 AYAEFD
+3686 
-3692 ARVNRLARQLIT
+3692 
-3704 VGVGPDSRVALVMR
+3704 
-3718 RSIHQVIGVYAVLRA
+3718 
-3733 GAAYVPVDPD
+3733 
-3743 QPAERNQYIVESA
+3743 
-3756 APVCVLTT
+3756 
-3764 DSERGDVPAGW
+3764 
-3775 PVLGID
+3775 
-3781 TLDLQ
+3781 
-3786 SYSPAQISD
+3786 
-3795 DERRAPLRPDNMAY
+3795 
-3809 VLFTSGSTGR
+3809 
-3819 PKGVGVTQAAVV
+3819 
-3831 NQLSWMQATYGLTP
+3831 
-3845 SDVVLYKT
+3845 
-3853 PATFDASVWELFWP
+3853 
-3867 LMVGARMVI
+3867 
-3876 AEASGHR
+3876 
-3883 DPAYLSSIIAGESVT
+3883 
-3898 VAQFVP
+3898 
-3904 SVLAAMADE
+3904 
-3913 FETAAPTS
+3913 
-3921 LRATFAGGEQLNSA
+3921 
-3935 LAARFRALTGS
+3935 
-3946 DVHNLYGP
+3946 
-3954 TETTIQVTSHRSS
+3954 
-3967 DLDGDVVPLGGPAWN
+3967 
-3982 TGLWVLDV
+3982 
-3990 RMLQVPLGVT
+3990 
-4000 GELYVSGSQL
+4000 
-4010 ARGYFG
+4010 
-4016 DVVRTAERFVAHP
+4016 
-4029 FSEAGERLYRTG
+4029 
-4041 DLVRWTRSGSLE
+4041 
-4053 FVGRSDFQV
+4053 
-4062 KLRGQR
+4062 
-4068 IELGEIETLLAAQDV
+4068 
-4083 VSLAAVAVIEDT
+4083 
-4095 LVAYVEPANGAVIDE
+4095 
-4110 TELRRRLA
+4110 
-4118 DSLPGYMVP
+4118 
-4127 AVFMV
+4127 
-4132 LGALPLNANGKV
+4132 
-4144 DRRALPVPAFEAA
+4144 
-4157 VFRAPVSSVE
+4157 
-4167 QAVAQVF
+4167 
-4174 SDVLGI
+4174 
-4180 EQVGLDDDFF
+4180 
-4190 ALGGNSLIAT
+4190 
-4200 RVMSRLGQ
+4200 
-4208 ALETKIPVRVL
+4208 
-4219 FDASTVEELAAR
+4219 
-4231 IEAHVGGDGTRAL
+4231 
-4244 TAQARPAQV
+4244 
-4253 PLSLAQ
+4253 
-4259 QRMWFLNRFDTAS
+4259 
-4272 AVNNIPV
+4272 
-4279 AVRLTGNLDS
+4279 
-4289 GALHSAIADVI
+4289 
-4300 ARHEVLR
+4300 
-4307 TLYPETDGVGYQ
+4307 
-4319 EILSPEDASIE
+4319 
-4330 FETVRIAEGDL
+4330 
-4341 QAELYAFFVEGF
+4341 
-4353 DVTVEVPLR
+4353 
-4362 AKLFQLADNEFVLSF
+4362 
-4377 VVHHIS
+4377 
-4383 TDGFSMG
+4383 
-4390 PLTRD
+4390 
-4395 VMTAYYAR
+4395 
-4403 SQGQAPVW
+4403 
-4411 TPLPVQY
+4411 
-4418 ADYALWQREVLGS
+4418 
-4431 EDDPQSI
+4431 
-4438 IAQQIDY
+4438 
-4445 WSDALADLPEQLDLP
+4445 
-4460 SDRTRPEIATG
+4460 
-4471 QGANHTF
+4471 
-4478 TIDPQLWADVEA
+4478 
-4490 TGQAAGATPF
+4490 
-4500 MVVHSALAVLLARLS
+4500 
-4515 TTTDIAIGAPVAG
+4515 
-4528 RGEAQL
+4528 
-4534 DDLIGMFVNTLVLR
+4534 
-4548 TEVDPSM
+4548 
-4555 SFTDLLAS
+4555 
-4563 AREVDLQ
+4563 
-4570 AFAHADVPFERIV
+4570 
-4583 EALDPVRSQAHHPLF
+4583 
-4598 QVALTF
+4598 
-4604 QNLGQSALEL
+4604 
-4614 PGLTAAAVE
+4614 
-4623 FDAALAKFDLQFTLE
+4623 
-4638 DAADAGM
+4638 
-4645 SGTLTYATDLFDA
+4645 
-4658 STAAEFAD
+4658 
-4666 RFVSVLRGVVADPTA
+4666 
-4681 AVGDVDVLTAGELDR
+4681 
-4696 VLSWSDTGVDSGV
+4696 
-4709 DSTLSAWFD
+4709 
-4718 DAAARFGDRTAVRF
+4718 
-4732 GGESLS
+4732 
-4738 YGELSVQS
+4738 
-4746 NRLARRLIAQG
+4746 
-4757 CGPESLVAVALPRS
+4757 
-4771 ADLVVALL
+4771 
-4779 AVVKSG
+4779 
-4785 AGYLPVDPS
+4785 
-4794 YPADRVEFMLADAAP
+4794 
-4809 VAAISWS
+4809 
-4816 GRELVLPAGLP
+4816 
-4827 VVDIDAVDVSE
+4827 
-4838 FDGSVVTD
+4838 
-4846 ADRVAPLRSSN
+4846 
-4857 VAYVIYTSGS
+4857 
-4867 TGRPKG
+4867 
-4873 VQVPHTTVAKLFA
+4873 
-4886 NTEGVYGFDES
+4886 
-4897 DVWTM
+4897 
-4902 FHSYAFDFS
+4902 
-4911 VWELWGPLLYGGTLV
+4911 
-4926 VVDYV
+4926 
-4931 TSRSPEQFLELLA
+4931 
-4944 AERVTV
+4944 
-4950 LNQTPSAFY
+4950 
-4959 QLAEADRLAS
+4959 
-4969 ESGLAAELS
+4969 
-4978 LRWVVFGGEALEL
+4978 
-4991 RRLSGWYGRRG
+4991 
-5002 DSAPTLVNMYG
+5002 
-5013 ITETTVH
+5013 
-5020 VSHRVLDA
+5020 
-5028 ALAADA
+5028 
-5034 SASVVGQAISGLQ
+5034 
-5047 VFVLDTRLAP
+5047 
-5057 VPVGVA
+5057 
-5063 GEMYVS
+5063 
-5069 GVQLARGYLGQAGLT
+5069 
-5084 STRFVASPFA
+5084 
-5094 AGEVLYRTG
+5094 
-5103 DVASWN
+5103 
-5109 SAGDLEYLGRADDQV
+5109 
-5124 KIRGFRIEIGE
+5124 
-5135 IESAVLADVS
+5135 
-5145 VAQTAVVVR
+5145 
-5154 EDSPGDQRL
+5154 
-5163 VAYVV
+5163 
-5168 SAAGV
+5168 
-5173 SVSVD
+5173 
-5178 DLRVS
+5178 
-5183 VGSLLPEYMVP
+5183 
-5194 SAFVVLDSIPLTVN
+5194 
-5208 GKLDRRALP
+5208 
-5217 VPSLQVAVFRAPTS
+5217 
-5231 VVEEVVAQTFAD
+5231 
-5243 VLGVERVGLDDD
+5243 
-5255 FFALG
+5255 
-5260 GNSLIAT
+5260 
-5267 QVTSRL
+5267 
-5273 GQALDASV
+5273 
-5281 SVRELFE
+5281 
-5288 ASTVEGLAARLGSR
+5288 
-5302 VGGGSRAALTAQ
+5302 
-5314 VRPAQVPLSFAQ
+5314 
-5326 QRMWFLNQLDRESA
+5326 
-5340 ANNIPMAITLT
+5340 
-5351 GELDQAALYD
+5351 
-5361 AVVDVLKRHEVLRT
+5361 
-5375 VYPEVDG
+5375 
-5382 AGYQRILPVAA
+5382 
-5393 VPVNLAPVQ
+5393 
-5402 IEASD
+5402 
-5407 IVAAVTDFV
+5407 
-5416 TSGFDVTAEVPLRA
+5416 
-5430 KLFQLAEDSFV
+5430 
-5441 LAIVIHHISTD
+5441 
-5452 GFSMGPL
+5452 
-5459 IRDVMTAYYARS
+5459 
-5471 QGQAPTWA
+5471 
-5479 PLSVQYADYALW
+5479 
-5491 QREVLGS
+5491 
-5498 EGDTESVL
+5498 
-5506 AEQIGYWA
+5506 
-5514 KALDGVPDQITLPSD
+5514 
-5529 RARPA
+5529 
-5534 VFTGRGATYSFP
+5534 
-5546 ISADVHRGLAAVG
+5546 
-5559 REHQASLFMVMHS
+5559 
-5572 ALATLLARLSGTT
+5572 
-5585 DIAVGTPVAGR
+5585 
-5596 GEAELDDLIGMFV
+5596 
-5609 NTLVLR
+5609 
-5615 TEVDPG
+5615 
-5621 MRFLDL
+5621 
-5627 LTSARES
+5627 
-5634 DLAAFAHA
+5634 
-5642 DVPFERLVEVLDPV
+5642 
-5656 RSQAHN
+5656 
-5662 PLFQVALAFQNLG
+5662 
-5675 QNNLTLPG
+5675 
-5683 LDITEFAIAETV
+5683 
-5695 AKFDLQLTLVE
+5695 
-5706 AADGHGMN
+5706 
-5714 ATFTY
+5714 
-5719 ATDLFDEGTVVSF
+5719 
-5732 AERLTRILEAVAVD
+5732 
-5746 ATQAVGDINI
+5746 
-5756 LEAPERIELTSRRAS
+5756 
-5771 SGIEPKPLADILAE
+5771 
-5785 TALLYPSNEALRYQ
+5785 
-5799 DRSMTYA
+5799 
-5806 EVDEWSSRLARVLI
+5806 
-5820 ARGLGAEDL
+5820 
-5829 VAVSIPRSIESVLLV
+5829 
-5844 WAVSKTG
+5844 
-5851 AAVVPIDPHYPAD
+5851 
-5864 RIAHMVSD
+5864 
-5872 SGVSV
+5872 
-5877 GLTLEAELAGLTDT
+5877 
-5891 VEWLAIDS
+5891 
-5899 AACAELMAAQDSSP
+5899 
-5913 IREDERVR
+5913 
-5921 LVLPAHPAW
+5921 
-5930 VIYTSG
+5930 
-5936 TTGLPKGVVA
+5936 
-5946 TGAGLASFSATQ
+5946 
-5958 AQHYLVTPNSRTLH
+5958 
-5972 FASPSFDASM
+5972 
-5982 LELFLAV
+5982 
-5989 ATGAAMVIV
+5989 
-5998 PTSIFGGD
+5998 
-6006 ELTALF
+6006 
-6012 KSERVTH
+6012 
-6019 AFITPAALASMDPS
+6019 
-6033 GLNDLEVV
+6033 
-6041 GVGGEAYSPELMAK
+6041 
-6055 WADQPNRRRTF
+6055 
-6066 LNVYGPTETTIVT
+6066 
-6079 NVSVPLMPGDRMTIG
+6079 
-6094 ETIGDM
+6094 
-6100 AAFVLDTRLQPVP
+6100 
-6113 VGVAG
+6113 
-6118 ELYLSGPQVTRGYH
+6118 
-6132 RRPGLSADRFVA
+6132 
-6144 NPHGL
+6144 
-6149 SGERMYRT
+6149 
-6157 GDVVRWTD
+6157 
-6165 RYQVEYVG
+6165 
-6173 RNDFQVKIRGFRI
+6173 
-6186 ELGEID
+6186 
-6192 AALTAHSD
+6192 
-6200 VEFAATMGTTLT
+6200 
-6212 SGAPALVSYVFVGK
+6212 
-6226 ESAVSSADL
+6226 
-6235 SEFVSRT
+6235 
-6242 LPAHMVPA
+6242 
-6250 SIMVLTDMPL
+6250 
-6260 TPAGKLDRKALPE
+6260 
-6273 PVFEVKEFRAPT
+6273 
-6285 TEMERILSEVFADVL
+6285 
-6300 GLDQI
+6300 
-6305 GTDDSFFAQGGDSI
+6305 
-6319 MSIQLV
+6319 
-6325 SRAKARGVLFT
+6325 
-6336 PKDVFENKTVA
+6336 
-6347 ELAEVAVFGSDA
+6347 
-6359 DAITVL
+6359 
-6365 AEIEGGG
+6365 
-6372 IGWMPLT
+6372 
-6379 PIKRFM
+6379 
-6385 FERPGSYQ
+6385 
-6393 RFNQLLTLELPLGI
+6393 
-6407 DRTGV
+6407 
-6412 VETLTAVID
+6412 
-6421 HHDMFRSRL
+6421 
-6430 VDDQRG
+6430 
-6436 PGMAVSAPGTVDVD
+6436 
-6450 GLVRRVQVD
+6450 
-6459 PAIADTELTAIASGA
+6459 
-6474 LDDAL
+6474 
-6479 GRLDP
+6479 
-6484 AAGVMAQ
+6484 
-6491 FVWIDFG
+6491 
-6498 DTRTGR
+6498 
-6504 LIVAAHHLIVD
+6504 
-6515 GVSWR
+6515 
-6520 IIVPD
+6520 
-6525 LISAWAQRSGGSV
+6525 
-6538 PVLEP
+6538 
-6543 TGTSMRT
+6543 
-6550 WAHSLAAESRSDK
+6550 
-6563 RLAELPRWRKT
+6563 
-6574 LSTPDP
+6574 
-6580 ILGSRA
+6580 
-6586 FDPSVDVAATV
+6586 
-6597 ERVRVEV
+6597 
-6604 PTDVTETLLT
+6604 
-6614 TLPEM
+6614 
-6619 FRGGANDGL
+6619 
-6628 LAGLALALVR
+6628 
-6638 WRRDRGIDT
+6638 
-6647 EAALLQLEGHGR
+6647 
-6659 EEGVVPGA
+6659 
-6667 DLSRTVGWFTA
+6667 
-6678 AFPVALDLAGIDID
+6678 
-6692 DAFDA
+6692 
-6697 GVAAGAAIKAV
+6697 
-6708 KEQLLAAPDKGVGYG
+6708 
-6723 LLRYVNDDTRTE
+6723 
-6735 LSKLSSGQVSFNYLG
+6735 
-6750 RIVAEDIP
+6750 
-6758 AAAQGLGWIPARDF
+6758 
-6772 SDVAAPE
+6772 
-6779 DPDMPANKV
+6779 
-6788 VDINAIV
+6788 
-6795 NDGPDGAVLEASFA
+6795 
-6809 FPNGLLSATEVQALA
+6809 
-6824 DLWVGALTALAQ
+6824 
-6836 HAQAVGAGGLT
+6836 
-6847 PSDVPLVTLTQQD
+6847 
-6860 LDGFEQRFPAVQD
+6860 
-6873 VWPLA
+6873 
-6878 PLQSGLLFHAVMAE
+6878 
-6892 STVDLYSVQMVLS
+6892 
-6905 LSGRVDADRLHAAAQ
+6905 
-6920 AIIDRHPN
+6920 
-6928 LRTAF
+6928 
-6933 VVDGTGTP
+6933 
-6941 VQVVLG
+6941 
-6947 DIDVPW
+6947 
-6953 RELDLTTIADSEE
+6953 
-6966 RRREL
+6966 
-6971 DRILV
+6971 
-6976 EDQATHF
+6976 
-6983 DMSNPPLIKF
+6983 
-6993 TLIKIA
+6993 
-6999 ASEYRLVV
+6999 
-7007 ANHHIILDGWSM
+7007 
-7019 PLLLQTLLGH
+7019 
-7029 YAMRGNIPAQTRS
+7029 
-7042 LSYRNYLA
+7042 
-7050 WLVQQDRSVSMDAW
+7050 
-7064 AKALGGVEEPT
+7064 
-7075 LLAPTVVGQEFSA
+7075 
-7088 LSQKLQ
+7088 
-7094 ISLSESVTATLT
+7094 
-7106 GLASRTGVTANTI
+7106 
-7119 VQAAWAILLG
+7119 
-7129 RMTGRQDIVFG
+7129 
-7140 ATVSG
+7140 
-7145 RPPQLDSVEK
+7145 
-7155 MVGLFINTLPV
+7155 
-7166 RVQLDLA
+7166 
-7173 ESVEALLSR
+7173 
-7182 VQIEQAG
+7182 
-7189 LLDHHY
+7189 
-7195 LGLTDVQSAAGV
+7195 
-7207 GGLFDTLV
+7207 
-7215 IFESYPVDRDGLA
+7215 
-7228 AQAEFLDGMVID
+7228 
-7240 DVASDDSTNYPLT
+7240 
-7253 LLIGLDDQLHLTLR
+7253 
-7267 YLPDFFDESYAQTLL
+7267 
-7282 GRLETLLTE
+7282 
-7291 IGETPSTAVGDIEI
+7291 
-7305 MTAPER
+7305 
-7311 TLVLDTW
+7311 
-7318 NDTAHETVGG
+7318 
-7328 LLLDG
+7328 
-7333 FDSVVAVSSG
+7333 
-7343 SRAVVCGD
+7343 
-7351 VVLSYGEF
+7351 
-7359 DERVNRFARYL
+7359 
-7370 IGLGVGPESLVGLAV
+7370 
-7385 RRSVDLLVGLYAIVR
+7385 
-7400 AGGAWVPLDPDA
+7400 
-7412 PVSRNEYVL
+7412 
-7421 DSADPVCVVSTE
+7421 
-7433 RDGFTASGRRVVC
+7433 
-7446 V
+7446 

>member
-241 VSRIDSASLS
+241 VSRIDSAALS

-262 ERVEKT
+262 ERIEKT

-494 TAVVFEGASLTYA
+494 TAVIFEGASLTYA

-556 PVDPDHPAERT
+556 PVDPDHPADRT

-652 QWMNAEYELSASDI
+652 QWMNAEYGLSASDI

-986 TEIERVVADVFA
+986 TEIERIVADVFA

-1071 PRPQVV
+1071 PRPEVV

-1085 MWFINRLEP
+1085 MWFINRLDP

-1373 EVDPNER
+1373 EVDPDEPFAN
-1380 FEELLA
+1380 LIQ
-1386 RVRESGL
+1386 RVRDSGL
-1393 SAYGHADV
+1393 SAYAHADV
-1401 PFERLVEVLS
+1401 PFERLVEALN
-1411 PARSQAR
+1411 PPRSRAR

-1451 VAKFDLELMVSENP
+1451 IAKFDIELMVSEGQ
-1465 EGTEDADVL
+1465 EG
-1474 SATFTY
+1474 ATDFEGLEATLTY
-1480 ATDLFDPATVNT
+1480 ATDLFDASTMVEFAERFIRVLNAVVDDQNT
-1492 FATRFV
+1492 K
-1498 RILDA
+1498 
-1503 VATRPETIVGDID
+1503 VGDI
-1516 LLSRSERTDLTVVA
+1516 
-1530 ADDTMPRQSLVDI
+1530 
-1543 FLSGTAEADSVAVRF
+1543 AVF
-1558 EGRSITYRELDE
+1558 GKDE
-1570 QSSKLARVLIG
+1570 SARVLDWS
-1581 RGAGPETIVALAF
+1581 AGTRCSAPELSILSAFYRAADAQPNAVAVADDDRTLTYEELDTRSSLLALELAATGVCAGDVVALTVA
-1594 PRSYEMVCAVWAV
+1594 RSWQWVV
-1607 AKSGAA
+1607 AMLAAWKVGAA
-1613 YVPVDP
+1613 YAPIDP
-1619 SYPEDRV
+1619 SFPQERIQSILEDTDAV
-1626 RHMLADSS
+1626 CVV
-1634 AAIGLTSGQ
+1634 T
-1643 FVDQLP
+1643 VDVIELDIPILVVKSDLP
-1649 AVTEWLVLDGQAL
+1649 PATAVQRQDDPWLSVGAKDHLG
-1662 NGELSTQSSAPVTD
+1662 
-1676 EDRIA
+1676 
-1681 PIHSSH
+1681 
-1687 VAYVIYTSGS
+1687 YVISTSGS
-1697 TGKPKGVSVTHGGL
+1697 TGRPKPTMVPM
-1711 RGVRDAAQ
+1711 RGIENTVAWYRSELPEAGPILVA
-1719 RRYEVEQSSRFLHI
+1719 S
-1733 CSPSFD
+1733 SPSFD
-1739 PSVLEWMVAF
+1739 LTQKNIWAALGSGVPLHLSGDGFDPHAILGIVE
-1749 SAGATLVIVPS
+1749 SAGIRVANMSPS
-1760 TIIGGHELSDLLH
+1760 AFVALSDADA
-1773 SEKVTHAIITPAVLG
+1773 EGVLTQLDVVFLG
-1788 TMEPAELPELRV
+1788 GEPIQLPRL
-1800 VSVGGDVTTP
+1800 SH
-1810 ELLAKWAPGR
+1810 LMR
-1820 AYFNGY
+1820 AGVRIVNSY
-1826 GPTETTIISSFGDL
+1826 GPTEASD
-1840 AIGRSID
+1840 
-1847 IGRPVEGMSA
+1847 VVSA
-1857 LVLDERLHPVP
+1857 LSATSEHSAGVPIGTPIPNIDLFVLDSRLHPVP
-1868 VGTRGE
+1868 AGLIGE
-1874 LYFAGAALARGYHE
+1874 LYVAGVGIGRGYGA
-1888 RRGLSAERFVA
+1888 RFDVTAERFVA
-1899 NPYSPDGER
+1899 NPFGDGGSR
-1908 MYRTGDVVRWT
+1908 MYRTGDLVRWNDL
-1919 GGDARGDAGVLEY
+1919 GQLEY

-1940 KVRGFRIELGE
+1940 KLRGLRIELGE
-1951 IDAVLSSHESVRF
+1951 IEAALVSLESVVQ
-1964 AVTVGSEGAAGV
+1964 AVVLMHNDERIGDQ
-1976 TTLVS
+1976 LVA
-1981 YVELA
+1981 YVVA
-1986 DGSSFD
+1986 DGDTS
-1992 RDVLASFVAEAL
+1992 LETEMLTTAVAEKL
-2004 PSYMVPSVIME
+2004 PEYMIPSAFMIVEEI
-2015 LAEVPLTPVGKL
+2015 PLTSNGKL
-2027 DRRALPEPVFEVREF
+2027 DRRALPVPTFEVREF

-2170 DTAAMETALEDVL
+2170 DTAAMEMALEDVL

-2212 GLTVESVSDPDELE
+2212 GLTVESVSDQDELE

-2285 ARKDGTAPAWQP
+2285 ARKDGIAPAWQP

-2430 LRTEVDPAQAFTDLL
+2430 LRTEVDQAQAFTDLL

-2611 SADAIRFDGESI
+2611 SADAIRFDGQSI

-2664 WAVAKTG
+2664 WAVVKTG

-2801 VLELLMAFGSAST
+2801 VLELLMAFGAAST

-3097 FESKVHQAPI
+3097 FESKVYQAPI

-3168 VQALS
+3168 VQSLAV
-3173 ARLEV
+3173 RLEL
-3178 HAGSGAVAPL
+3178 HAGSGATAPL
-3188 VPQTRPERIP
+3188 VQQPRPARIP

-3204 RMWFLNRL
+3204 RMWFLNRF
-3212 EPESAVNNI
+3212 EPASAVNNV
-3221 PVAIRIAGD
+3221 PAAIRISGA
-3230 LDVVALSAAVLDV
+3230 LDVAALDAAVIDV
-3243 IDRHEVLRTVYPEID
+3243 VGRHESLRTVYPDVD
-3258 GVGYQE
+3258 GVGYQ
-3264 ILPIADVALDLVP
+3264 DVLDVQDVVVDLSPVSITEDR
-3277 QPLTAAELPTAVT
+3277 LAAGVAELATV
-3290 TSAMAGFD
+3290 GFD
-3298 VSADIPLRAAL
+3298 VTSEVPLRAKL
-3309 YRVDKADYVLLFVV
+3309 FKVGDSEYVLVFVV

-3338 DVMVAYEARTRGGA
+3338 DVMVAYEARTR
-3352 PSWAPLPVQY
+3352 
-3362 ADYTLWQRDVLGT
+3362 
-3375 EGDPQSTMAR
+3375 
-3385 QIEFWTATLA
+3385 
-3395 DAPVQLELPTD
+3395 
-3406 RPRPAQASGRGHA
+3406 AS
-3419 YTFDIDAATHRG
+3419 
-3431 MSELGRANGASLFM
+3431 
-3445 VVHAVFASLFAR
+3445 
-3457 LAATDDVTIGTPVA
+3457 
-3471 GRGDAALD
+3471 
-3479 DVVGMFVNTLVLRTE
+3479 
-3494 VRSGVA
+3494 
-3500 FEDFLA
+3500 
-3506 HVRGTDLAAFAHAD
+3506 
-3520 VPFERLVEVLD
+3520 
-3531 PERSRSR
+3531 
-3538 NPLFQVMLAF
+3538 
-3548 QNLDRVDFTLG
+3548 
-3559 GLEVT
+3559 
-3564 TFEPESESAKFDLSI
+3564 
-3579 TVTERVGATN
+3579 
-3589 GDAGLHVQM
+3589 
-3598 VYATDM
+3598 
-3604 FDEATI
+3604 
-3610 AATATQFIALAQA
+3610 
-3623 FVADPSVAPSDVDI
+3623 
-3637 VDDVERSVLSGVS
+3637 
-3650 AGLTVPADYKTLVDV
+3650 VPA
-3665 LDRGVATSSTDVAVV
+3665 
-3680 SGDLTL
+3680 
-3686 AYAEFD
+3686 
-3692 ARVNRLARQLIT
+3692 
-3704 VGVGPDSRVALVMR
+3704 
-3718 RSIHQVIGVYAVLRA
+3718 
-3733 GAAYVPVDPD
+3733 
-3743 QPAERNQYIVESA
+3743 
-3756 APVCVLTT
+3756 
-3764 DSERGDVPAGW
+3764 
-3775 PVLGID
+3775 
-3781 TLDLQ
+3781 
-3786 SYSPAQISD
+3786 
-3795 DERRAPLRPDNMAY
+3795 
-3809 VLFTSGSTGR
+3809 
-3819 PKGVGVTQAAVV
+3819 
-3831 NQLSWMQATYGLTP
+3831 
-3845 SDVVLYKT
+3845 
-3853 PATFDASVWELFWP
+3853 
-3867 LMVGARMVI
+3867 
-3876 AEASGHR
+3876 
-3883 DPAYLSSIIAGESVT
+3883 
-3898 VAQFVP
+3898 
-3904 SVLAAMADE
+3904 
-3913 FETAAPTS
+3913 
-3921 LRATFAGGEQLNSA
+3921 
-3935 LAARFRALTGS
+3935 
-3946 DVHNLYGP
+3946 
-3954 TETTIQVTSHRSS
+3954 
-3967 DLDGDVVPLGGPAWN
+3967 
-3982 TGLWVLDV
+3982 
-3990 RMLQVPLGVT
+3990 
-4000 GELYVSGSQL
+4000 
-4010 ARGYFG
+4010 
-4016 DVVRTAERFVAHP
+4016 
-4029 FSEAGERLYRTG
+4029 
-4041 DLVRWTRSGSLE
+4041 
-4053 FVGRSDFQV
+4053 
-4062 KLRGQR
+4062 
-4068 IELGEIETLLAAQDV
+4068 
-4083 VSLAAVAVIEDT
+4083 
-4095 LVAYVEPANGAVIDE
+4095 
-4110 TELRRRLA
+4110 
-4118 DSLPGYMVP
+4118 
-4127 AVFMV
+4127 
-4132 LGALPLNANGKV
+4132 
-4144 DRRALPVPAFEAA
+4144 
-4157 VFRAPVSSVE
+4157 
-4167 QAVAQVF
+4167 
-4174 SDVLGI
+4174 
-4180 EQVGLDDDFF
+4180 
-4190 ALGGNSLIAT
+4190 
-4200 RVMSRLGQ
+4200 
-4208 ALETKIPVRVL
+4208 
-4219 FDASTVEELAAR
+4219 
-4231 IEAHVGGDGTRAL
+4231 
-4244 TAQARPAQV
+4244 
-4253 PLSLAQ
+4253 
-4259 QRMWFLNRFDTAS
+4259 
-4272 AVNNIPV
+4272 
-4279 AVRLTGNLDS
+4279 
-4289 GALHSAIADVI
+4289 
-4300 ARHEVLR
+4300 
-4307 TLYPETDGVGYQ
+4307 
-4319 EILSPEDASIE
+4319 
-4330 FETVRIAEGDL
+4330 
-4341 QAELYAFFVEGF
+4341 
-4353 DVTVEVPLR
+4353 
-4362 AKLFQLADNEFVLSF
+4362 
-4377 VVHHIS
+4377 
-4383 TDGFSMG
+4383 
-4390 PLTRD
+4390 
-4395 VMTAYYAR
+4395 
-4403 SQGQAPVW
+4403 W

-4418 ADYALWQREVLGS
+4418 ADYSLWQREVLGS
-4431 EDDPQSI
+4431 EDDPRSV
-4438 IAQQIDY
+4438 IAKQIAF

-4460 SDRTRPEIATG
+4460 ADRPRPEVASGRGAEVEFDIDATLHEAVNSIAHSS
-4471 QGANHTF
+4471 NS
-4478 TIDPQLWADVEA
+4478 
-4490 TGQAAGATPF
+4490 TPF
-4500 MVVHSALAVLLARLS
+4500 MVVHAALAVVLSRLS
-4515 TTTDIAIGAPVAG
+4515 ATTDIAIGTPIAG

-4555 SFTDLLAS
+4555 SFAELLAS

-4570 AFAHADVPFERIV
+4570 AFAHADVPFERVV
-4583 EALDPVRSQAHHPLF
+4583 EVLDPVRSQARHPLF

-4604 QNLGQSALEL
+4604 QNHEQTTLEL
-4614 PGLTAAAVE
+4614 GDLEVSIESA
-4623 FDAALAKFDLQFTLE
+4623 DLALAKFDLQLTLTE
-4638 DAADAGM
+4638 RTDEAGAPAGM
-4645 SGTLTYATDLFDA
+4645 SASLTYATDLFDE
-4658 STAAEFAD
+4658 STVVEFGD
-4666 RFVSVLRGVVADPTA
+4666 RLVRTFRAVTADPTV
-4681 AVGDVDVLTAGELDR
+4681 AVGDVDILVDGERNLLSRFSAGQIDR
-4696 VLSWSDTGVDSGV
+4696 GV

-4718 DAAARFGDRTAVRF
+4718 DAAARFGDRVAVRF

-4738 YGELSVQS
+4738 YGELSVRA

-4827 VVDIDAVDVSE
+4827 VVAIDAVDLSE
-4838 FDGSVVTD
+4838 FDGSVVSD

-4969 ESGLAAELS
+4969 ESGRAAELS

-4991 RRLSGWYGRRG
+4991 RRLSDWYGRRG
-5002 DSAPTLVNMYG
+5002 DFAPTLVNMYG

-5084 STRFVASPFA
+5084 STRFVANPFN

-5168 SAAGV
+5168 PAAGV

-5178 DLRVS
+5178 DVRTG

-5288 ASTVEGLAARLGSR
+5288 ASTVEALAARLGSH

-5314 VRPAQVPLSFAQ
+5314 VRPVRVPLSLAQ
-5326 QRMWFLNQLDRESA
+5326 QRMWFLNRFDTDSA
-5340 ANNIPMAITLT
+5340 VNNVPVAVRLT
-5351 GELDQAALYD
+5351 GALDLAALNS
-5361 AVVDVLKRHEVLRT
+5361 AVHDVIGRHEVLRT
-5375 VYPEVDG
+5375 VYP
-5382 AGYQRILPVAA
+5382 RST
-5393 VPVNLAPVQ
+5393 
-5402 IEASD
+5402 AS
-5407 IVAAVTDFV
+5407 
-5416 TSGFDVTAEVPLRA
+5416 
-5430 KLFQLAEDSFV
+5430 
-5441 LAIVIHHISTD
+5441 
-5452 GFSMGPL
+5452 
-5459 IRDVMTAYYARS
+5459 
-5471 QGQAPTWA
+5471 
-5479 PLSVQYADYALW
+5479 
-5491 QREVLGS
+5491 
-5498 EGDTESVL
+5498 
-5506 AEQIGYWA
+5506 
-5514 KALDGVPDQITLPSD
+5514 
-5529 RARPA
+5529 
-5534 VFTGRGATYSFP
+5534 AT
-5546 ISADVHRGLAAVG
+5546 R
-5559 REHQASLFMVMHS
+5559 R
-5572 ALATLLARLSGTT
+5572 
-5585 DIAVGTPVAGR
+5585 
-5596 GEAELDDLIGMFV
+5596 
-5609 NTLVLR
+5609 
-5615 TEVDPG
+5615 
-5621 MRFLDL
+5621 
-5627 LTSARES
+5627 SAR
-5634 DLAAFAHA
+5634 
-5642 DVPFERLVEVLDPV
+5642 
-5656 RSQAHN
+5656 
-5662 PLFQVALAFQNLG
+5662 
-5675 QNNLTLPG
+5675 
-5683 LDITEFAIAETV
+5683 
-5695 AKFDLQLTLVE
+5695 
-5706 AADGHGMN
+5706 
-5714 ATFTY
+5714 
-5719 ATDLFDEGTVVSF
+5719 
-5732 AERLTRILEAVAVD
+5732 
-5746 ATQAVGDINI
+5746 
-5756 LEAPERIELTSRRAS
+5756 
-5771 SGIEPKPLADILAE
+5771 
-5785 TALLYPSNEALRYQ
+5785 
-5799 DRSMTYA
+5799 
-5806 EVDEWSSRLARVLI
+5806 
-5820 ARGLGAEDL
+5820 
-5829 VAVSIPRSIESVLLV
+5829 
-5844 WAVSKTG
+5844 
-5851 AAVVPIDPHYPAD
+5851 
-5864 RIAHMVSD
+5864 
-5872 SGVSV
+5872 
-5877 GLTLEAELAGLTDT
+5877 
-5891 VEWLAIDS
+5891 
-5899 AACAELMAAQDSSP
+5899 
-5913 IREDERVR
+5913 
-5921 LVLPAHPAW
+5921 
-5930 VIYTSG
+5930 
-5936 TTGLPKGVVA
+5936 
-5946 TGAGLASFSATQ
+5946 
-5958 AQHYLVTPNSRTLH
+5958 
-5972 FASPSFDASM
+5972 
-5982 LELFLAV
+5982 
-5989 ATGAAMVIV
+5989 
-5998 PTSIFGGD
+5998 
-6006 ELTALF
+6006 
-6012 KSERVTH
+6012 
-6019 AFITPAALASMDPS
+6019 
-6033 GLNDLEVV
+6033 
-6041 GVGGEAYSPELMAK
+6041 
-6055 WADQPNRRRTF
+6055 
-6066 LNVYGPTETTIVT
+6066 
-6079 NVSVPLMPGDRMTIG
+6079 
-6094 ETIGDM
+6094 
-6100 AAFVLDTRLQPVP
+6100 
-6113 VGVAG
+6113 
-6118 ELYLSGPQVTRGYH
+6118 
-6132 RRPGLSADRFVA
+6132 
-6144 NPHGL
+6144 
-6149 SGERMYRT
+6149 
-6157 GDVVRWTD
+6157 
-6165 RYQVEYVG
+6165 
-6173 RNDFQVKIRGFRI
+6173 
-6186 ELGEID
+6186 
-6192 AALTAHSD
+6192 
-6200 VEFAATMGTTLT
+6200 
-6212 SGAPALVSYVFVGK
+6212 
-6226 ESAVSSADL
+6226 
-6235 SEFVSRT
+6235 
-6242 LPAHMVPA
+6242 
-6250 SIMVLTDMPL
+6250 
-6260 TPAGKLDRKALPE
+6260 
-6273 PVFEVKEFRAPT
+6273 
-6285 TEMERILSEVFADVL
+6285 
-6300 GLDQI
+6300 
-6305 GTDDSFFAQGGDSI
+6305 
-6319 MSIQLV
+6319 
-6325 SRAKARGVLFT
+6325 
-6336 PKDVFENKTVA
+6336 
-6347 ELAEVAVFGSDA
+6347 
-6359 DAITVL
+6359 
-6365 AEIEGGG
+6365 
-6372 IGWMPLT
+6372 
-6379 PIKRFM
+6379 
-6385 FERPGSYQ
+6385 
-6393 RFNQLLTLELPLGI
+6393 
-6407 DRTGV
+6407 
-6412 VETLTAVID
+6412 
-6421 HHDMFRSRL
+6421 
-6430 VDDQRG
+6430 
-6436 PGMAVSAPGTVDVD
+6436 
-6450 GLVRRVQVD
+6450 
-6459 PAIADTELTAIASGA
+6459 
-6474 LDDAL
+6474 
-6479 GRLDP
+6479 
-6484 AAGVMAQ
+6484 
-6491 FVWIDFG
+6491 
-6498 DTRTGR
+6498 
-6504 LIVAAHHLIVD
+6504 
-6515 GVSWR
+6515 
-6520 IIVPD
+6520 
-6525 LISAWAQRSGGSV
+6525 
-6538 PVLEP
+6538 
-6543 TGTSMRT
+6543 
-6550 WAHSLAAESRSDK
+6550 
-6563 RLAELPRWRKT
+6563 
-6574 LSTPDP
+6574 
-6580 ILGSRA
+6580 
-6586 FDPSVDVAATV
+6586 
-6597 ERVRVEV
+6597 
-6604 PTDVTETLLT
+6604 
-6614 TLPEM
+6614 
-6619 FRGGANDGL
+6619 
-6628 LAGLALALVR
+6628 
-6638 WRRDRGIDT
+6638 
-6647 EAALLQLEGHGR
+6647 
-6659 EEGVVPGA
+6659 
-6667 DLSRTVGWFTA
+6667 
-6678 AFPVALDLAGIDID
+6678 
-6692 DAFDA
+6692 
-6697 GVAAGAAIKAV
+6697 
-6708 KEQLLAAPDKGVGYG
+6708 
-6723 LLRYVNDDTRTE
+6723 
-6735 LSKLSSGQVSFNYLG
+6735 
-6750 RIVAEDIP
+6750 
-6758 AAAQGLGWIPARDF
+6758 
-6772 SDVAAPE
+6772 
-6779 DPDMPANKV
+6779 
-6788 VDINAIV
+6788 
-6795 NDGPDGAVLEASFA
+6795 
-6809 FPNGLLSATEVQALA
+6809 
-6824 DLWVGALTALAQ
+6824 
-6836 HAQAVGAGGLT
+6836 
-6847 PSDVPLVTLTQQD
+6847 
-6860 LDGFEQRFPAVQD
+6860 
-6873 VWPLA
+6873 
-6878 PLQSGLLFHAVMAE
+6878 
-6892 STVDLYSVQMVLS
+6892 
-6905 LSGRVDADRLHAAAQ
+6905 
-6920 AIIDRHPN
+6920 
-6928 LRTAF
+6928 
-6933 VVDGTGTP
+6933 
-6941 VQVVLG
+6941 
-6947 DIDVPW
+6947 
-6953 RELDLTTIADSEE
+6953 
-6966 RRREL
+6966 
-6971 DRILV
+6971 
-6976 EDQATHF
+6976 
-6983 DMSNPPLIKF
+6983 
-6993 TLIKIA
+6993 
-6999 ASEYRLVV
+6999 
-7007 ANHHIILDGWSM
+7007 
-7019 PLLLQTLLGH
+7019 
-7029 YAMRGNIPAQTRS
+7029 
-7042 LSYRNYLA
+7042 
-7050 WLVQQDRSVSMDAW
+7050 
-7064 AKALGGVEEPT
+7064 
-7075 LLAPTVVGQEFSA
+7075 
-7088 LSQKLQ
+7088 
-7094 ISLSESVTATLT
+7094 
-7106 GLASRTGVTANTI
+7106 
-7119 VQAAWAILLG
+7119 
-7129 RMTGRQDIVFG
+7129 
-7140 ATVSG
+7140 
-7145 RPPQLDSVEK
+7145 
-7155 MVGLFINTLPV
+7155 
-7166 RVQLDLA
+7166 
-7173 ESVEALLSR
+7173 
-7182 VQIEQAG
+7182 
-7189 LLDHHY
+7189 
-7195 LGLTDVQSAAGV
+7195 
-7207 GGLFDTLV
+7207 
-7215 IFESYPVDRDGLA
+7215 
-7228 AQAEFLDGMVID
+7228 
-7240 DVASDDSTNYPLT
+7240 
-7253 LLIGLDDQLHLTLR
+7253 
-7267 YLPDFFDESYAQTLL
+7267 
-7282 GRLETLLTE
+7282 
-7291 IGETPSTAVGDIEI
+7291 
-7305 MTAPER
+7305 
-7311 TLVLDTW
+7311 
-7318 NDTAHETVGG
+7318 
-7328 LLLDG
+7328 
-7333 FDSVVAVSSG
+7333 
-7343 SRAVVCGD
+7343 
-7351 VVLSYGEF
+7351 
-7359 DERVNRFARYL
+7359 
-7370 IGLGVGPESLVGLAV
+7370 
-7385 RRSVDLLVGLYAIVR
+7385 
-7400 AGGAWVPLDPDA
+7400 
-7412 PVSRNEYVL
+7412 
-7421 DSADPVCVVSTE
+7421 
-7433 RDGFTASGRRVVC
+7433 
-7446 V
+7446 

>member
-87 EIDAQPYQIIDPTLD
+87 EIDAQPYQIIDPALD

-241 VSRIDSASLS
+241 VSRIDSAALS

-262 ERVEKT
+262 ERIEKT

-556 PVDPDHPAERT
+556 PVDPDHPADRT

-652 QWMNAEYELSASDI
+652 QWMNAEYGLSASDI

-986 TEIERVVADVFA
+986 TEIERIVADVFA

-1071 PRPQVV
+1071 PRPEVV

-1085 MWFINRLEP
+1085 MWFINRLDP

-1465 EGTEDADVL
+1465 EGSEDSDVL

-2170 DTAAMETALEDVL
+2170 DTAAMEMAMEDVL

-2212 GLTVESVSDPDELE
+2212 GLTVESVSNQDELE

-2285 ARKDGTAPAWQP
+2285 ARKDGIAPAWQP

-2330 TETLADLPDV
+2330 NETLADLPDV

-2543 LFDVST
+2543 LFDAST

-2599 VEILTAAAAVDP
+2599 VEILTAAAAVYP
-2611 SADAIRFDGESI
+2611 SADAIRFDGQSI

-2629 ERSSRLARVLIA
+2629 ERSSRLARVLIT

-2801 VLELLMAFGSAST
+2801 VLELLMAFGAAST

-3097 FESKVHQAPI
+3097 FESKVYQAPI

-3309 YRVDKADYVLLFVV
+3309 YRVDEADYVLLFVV

-3338 DVMVAYEARTRGGA
+3338 DVMVAYEARIRGGA

-3637 VDDVERSVLSGVS
+3637 VDDMERSVLSGVS

-3665 LDRGVATSSTDVAVV
+3665 LDRGVAASSTDVAVV

-3795 DERRAPLRPDNMAY
+3795 DERRVPLRPDNMAY

-3867 LMVGARMVI
+3867 FMVGARMVI

-3954 TETTIQVTSHRSS
+3954 TETTIQVMSHRSS

-4144 DRRALPVPAFEAA
+4144 DRRALPVPAFEAT

-4272 AVNNIPV
+4272 AVNNVPV
-4279 AVRLTGNLDS
+4279 AVRLTGALDLA
-4289 GALHSAIADVI
+4289 ALNSAVHDVI
-4300 ARHEVLR
+4300 GRHEVLR
-4307 TLYPETDGVGYQ
+4307 TVYPEVDGVGYQ
-4319 EILSPEDASIE
+4319 KICSVEDVSTDLGAE
-4330 FETVRIAEGDL
+4330 RVTDDRI
-4341 QAELYAFFVEGF
+4341 QAELYSFFAQGF

-4362 AKLFQLADNEFVLSF
+4362 AKLFQVADDDFVLSF
-4377 VVHHIS
+4377 VMHHIS

-4403 SQGQAPVW
+4403 TNGQAPTW

-4418 ADYALWQREVLGS
+4418 ADYSLWQREVLGS
-4431 EDDPQSI
+4431 EDDPRSV
-4438 IAQQIDY
+4438 IAKQIAF

-4460 SDRTRPEIATG
+4460 GDRPRPEIASG
-4471 QGANHTF
+4471 RGANHSF
-4478 TIDPQLWADVEA
+4478 TIEPQLWSELDELAKA
-4490 TGQAAGATPF
+4490 TNATPF

-4515 TTTDIAIGAPVAG
+4515 ATTDIAIGAPIAG
-4528 RGEAQL
+4528 RGEAEL
-4534 DDLIGMFVNTLVLR
+4534 DDVIGMFVNTLVLR

-4681 AVGDVDVLTAGELDR
+4681 AVGDVDVLTSGELDR
-4696 VLSWSDTGVDSGV
+4696 VLAWSDTGIDSGV
-4709 DSTLSAWFD
+4709 ESTLPAWFD
-4718 DAAARFGDRTAVRF
+4718 RAAAEFGDRIAVRF
-4732 GGESLS
+4732 GDESLT
-4738 YGELSVQS
+4738 YAELSVRS
-4746 NRLARRLIAQG
+4746 NRLARRLIALG
-4757 CGPESLVAVALPRS
+4757 CGPETLVAVALPRS

-4779 AVVKSG
+4779 AVVQSG

-4794 YPADRVEFMLADAAP
+4794 YPSDRIEFMLADAAP
-4809 VAAISWS
+4809 VCAISWS
-4816 GRELVLPAGLP
+4816 ERELVLPAGLP
-4827 VVDIDAVDVSE
+4827 VVDIDTVDLSE

-4846 ADRVAPLRSSN
+4846 ADRVSPLRTSN

-4959 QLAEADRLAS
+4959 QLAESDRLAS
-4969 ESGLAAELS
+4969 ESGQAAELL

-4991 RRLSGWYGRRG
+4991 RRLSDWYGRRG

-5028 ALAADA
+5028 AMAADA

-5069 GVQLARGYLGQAGLT
+5069 GVQLARGYLGQSGLT

-5168 SAAGV
+5168 PAAGV
-5173 SVSVD
+5173 SVSVED
-5178 DLRVS
+5178 VRTS

-5194 SAFVVLDSIPLTVN
+5194 SAFVVLDAIPLTVN

-5217 VPSLQVAVFRAPTS
+5217 APSLQVAVFRAPTS

-5243 VLGVERVGLDDD
+5243 VLGAERVGLDDD

-5273 GQALDASV
+5273 GQALDAAV

-5288 ASTVEGLAARLGSR
+5288 ASTVEGLAARLGSH

-5314 VRPAQVPLSFAQ
+5314 DRPAQVPLSFAQ

-5351 GELDQAALYD
+5351 GELDEAALYD
-5361 AVVDVLKRHEVLRT
+5361 AVMDVVKRHEVLRT

-5382 AGYQRILPVAA
+5382 IGYQRILPAAA
-5393 VPVNLAPVQ
+5393 VPVNLAPVPL
-5402 IEASD
+5402 EASD
-5407 IVAAVTDFV
+5407 IVAAVTEFV
-5416 TSGFDVTAEVPLRA
+5416 SSGFDVTAEVPLRA

-5459 IRDVMTAYYARS
+5459 IRDVMTAYYARA
-5471 QGQAPTWA
+5471 QGQTPTWA
-5479 PLSVQYADYALW
+5479 PLPVQYADYALW
-5491 QREVLGS
+5491 QRGVLGS
-5498 EGDTESVL
+5498 ESDTESVL

-5596 GEAELDDLIGMFV
+5596 GEAQLDDLIGMFV

-5706 AADGHGMN
+5706 AADGHGMT

-5756 LEAPERIELTSRRAS
+5756 LQAPERIELTGRRAS

-5785 TALLYPSNEALRYQ
+5785 TALQYPSNEALRYQ

-5899 AACAELMAAQDSSP
+5899 DACAELMAAQDSSP

-5921 LVLPAHPAW
+5921 PVLPAHPAW

-6149 SGERMYRT
+6149 PGERMYRT

-6165 RYQVEYVG
+6165 QYQVEYVG

-6450 GLVRRVQVD
+6450 GSVRRVQVD

-6538 PVLEP
+6538 PVLER

-6772 SDVAAPE
+6772 SEVAAPE

-6971 DRILV
+6971 DRILA

-7029 YAMRGNIPAQTRS
+7029 YAMRGNIPAQTRA

-7075 LLAPTVVGQEFSA
+7075 LLAPNVVGQEFSA

-7267 YLPDFFDESYAQTLL
+7267 YLPDFFDESYAQALL

-7311 TLVLDTW
+7311 ALVLESW
-7318 NDTAHETVGG
+7318 NDTSRPVVGG

-7333 FDSVVAVSSG
+7333 FDSVVGVCSG

-7400 AGGAWVPLDPDA
+7400 AGGA
-7412 PVSRNEYVL
+7412 
-7421 DSADPVCVVSTE
+7421 
-7433 RDGFTASGRRVVC
+7433 
-7446 V
+7446 

>member
-131 IDMLT
+131 IDMLA

-241 VSRIDSASLS
+241 VSRIDSAALS

-325 TTVQELLDDV
+325 TTVQDLLDDV

-418 NPNLYAPADAQRN
+418 NPNLYGPADAQRN

-507 EFDSRANGLAR
+507 EFDARANGLAR
-518 QLIAMGVGPESLV
+518 QLIGMGVGPESLV

-556 PVDPDHPAERT
+556 PVDPDHPADRT

-589 PSGTRVIEID
+589 PEGTRVIEID
-599 TLDYGQLDSRPIVNA
+599 TLDYEQLDSRSIANA

-652 QWMNAEYELSASDI
+652 QWMNTEYGLSASDI

-781 YEAVATDTTSVPIG
+781 YEAVSSDTTSVPIG

-1071 PRPQVV
+1071 PRPEVV

-1085 MWFINRLEP
+1085 MWFINRLDP

-1225 ARSEKSAPAW
+1225 ARSEKTAPAW

-1260 SESSRQINFWR
+1260 SESSRQINYWR

-1291 IASNHGAK
+1291 VASNHGAK

-1334 LSRLSGTSDIA
+1334 LSRISGTSDIA

-1380 FEELLA
+1380 FDELLA

-1465 EGTEDADVL
+1465 EGTEDSDVL

-1503 VATRPETIVGDID
+1503 VATRPETVVGDID
-1516 LLSRSERTDLTVVA
+1516 LLSRSERTDLTVVTS
-1530 ADDTMPRQSLVDI
+1530 DDAMPRQSLVDI

-1634 AAIGLTSGQ
+1634 AAIGLTSAQ

-1649 AVTEWLVLDGQAL
+1649 AVTDWLVLDSQAL
-1662 NGELSTQSSAPVTD
+1662 NGELSAQSSAPVTD

-1719 RRYEVEQSSRFLHI
+1719 RRYGVDQTSRFLHI

-1773 SEKVTHAIITPAVLG
+1773 AEKVTHAIITPAVLG

-1919 GGDARGDAGVLEY
+1919 GGDTQGDAGVLEY

-1964 AVTVGSEGAAGV
+1964 AVTIGSEGAAGV

-1992 RDVLASFVAEAL
+1992 RDLLASFVAESL

-2120 SGGQKA
+2120 VGGKKA
-2126 LVAQV
+2126 LVAQA

-2170 DTAAMETALEDVL
+2170 DVAAMEMALEDVL

-2192 YPDGASGPKQS
+2192 YPDGVSGPKQS

-2212 GLTVESVSDPDELE
+2212 GLTVESVSDQDELE

-2274 PLARDVMIAYS
+2274 PLARDLMIAYS
-2285 ARKDGTAPAWQP
+2285 ARKDGIAPAWHP
-2297 LTVQYADYS
+2297 LAVQYADYS

-2317 DSESLISQQISYW
+2317 DPESLISQQISYW
-2330 TETLADLPDV
+2330 TSTLADLPDV
-2340 IELPSDRSRPDVAS
+2340 IELPSDRPRPDVAS

-2430 LRTEVDPAQAFTDLL
+2430 LRTEVDQAQAFTDLL

-2485 LSLQNLAQTAL
+2485 LSLQNLAQTTL
-2496 ELPGLAIKAAE
+2496 ELPGLAIRAAE

-2562 TVVSVPSIVV
+2562 TVVSIPSIVV
-2572 GDIDILDAAERGV
+2572 GDIDILDAAERGA
-2585 LADVHGGQS
+2585 LADVRGGQA

-2611 SADAIRFDGESI
+2611 SADAIRFDGQSI

-2629 ERSSRLARVLIA
+2629 ERSSQLARVLMA

-2683 DRIAHMISDSGA
+2683 DRIAHMITDSGA

-2718 DEKTVAACAAESC
+2718 DKKTAAACAAESC

-2777 QVERYALTA
+2777 QVDRYALTN

-2801 VLELLMAFGSAST
+2801 VLELLMAFGAAST

-2829 EILRSEGVTHAFV
+2829 EILRAEGVTHAFV

-2893 PTESTVASNISDTLT
+2893 PTESTVASNISDALT

-2968 FGAPGERLY
+2968 FGAPAERLY

-3041 AYVVPQAGAEVDPA
+3041 AYVVPQTGAEVDPA

-3097 FESKVHQAPI
+3097 FESKVYQAPV

-3168 VQALS
+3168 VQSLAI
-3173 ARLEV
+3173 RLEL
-3178 HAGSGAVAPL
+3178 HAGSGATAPL
-3188 VPQTRPERIP
+3188 VPQSRPARIP

-3204 RMWFLNRL
+3204 RMWFLNRF

-3221 PVAIRIAGD
+3221 PAVLRISGN
-3230 LDVVALSAAVLDV
+3230 LDVTALDAAVRDV
-3243 IDRHEVLRTVYPEID
+3243 VERHEVLRTVYPETD
-3258 GVGYQE
+3258 GIGYQLVLSVSEMWSGLTPIVITKAAIEAE
-3264 ILPIADVALDLVP
+3264 IAVLV
-3277 QPLTAAELPTAVT
+3277 TV
-3290 TSAMAGFD
+3290 GFD
-3298 VSADIPLRAAL
+3298 VTTEVPLRVRL
-3309 YRVDKADYVLLFVV
+3309 FQLSDGEYVLAFVV
-3323 HHISTDGFSMGPLTR
+3323 HHISTDGFSMAPLTR
-3338 DVMVAYEARTRGGA
+3338 DLMLAYEARTRGGV

-3362 ADYTLWQRDVLGT
+3362 VDYTLWQRDVLGS
-3375 EGDPQSTMAR
+3375 ESDEQSVISR
-3385 QIEFWTATLA
+3385 QIGYWREALA
-3395 DAPVQLELPTD
+3395 ELPGQLDLPND
-3406 RPRPAQASGRGHA
+3406 RTRPQRASGRGA
-3419 YTFDIDAATHRG
+3419 NYDFIVDAQMQERLEA
-3431 MSELGRANGASLFM
+3431 LGRTHNASLFM
-3445 VVHAVFASLFAR
+3445 TVHAALAVTLAR
-3457 LAATDDVTIGTPVA
+3457 LSGTTDIAIGTPVA
-3471 GRGDAALD
+3471 GRGQAQLD
-3479 DVVGMFVNTLVLRTE
+3479 DLVGMFVNTLVLRTE
-3494 VRSGVA
+3494 IDPAGSFAELLSAVR
-3500 FEDFLA
+3500 E
-3506 HVRGTDLAAFAHAD
+3506 RDLEAFAHAD
-3520 VPFERLVEVLD
+3520 VPFERLVEVLE
-3531 PERSRSR
+3531 PVRSQARH
-3538 NPLFQVMLAF
+3538 PLFQVMLSF
-3548 QNLDRVDFTLG
+3548 QNLSGTELVLG
-3559 GLEVT
+3559 DLTVS
-3564 TFEPESESAKFDLSI
+3564 PLDSDLPVAKFDLQLTLTQAVDQSG
-3579 TVTERVGATN
+3579 VPS
-3589 GDAGLHVQM
+3589 GLAAQFT
-3598 VYATDM
+3598 YATDL
-3604 FDEATI
+3604 FDESTVASFADGLCRVLASVTTDSLSPVGAVEI
-3610 AATATQFIALAQA
+3610 LDEEESSQILGWSRGQHVPSADVSILGLFAQTVVEFPERSAVVAGNVTLSYADLDVRSSVLAAEL
-3623 FVADPSVAPSDVDI
+3623 VAAGVGT
-3637 VDDVERSVLSGVS
+3637 DDV
-3650 AGLTVPADYKTLVDV
+3650 
-3665 LDRGVATSSTDVAVV
+3665 
-3680 SGDLTL
+3680 
-3686 AYAEFD
+3686 
-3692 ARVNRLARQLIT
+3692 
-3704 VGVGPDSRVALVMR
+3704 VGVIIPRSWQWIVALV
-3718 RSIHQVIGVYAVLRA
+3718 AVWKA
-3733 GAAYVPVDPD
+3733 GAAYLPMDPTLPTQRIEAVLSDIDARCVIAVDDVSLTVPVIRIQDV
-3743 QPAERNQYIVESA
+3743 VE
-3756 APVCVLTT
+3756 TT
-3764 DSERGDVPAGW
+3764 GTPEWVDRWVEHGADSR
-3775 PVLGID
+3775 
-3781 TLDLQ
+3781 
-3786 SYSPAQISD
+3786 S
-3795 DERRAPLRPDNMAY
+3795 AY
-3809 VLFTSGSTGR
+3809 VISTSGSTGR
-3819 PKGVGVTQAAVV
+3819 PKPTIVAMAGIANTVAWYR
-3831 NQLSWMQATYGLTP
+3831 SEIP
-3845 SDVVLYKT
+3845 
-3853 PATFDASVWELFWP
+3853 PAASVL
-3867 LMVGARMVI
+3867 V
-3876 AEASGHR
+3876 ASSPSF
-3883 DPAYLSSIIAGESVT
+3883 DLTQKNVWSPLSSGGTVIVAPAGFDPSEILGV
-3898 VAQFVP
+3898 VASSHVQVANMSP
-3904 SVLAAMADE
+3904 SAFEALVDADSDGALSRLQVVYLGGEPIQVRRLAALM
-3913 FETAAPTS
+3913 
-3921 LRATFAGGEQLNSA
+3921 NSGV
-3935 LAARFRALTGS
+3935 RIVNS
-3946 DVHNLYGP
+3946 YGP
-3954 TETTIQVTSHRSS
+3954 TEAS
-3967 DLDGDVVPLGGPAWN
+3967 DVVSRRDASVDDIMGVPIGSPIPNIDLF
-3982 TGLWVLDV
+3982 VLDS
-3990 RMLQVPLGVT
+3990 RLQIVPVGVV
-4000 GELYVSGSQL
+4000 GELYVGGVGVG
-4010 ARGYFG
+4010 RGYGARF
-4016 DVVRTAERFVAHP
+4016 DLTAGRFVANP
-4029 FSEAGERLYRTG
+4029 FSDSGSRLYRTG
-4041 DLVRWTRSGSLE
+4041 DLVRRNRTGELE
-4053 FVGRSDFQV
+4053 YLGRTDFQV
-4062 KLRGQR
+4062 KVRGLR
-4068 IELGEIETLLAAQDV
+4068 IELGEIESAL
-4083 VSLAAVAVIEDT
+4083 VSVDTVASALVTVHRDQ
-4095 LVAYVEPANGAVIDE
+4095 LVAYVAPDAGVIHPNA
-4110 TELRRRLA
+4110 LRVHLSDRLP
-4118 DSLPGYMVP
+4118 DYMVP
-4127 AVFMV
+4127 ALFIV
-4132 LGALPLNANGKV
+4132 LDAMPLNANGKV
-4144 DRRALPVPAFEAA
+4144 DRRALPEPVFEVVA
-4157 VFRAPVSSVE
+4157 FRAPTSVVE
-4167 QAVAQVF
+4167 EVVAQTF
-4174 SDVLGI
+4174 ADVLGI
-4180 EQVGLDDDFF
+4180 ERVGLDDDFF

-4208 ALETKIPVRVL
+4208 ALETKIPVRML

-4231 IEAHVGGDGTRAL
+4231 IDGHVGGDGERAL
-4244 TAQARPAQV
+4244 TAQVRPAQV

-4259 QRMWFLNRFDTAS
+4259 QRMWFLNRFDTES

-4279 AVRLTGNLDS
+4279 AVRLTGELKVD
-4289 GALHSAIADVI
+4289 ALRAAITDVI

-4307 TLYPETDGVGYQ
+4307 TLYPEIDGVGYQ
-4319 EILSPEDASIE
+4319 QILSPEDASIE
-4330 FETVRIAEGDL
+4330 FDTVRTAESNL
-4341 QAELYAFFVEGF
+4341 QAELYAFFAEGF

-4362 AKLFQLADNEFVLSF
+4362 AKLFQVADDDFVLSF

-4403 SQGQAPVW
+4403 SQGQTPTWA
-4411 TPLPVQY
+4411 PLPVQY

-4431 EDDPQSI
+4431 EDEPTSV
-4438 IAQQIDY
+4438 IAQQINY

-4515 TTTDIAIGAPVAG
+4515 ATTDIAIGAPVAG

-4555 SFTDLLAS
+4555 SFAELLAS

-4570 AFAHADVPFERIV
+4570 AFTHADVPFERIV
-4583 EALDPVRSQAHHPLF
+4583 ETLDPVRSQARHPLF

-4666 RFVSVLRGVVADPTA
+4666 RFVSVLRGVVANPAA

-4732 GGESLS
+4732 GDESLS
-4738 YGELSVQS
+4738 YGELSVRA

-4794 YPADRVEFMLADAAP
+4794 YPSDRVEFMLADAAP

-4816 GRELVLPAGLP
+4816 GRELVLPVGLP
-4827 VVDIDAVDVSE
+4827 VVDVDAVDVSE

-4969 ESGLAAELS
+4969 ESGRAAELS

-4991 RRLSGWYGRRG
+4991 RRLSDWYGRRG

-5034 SASVVGQAISGLQ
+5034 SASVVGQAISGLR

-5063 GEMYVS
+5063 GEMYVA

-5084 STRFVASPFA
+5084 STRFVANPFN

-5168 SAAGV
+5168 PAAGV

-5178 DLRVS
+5178 DVRTG

-5194 SAFVVLDSIPLTVN
+5194 SAFVVLDAIPLTVN

-5288 ASTVEGLAARLGSR
+5288 ASTVEALAARLGSH

-5314 VRPAQVPLSFAQ
+5314 VRPAQVPLSLAQ

-5351 GELDQAALYD
+5351 GELDQAALND
-5361 AVVDVLKRHEVLRT
+5361 AVMDLLKRHEVLRT

-5382 AGYQRILPVAA
+5382 IGYQRILPAAA

-5402 IEASD
+5402 LEASD
-5407 IVAAVTDFV
+5407 IVAAVTEFV
-5416 TSGFDVTAEVPLRA
+5416 SSGFDVTAEVPLRA

-5471 QGQAPTWA
+5471 QGLTPTWA
-5479 PLSVQYADYALW
+5479 SLPVQYADYALW
-5491 QREVLGS
+5491 QRGVLGS
-5498 EGDTESVL
+5498 ESDTESVL

-5514 KALDGVPDQITLPSD
+5514 MALDGVPDQITLPSD

-5559 REHQASLFMVMHS
+5559 RERQASLFMVMHS

-5706 AADGHGMN
+5706 AADGHGMT

-5771 SGIEPKPLADILAE
+5771 SGTEPKPLADILAE
-5785 TALLYPSNEALRYQ
+5785 TALQYPSNEALRYQ

-5913 IREDERVR
+5913 IREGERVR
-5921 LVLPAHPAW
+5921 PVLPAHPAW

-6094 ETIGDM
+6094 GTIGDM

-6149 SGERMYRT
+6149 PGERMYRT

-6165 RYQVEYVG
+6165 HYQVEYVG

-6200 VEFAATMGTTLT
+6200 VEFAATMGTTLA
-6212 SGAPALVSYVFVGK
+6212 SGAQALVSYVFVGK

-6359 DAITVL
+6359 DAVTVL

-6372 IGWMPLT
+6372 VGWMPLT

-6450 GLVRRVQVD
+6450 SLVRRVQVD
-6459 PAIADTELTAIASGA
+6459 PAISGTELTNIASGA
-6474 LDDAL
+6474 LDAAL

-6563 RLAELPRWRKT
+6563 RLAELARWRRT

-6580 ILGSRA
+6580 ILGSRV

-6614 TLPEM
+6614 TLPEV

-6638 WRRDRGIDT
+6638 WRRERGIDT

-6692 DAFDA
+6692 DAFDGGA
-6697 GVAAGAAIKAV
+6697 SAGAAIKAV

-6966 RRREL
+6966 RRGEL
-6971 DRILV
+6971 DRILA

-6999 ASEYRLVV
+6999 ASEYRLIV

-7019 PLLLQTLLGH
+7019 PLLLQTLLSH
-7029 YAMRGNIPAQTRS
+7029 YAMRGNIPAQTRA

-7267 YLPDFFDESYAQTLL
+7267 YLPDFFDESYAQALL

-7311 TLVLDTW
+7311 ALVLESW
-7318 NDTAHETVGG
+7318 NDTSHPVVGG

-7333 FDSVVAVSSG
+7333 FDSVVG
-7343 SRAVVCGD
+7343 VC
-7351 VVLSYGEF
+7351 
-7359 DERVNRFARYL
+7359 
-7370 IGLGVGPESLVGLAV
+7370 
-7385 RRSVDLLVGLYAIVR
+7385 
-7400 AGGAWVPLDPDA
+7400 
-7412 PVSRNEYVL
+7412 
-7421 DSADPVCVVSTE
+7421 
-7433 RDGFTASGRRVVC
+7433 
-7446 V
+7446 

>member
-241 VSRIDSASLS
+241 VSRIDSAALS

-262 ERVEKT
+262 ERIEKT

-556 PVDPDHPAERT
+556 PVDPDHPADRT

-652 QWMNAEYELSASDI
+652 QWMNAEYGLSASDI

-986 TEIERVVADVFA
+986 TEIERIVADVFA

-1071 PRPQVV
+1071 PRPEVV

-1085 MWFINRLEP
+1085 MWFINRLDP

-1244 YALWQREALGS
+1244 YAVWQREALGS

-1373 EVDPNER
+1373 EVDPDEPFAN
-1380 FEELLA
+1380 LIQ
-1386 RVRESGL
+1386 RVRDSGL
-1393 SAYGHADV
+1393 SAYAHADV
-1401 PFERLVEVLS
+1401 PFERLVEALN
-1411 PARSQAR
+1411 PPRSRAR

-1451 VAKFDLELMVSENP
+1451 IAKFDIELMVSEGQ
-1465 EGTEDADVL
+1465 EG
-1474 SATFTY
+1474 ATDFEGLEATLTY
-1480 ATDLFDPATVNT
+1480 ATDLFDASTMVEFAERFIRVLNAVVDDQNT
-1492 FATRFV
+1492 K
-1498 RILDA
+1498 
-1503 VATRPETIVGDID
+1503 VGDI
-1516 LLSRSERTDLTVVA
+1516 
-1530 ADDTMPRQSLVDI
+1530 
-1543 FLSGTAEADSVAVRF
+1543 AVF
-1558 EGRSITYRELDE
+1558 GKDE
-1570 QSSKLARVLIG
+1570 SARVLDWS
-1581 RGAGPETIVALAF
+1581 AGTRCSAPELSILSAFYRAADAQPNAVAVADDDRTLTYEELDTRSSLLALELAATGVCAGDVVALTVA
-1594 PRSYEMVCAVWAV
+1594 RSWQWVV
-1607 AKSGAA
+1607 AMLAAWKVGAA
-1613 YVPVDP
+1613 YAPIDP
-1619 SYPEDRV
+1619 SFPQERIQSILEDTDAV
-1626 RHMLADSS
+1626 CVV
-1634 AAIGLTSGQ
+1634 T
-1643 FVDQLP
+1643 VDVIELDIPILVVKSDLP
-1649 AVTEWLVLDGQAL
+1649 PATAVQRQDDPWLSVGAKDHLG
-1662 NGELSTQSSAPVTD
+1662 
-1676 EDRIA
+1676 
-1681 PIHSSH
+1681 
-1687 VAYVIYTSGS
+1687 YVISTSGS
-1697 TGKPKGVSVTHGGL
+1697 TGRPKPTMVPM
-1711 RGVRDAAQ
+1711 RGIENTVAWYRSELPEAGPILVA
-1719 RRYEVEQSSRFLHI
+1719 S
-1733 CSPSFD
+1733 SPSFD
-1739 PSVLEWMVAF
+1739 LTQKNIWAALGSGVPLHLSGDGFDPHAILGIVE
-1749 SAGATLVIVPS
+1749 SAGIRVANMSPS
-1760 TIIGGHELSDLLH
+1760 AFVALSDADA
-1773 SEKVTHAIITPAVLG
+1773 EGVLTQLDVVFLG
-1788 TMEPAELPELRV
+1788 GEPIQLPRL
-1800 VSVGGDVTTP
+1800 SH
-1810 ELLAKWAPGR
+1810 LMR
-1820 AYFNGY
+1820 AGVRIVNSY
-1826 GPTETTIISSFGDL
+1826 GPTEASD
-1840 AIGRSID
+1840 
-1847 IGRPVEGMSA
+1847 VVSA
-1857 LVLDERLHPVP
+1857 LSATSEHSAGVPIGTPIPNIDLFVLDSRLHPVP
-1868 VGTRGE
+1868 AGLIGE
-1874 LYFAGAALARGYHE
+1874 LYVAGVGVGRGYGA
-1888 RRGLSAERFVA
+1888 RFDVTAERFVA
-1899 NPYSPDGER
+1899 NPFGDGGSR
-1908 MYRTGDVVRWT
+1908 MYRTGDLVRWNDL
-1919 GGDARGDAGVLEY
+1919 GQLEY

-1940 KVRGFRIELGE
+1940 KLRGLRIELGE
-1951 IDAVLSSHESVRF
+1951 IEAALVSLESVVQ
-1964 AVTVGSEGAAGV
+1964 AVVLMHNDERIGDQ
-1976 TTLVS
+1976 LVA
-1981 YVELA
+1981 YVVA
-1986 DGSSFD
+1986 DGDTS
-1992 RDVLASFVAEAL
+1992 LETEMLTTAVAEKL
-2004 PSYMVPSVIME
+2004 PEYMIPSAFMIVEEI
-2015 LAEVPLTPVGKL
+2015 PLTSNGKL
-2027 DRRALPEPVFEVREF
+2027 DRRALPVPTFEVREF

-2170 DTAAMETALEDVL
+2170 DTAAMEMALEDVL

-2212 GLTVESVSDPDELE
+2212 GLTVESVSDQDELE

-2285 ARKDGTAPAWQP
+2285 ARKDGIAPAWQP

-2599 VEILTAAAAVDP
+2599 VEILTAAAALDP
-2611 SADAIRFDGESI
+2611 SADAIRFDGQSI

-2629 ERSSRLARVLIA
+2629 ERSSRLARVLIE

-2664 WAVAKTG
+2664 WAVVKTG

-2801 VLELLMAFGSAST
+2801 VLELLMAFGAAST

-3061 STFLTGYMVPDSVLV
+3061 ATFLTGYMVPDSVLV

-3097 FESKVHQAPI
+3097 FESKVYQAPI

-3168 VQALS
+3168 VQSLAV
-3173 ARLEV
+3173 RLEL
-3178 HAGSGAVAPL
+3178 HAGSGATAPL
-3188 VPQTRPERIP
+3188 VQQPRPARIP

-3204 RMWFLNRL
+3204 RMWFLNRF
-3212 EPESAVNNI
+3212 EPASAVNNV
-3221 PVAIRIAGD
+3221 PAAIRISGA
-3230 LDVVALSAAVLDV
+3230 LDVAALDAAVIDV
-3243 IDRHEVLRTVYPEID
+3243 VGRHESLRTVYPDVD
-3258 GVGYQE
+3258 GVGYQDVLDVQDVVVDLSPVSITE
-3264 ILPIADVALDLVP
+3264 DRLAAGVADLATV
-3277 QPLTAAELPTAVT
+3277 
-3290 TSAMAGFD
+3290 GFD
-3298 VSADIPLRAAL
+3298 VTSEVPLRAKL
-3309 YRVDKADYVLLFVV
+3309 FKVGDSEYVLVFVV

-3338 DVMVAYEARTRGGA
+3338 DVMVAYEARTR
-3352 PSWAPLPVQY
+3352 
-3362 ADYTLWQRDVLGT
+3362 
-3375 EGDPQSTMAR
+3375 
-3385 QIEFWTATLA
+3385 
-3395 DAPVQLELPTD
+3395 
-3406 RPRPAQASGRGHA
+3406 AS
-3419 YTFDIDAATHRG
+3419 
-3431 MSELGRANGASLFM
+3431 
-3445 VVHAVFASLFAR
+3445 
-3457 LAATDDVTIGTPVA
+3457 
-3471 GRGDAALD
+3471 
-3479 DVVGMFVNTLVLRTE
+3479 
-3494 VRSGVA
+3494 
-3500 FEDFLA
+3500 
-3506 HVRGTDLAAFAHAD
+3506 
-3520 VPFERLVEVLD
+3520 
-3531 PERSRSR
+3531 
-3538 NPLFQVMLAF
+3538 
-3548 QNLDRVDFTLG
+3548 
-3559 GLEVT
+3559 
-3564 TFEPESESAKFDLSI
+3564 
-3579 TVTERVGATN
+3579 
-3589 GDAGLHVQM
+3589 
-3598 VYATDM
+3598 
-3604 FDEATI
+3604 
-3610 AATATQFIALAQA
+3610 
-3623 FVADPSVAPSDVDI
+3623 
-3637 VDDVERSVLSGVS
+3637 
-3650 AGLTVPADYKTLVDV
+3650 VPA
-3665 LDRGVATSSTDVAVV
+3665 
-3680 SGDLTL
+3680 
-3686 AYAEFD
+3686 
-3692 ARVNRLARQLIT
+3692 
-3704 VGVGPDSRVALVMR
+3704 
-3718 RSIHQVIGVYAVLRA
+3718 
-3733 GAAYVPVDPD
+3733 
-3743 QPAERNQYIVESA
+3743 
-3756 APVCVLTT
+3756 
-3764 DSERGDVPAGW
+3764 
-3775 PVLGID
+3775 
-3781 TLDLQ
+3781 
-3786 SYSPAQISD
+3786 
-3795 DERRAPLRPDNMAY
+3795 
-3809 VLFTSGSTGR
+3809 
-3819 PKGVGVTQAAVV
+3819 
-3831 NQLSWMQATYGLTP
+3831 
-3845 SDVVLYKT
+3845 
-3853 PATFDASVWELFWP
+3853 
-3867 LMVGARMVI
+3867 
-3876 AEASGHR
+3876 
-3883 DPAYLSSIIAGESVT
+3883 
-3898 VAQFVP
+3898 
-3904 SVLAAMADE
+3904 
-3913 FETAAPTS
+3913 
-3921 LRATFAGGEQLNSA
+3921 
-3935 LAARFRALTGS
+3935 
-3946 DVHNLYGP
+3946 
-3954 TETTIQVTSHRSS
+3954 
-3967 DLDGDVVPLGGPAWN
+3967 
-3982 TGLWVLDV
+3982 
-3990 RMLQVPLGVT
+3990 
-4000 GELYVSGSQL
+4000 
-4010 ARGYFG
+4010 
-4016 DVVRTAERFVAHP
+4016 
-4029 FSEAGERLYRTG
+4029 
-4041 DLVRWTRSGSLE
+4041 
-4053 FVGRSDFQV
+4053 
-4062 KLRGQR
+4062 
-4068 IELGEIETLLAAQDV
+4068 
-4083 VSLAAVAVIEDT
+4083 
-4095 LVAYVEPANGAVIDE
+4095 
-4110 TELRRRLA
+4110 
-4118 DSLPGYMVP
+4118 
-4127 AVFMV
+4127 
-4132 LGALPLNANGKV
+4132 
-4144 DRRALPVPAFEAA
+4144 
-4157 VFRAPVSSVE
+4157 
-4167 QAVAQVF
+4167 
-4174 SDVLGI
+4174 
-4180 EQVGLDDDFF
+4180 
-4190 ALGGNSLIAT
+4190 
-4200 RVMSRLGQ
+4200 
-4208 ALETKIPVRVL
+4208 
-4219 FDASTVEELAAR
+4219 
-4231 IEAHVGGDGTRAL
+4231 
-4244 TAQARPAQV
+4244 
-4253 PLSLAQ
+4253 
-4259 QRMWFLNRFDTAS
+4259 
-4272 AVNNIPV
+4272 
-4279 AVRLTGNLDS
+4279 
-4289 GALHSAIADVI
+4289 
-4300 ARHEVLR
+4300 
-4307 TLYPETDGVGYQ
+4307 
-4319 EILSPEDASIE
+4319 
-4330 FETVRIAEGDL
+4330 
-4341 QAELYAFFVEGF
+4341 
-4353 DVTVEVPLR
+4353 
-4362 AKLFQLADNEFVLSF
+4362 
-4377 VVHHIS
+4377 
-4383 TDGFSMG
+4383 
-4390 PLTRD
+4390 
-4395 VMTAYYAR
+4395 
-4403 SQGQAPVW
+4403 W

-4418 ADYALWQREVLGS
+4418 ADYSLWQREVLGS
-4431 EDDPQSI
+4431 EDDPRSV
-4438 IAQQIDY
+4438 IAKQIAF

-4460 SDRTRPEIATG
+4460 ADRPRPEVASGRGAEVEFDIDATLHEAVNSIAHSS
-4471 QGANHTF
+4471 NS
-4478 TIDPQLWADVEA
+4478 
-4490 TGQAAGATPF
+4490 TPF
-4500 MVVHSALAVLLARLS
+4500 MVVHAALAVVLSRLS
-4515 TTTDIAIGAPVAG
+4515 ATTDIAIGTPIAG

-4570 AFAHADVPFERIV
+4570 AFAHADVPFERVV
-4583 EALDPVRSQAHHPLF
+4583 EVLDPVRSQARHPLF

-4604 QNLGQSALEL
+4604 QNHEQTTLEL
-4614 PGLTAAAVE
+4614 GDLEVSIESA
-4623 FDAALAKFDLQFTLE
+4623 DLALAKFDLQLTLTE
-4638 DAADAGM
+4638 RTDEAGAPAGM
-4645 SGTLTYATDLFDA
+4645 SASLTYATDLFDE
-4658 STAAEFAD
+4658 STVVEFGD
-4666 RFVSVLRGVVADPTA
+4666 RLVRTFRAVTADPTV
-4681 AVGDVDVLTAGELDR
+4681 AVGDVDILVDGERNLLSRFSAGQIDR
-4696 VLSWSDTGVDSGV
+4696 GV

-4718 DAAARFGDRTAVRF
+4718 DAAARFGDRVAVRF

-4738 YGELSVQS
+4738 YGELSVRA

-4827 VVDIDAVDVSE
+4827 VVDIDAVDLSE
-4838 FDGSVVTD
+4838 FDGSVVSD

-4969 ESGLAAELS
+4969 ESGRAAELS

-4991 RRLSGWYGRRG
+4991 RRLSDWYGRRG
-5002 DSAPTLVNMYG
+5002 DFAPTLVNMYG

-5084 STRFVASPFA
+5084 STRFVANPFN

-5168 SAAGV
+5168 PAAGV

-5267 QVTSRL
+5267 RVAARL
-5273 GQALDASV
+5273 GQALDAQV
-5281 SVRELFE
+5281 PVRVLFE
-5288 ASTVEGLAARLGSR
+5288 ASSVELLAARVESEVGS
-5302 VGGGSRAALTAQ
+5302 GARAALTAM
-5314 VRPAQVPLSFAQ
+5314 VRPERIPLSLAQ
-5326 QRMWFLNQLDRESA
+5326 QRMWFLNQFDTNSA
-5340 ANNIPMAITLT
+5340 GNNVPVAITLT
-5351 GELDQAALYD
+5351 GELDLAALKQ
-5361 AVVDVLKRHEVLRT
+5361 AVHDVIGRHEVLRT

-5382 AGYQRILPVAA
+5382 VGYQKIVAPA
-5393 VPVNLAPVQ
+5393 DVDVNLAATSV
-5402 IEASD
+5402 SD
-5407 IVAAVTDFV
+5407 SEIVSEVTNFVAA
-5416 TSGFDVTAEVPLRA
+5416 GFDVTAEVPLRA
-5430 KLFQLAEDSFV
+5430 KLFQINDDDHV
-5441 LAIVIHHISTD
+5441 LAFVMHHISTD

-5459 IRDVMTAYYARS
+5459 TRDVMTAYYARTN
-5471 QGQAPTWA
+5471 GQAPTWT
-5479 PLSVQYADYALW
+5479 PLPVQYADYSLW

-5498 EGDTESVL
+5498 EDDPQSVI
-5506 AEQIGYWA
+5506 AQQITYWA
-5514 KALDGVPDQITLPSD
+5514 QALDGVPEQLNLPGD

-5534 VFTGRGATYSFP
+5534 VFSGQGATFEFSIGQELHERL
-5546 ISADVHRGLAAVG
+5546 ISVG
-5559 REHQASLFMVMHS
+5559 REHNASMFMVVHA
-5572 ALATLLARLSGTT
+5572 ALASLLARLSGTT
-5585 DIAVGTPVAGR
+5585 DINIGAPMAGR
-5596 GEAELDDLIGMFV
+5596 GESELDDLIGMFV

-5615 TEVDPG
+5615 TEVDPSAA
-5621 MRFLDL
+5621 FTTL
-5627 LTSARES
+5627 LASARET
-5634 DLAAFAHA
+5634 DLQAFAHS
-5642 DVPFERLVEVLDPV
+5642 DLPFERLVEVLDPV
-5656 RSQAHN
+5656 RSRAHH

-5675 QNNLTLPG
+5675 QNSLALPG
-5683 LDITEFAIAETV
+5683 LTAAEFEIDETV
-5695 AKFDLQLTLVE
+5695 AKFDLQLTISEVSEGLS
-5706 AADGHGMN
+5706 

-5719 ATDLFDEGTVVSF
+5719 ATDLFDESTVRGF
-5732 AERLTRILEAVAVD
+5732 AARLMRILNGI
-5746 ATQAVGDINI
+5746 ATDPATSVGDIEI
-5756 LEAPERIELTSRRAS
+5756 LDASEREVLTSQRAS
-5771 SGIEPKPLADILAE
+5771 SGVAQAPLAEILAD
-5785 TALLYPSNEALRYQ
+5785 AAARYPDNVALRYPGTAQ
-5799 DRSMTYA
+5799 AAAGRSMTYR

-5820 ARGLGAEDL
+5820 NRGLGAEDL
-5829 VAVSIPRSIESVLLV
+5829 VAVSIPRSVESVLAV

-5864 RIAHMVSD
+5864 RIAHMLSD
-5872 SGVSV
+5872 SGAKV
-5877 GLTLEAELAGLTDT
+5877 GLTLDVERPNLADD
-5891 VEWLAIDS
+5891 VEWLVVDGPLGEQMIAGVSGAPID
-5899 AACAELMAAQDSSP
+5899 AE
-5913 IREDERVR
+5913 ERVR
-5921 LVLPAHPAW
+5921 ALTTAHPAW

-5946 TGAGLASFSATQ
+5946 TNAGLASFSVTQ
-5958 AQHYLVTPNSRTLH
+5958 AAHYLVKPTSRTLH

-5989 ATGAAMVIV
+5989 ATGATMVIV
-5998 PTSIFGGD
+5998 PPGVYGGD
-6006 ELTALF
+6006 ELAEVF
-6012 KSERVTH
+6012 RSERVTH

-6033 GLNDLEVV
+6033 GLDDLTVV
-6041 GVGGEAYSPELMAK
+6041 GVGGEAYSPELISK
-6055 WADQPNRRRTF
+6055 WTTGDGSAASASAPRTF

-6079 NVSVPLMPGDRMTIG
+6079 NVSVPLLPGDRMDIG
-6094 ETIGDM
+6094 ATIGDM
-6100 AAFVLDTRLQPVP
+6100 AAFVLDTRLNPVP
-6113 VGVAG
+6113 LGVSG

-6144 NPHGL
+6144 NPHGNP
-6149 SGERMYRT
+6149 GERMYRT
-6157 GDVVRWTD
+6157 GDVVRWVAGTAPST
-6165 RYQVEYVG
+6165 YAVEYVG

-6192 AALTAHSD
+6192 ASLTAHPE
-6200 VEFAATMGTTLT
+6200 VEFAATMGTTLP
-6212 SGAPALVSYVFVGK
+6212 SGAPALVSYVFTGK
-6226 ESAVSSADL
+6226 HASVTSAEL
-6235 SEFVSRT
+6235 IEFVSRT

-6250 SIMVLTDMPL
+6250 SVMVSSDMPL
-6260 TPAGKLDRKALPE
+6260 SPAGKLDRKALPA
-6273 PVFEVKEFRAPT
+6273 PVFETKEFRAPV
-6285 TEMERILSEVFADVL
+6285 TEMEQILSEIFADVL
-6300 GLDQI
+6300 GLDRI

-6325 SRAKARGVLFT
+6325 SRAKARGVVFA
-6336 PKDVFENKTVA
+6336 PSDVFESKTVA
-6347 ELAEVAVFGSDA
+6347 ALAEVAKYAA
-6359 DAITVL
+6359 DVEAAVVL
-6365 AEIEGGG
+6365 EELPGGG
-6372 IGWMPLT
+6372 VGWMPLT
-6379 PIKRFM
+6379 PIERFM
-6385 FERPGSYQ
+6385 VERGGSYN
-6393 RFNQLLTLELPLGI
+6393 RFTQTMTLELPLGVH
-6407 DRTGV
+6407 RTDIVRTLAAV
-6412 VETLTAVID
+6412 VD

-6430 VDDQRG
+6430 ISDGRG
-6436 PGMAVSAPGTVDVD
+6436 WGMSVSEPGTVDVED
-6450 GLVRRVQVD
+6450 LLSRVDVD
-6459 PAIADTELTAIASGA
+6459 AAADESTIVLTASKG
-6474 LDDAL
+6474 LDEAL
-6479 GRLDP
+6479 GRLNP
-6484 AAGVMAQ
+6484 ADGVMVQ
-6491 FVWIDFG
+6491 FVWVDFG
-6498 DTRTGR
+6498 PTRTGR
-6504 LIVAAHHLIVD
+6504 LIIAAHHLIVD

-6525 LISAWAQRSGGSV
+6525 LVSAAAQMAGASGATGDV
-6538 PVLEP
+6538 AGTTGDVALEP
-6543 TGTSMRT
+6543 TGTSMRR
-6550 WAHSLAAESRSDK
+6550 WAHALSEEAHRDSRV
-6563 RLAELPRWRKT
+6563 AELDTWRKV
-6574 LSTPDP
+6574 LQTPDP
-6580 ILGSRA
+6580 VLGKRA
-6586 FDPSVDVAATV
+6586 YDSAVDVAATV
-6597 ERVRVEV
+6597 QRISVTV
-6604 PTDVTETLLT
+6604 PTQVTETLLT
-6614 TLPEM
+6614 TLPEV
-6619 FRGGANDGL
+6619 FNGGANDGL
-6628 LAGLALALVR
+6628 LAGLALALIE
-6638 WRRDRGIDT
+6638 WRRRAGIDST
-6647 EAALLQLEGHGR
+6647 SALLQLEGHGR
-6659 EEGVVPGA
+6659 EEAVIPGA

-6678 AFPVALDLAGIDID
+6678 AFPISLDLSEVDLG
-6692 DAFDA
+6692 DAFA
-6697 GVAAGAAIKAV
+6697 GGDSAGRAIKAV
-6708 KEQLLAAPDKGVGYG
+6708 KEQLLAIPDKGVGYG
-6723 LLRYVNDDTRTE
+6723 LLRYLNEDTRAV
-6735 LSKLSSGQVSFNYLG
+6735 LSRFAGGQVSFNYLG
-6750 RIVAEDIP
+6750 RVVAEDLP
-6758 AAAQGLGWIPARDF
+6758 AGVEGLGWLPAGDF
-6772 SDVAAPE
+6772 ANVSAPE
-6779 DPDMPANKV
+6779 DVDMPANKV

-6795 NDGPDGAVLEASFA
+6795 NDGADGAVLEASFA
-6809 FPNGLLSATEVQALA
+6809 YPVGAIDGESVETFAQI
-6824 DLWVGALTALAQ
+6824 WVEALTALAE
-6836 HAQAVGAGGLT
+6836 HSRSVGAGGLT
-6847 PSDVPLVTLTQQD
+6847 PSDVPLVSVSQRD
-6860 LDGFEQRFPAVQD
+6860 IDGFENRFGTVTD
-6873 VWPLA
+6873 IWPLA
-6878 PLQSGLLFHAVMAE
+6878 PLQSGLLFHAMLAE
-6892 STVDLYSVQMVLS
+6892 SSVDLYSVQMILT
-6905 LSGRVDADRLHAAAQ
+6905 LSGKVDADRLRTAAQ
-6920 AIIDRHPN
+6920 GIIDRYAN

-6933 VVDGTGTP
+6933 TADDDGTP
-6941 VQVVLG
+6941 VQIVLE
-6947 DIDVPW
+6947 DVPVPW
-6953 RELDLTTIADSEE
+6953 RNIDLNDIAAVD
-6966 RRREL
+6966 REAAL
-6971 DRILV
+6971 NEVLTA
-6976 EDQATHF
+6976 DQATHF
-6983 DMSNPPLIKF
+6983 DMASPPLIRF
-6993 TLIKIA
+6993 TFVTMA
-6999 ASEYRLVV
+6999 EGDYRLVV
-7007 ANHHIILDGWSM
+7007 ANHHIILDGWSV
-7019 PLLLQTLLGH
+7019 PLLLQNLLAL
-7029 YAMRGNIPAQTRS
+7029 YATRGDDSVLPRVR
-7042 LSYRNYLA
+7042 SYRNYLA
-7050 WLVQQDRSVSMDAW
+7050 WLVDQDRDRSLTAW
-7064 AKALGGVEEPT
+7064 ADVLSGVEEPT
-7075 LLAPTVVGQEFSA
+7075 LLAQVTGGQEFTA
-7088 LSQKLQ
+7088 LSQKLNV
-7094 ISLSESVTATLT
+7094 SMSSETTAALT
-7106 GLASRTGVTANTI
+7106 ALAARLGVTANTI
-7119 VQAAWAILLG
+7119 VQSAWAVLLG
-7129 RMTGRQDIVFG
+7129 ALTGTDDVVFG

-7145 RPPQLDSVEK
+7145 RPPALTGVES

-7166 RVQLDLA
+7166 RVRLDAA
-7173 ESVEALLSR
+7173 ESVEELVAR
-7182 VQIEQAG
+7182 VQIEQARM
-7189 LLDHHY
+7189 LDHHY
-7195 LGLTDVQSAAGV
+7195 LGLTDVQKAADV
-7207 GGLFDTLV
+7207 GTLFDTLV
-7215 IFESYPVDRDGLA
+7215 VFESYPVDREGLA
-7228 AQAEFLDGMVID
+7228 AQADVLDGMMID
-7240 DVASDDSTNYPLT
+7240 DIASDDSTNYPLT
-7253 LLIGLDDQLHLTLR
+7253 LLIALDEQLHLTLR
-7267 YLPDFFDESYAQTLL
+7267 YLPDFFDADYATALL
-7282 GRLETLLTE
+7282 DRVLRLLSSVATD
-7291 IGETPSTAVGDIEI
+7291 PSVRVGDVDILDSV
-7305 MTAPER
+7305 ER
-7311 TLVLDTW
+7311 SLVLEGW
-7318 NDTAHETVGG
+7318 NDTAREVAGVSV
-7328 LLLDG
+7328 LDG
-7333 FDSVVAVSSG
+7333 FVA
-7343 SRAVVCGD
+7343 
-7351 VVLSYGEF
+7351 
-7359 DERVNRFARYL
+7359 
-7370 IGLGVGPESLVGLAV
+7370 
-7385 RRSVDLLVGLYAIVR
+7385 
-7400 AGGAWVPLDPDA
+7400 
-7412 PVSRNEYVL
+7412 
-7421 DSADPVCVVSTE
+7421 
-7433 RDGFTASGRRVVC
+7433 
-7446 V
+7446 

>member
-241 VSRIDSASLS
+241 VSRIDSAALS

-262 ERVEKT
+262 ERIEKT

-576 TCVVTTARDDVDL
+576 TCVLTTARDDVDL

-652 QWMNAEYELSASDI
+652 QWMNAEYGLSASDI

-757 FRELCGAG
+757 FLELCGAG

-1085 MWFINRLEP
+1085 MWFINRLDP

-1530 ADDTMPRQSLVDI
+1530 ADYTMPRQSLVDI

-1643 FVDQLP
+1643 FVDKLP

-2170 DTAAMETALEDVL
+2170 DTAAMEMALEDVL

-2203 ILSLSEAFG
+2203 ILSPSEAFG
-2212 GLTVESVSDPDELE
+2212 GLTVESVSDQDELE

-2285 ARKDGTAPAWQP
+2285 ARKDGIAPAWQP

-2430 LRTEVDPAQAFTDLL
+2430 LRTEVDQAQAFTDLL

-2777 QVERYALTA
+2777 QVERYALTE

-2801 VLELLMAFGSAST
+2801 VLELLMAFGAAST

-3097 FESKVHQAPI
+3097 FESKVYQAPI

-3168 VQALS
+3168 VQSLAL
-3173 ARLEV
+3173 RLEL
-3178 HAGSGAVAPL
+3178 HAGSGATAPL
-3188 VPQTRPERIP
+3188 VPQSRPARIP

-3204 RMWFLNRL
+3204 RMWFLNRF
-3212 EPESAVNNI
+3212 EPASAANNV
-3221 PVAIRIAGD
+3221 PAAIRISGA
-3230 LDVVALSAAVLDV
+3230 LDVAALNAAVLDV
-3243 IDRHEVLRTVYPEID
+3243 VGRHESLRTLYPDVD

-3264 ILPIADVALDLVP
+3264 IRDVRDVVVDLSPVSITEDR
-3277 QPLTAAELPTAVT
+3277 LAAGVAELATV
-3290 TSAMAGFD
+3290 GFD
-3298 VSADIPLRAAL
+3298 VTSEVPLRAKL
-3309 YRVDKADYVLLFVV
+3309 FKVGDSEYVLVFVV

-3338 DVMVAYEARTRGGA
+3338 DVMVAYEAR
-3352 PSWAPLPVQY
+3352 
-3362 ADYTLWQRDVLGT
+3362 
-3375 EGDPQSTMAR
+3375 AR
-3385 QIEFWTATLA
+3385 
-3395 DAPVQLELPTD
+3395 
-3406 RPRPAQASGRGHA
+3406 AS
-3419 YTFDIDAATHRG
+3419 
-3431 MSELGRANGASLFM
+3431 
-3445 VVHAVFASLFAR
+3445 
-3457 LAATDDVTIGTPVA
+3457 
-3471 GRGDAALD
+3471 
-3479 DVVGMFVNTLVLRTE
+3479 
-3494 VRSGVA
+3494 
-3500 FEDFLA
+3500 
-3506 HVRGTDLAAFAHAD
+3506 
-3520 VPFERLVEVLD
+3520 
-3531 PERSRSR
+3531 
-3538 NPLFQVMLAF
+3538 
-3548 QNLDRVDFTLG
+3548 
-3559 GLEVT
+3559 
-3564 TFEPESESAKFDLSI
+3564 
-3579 TVTERVGATN
+3579 
-3589 GDAGLHVQM
+3589 
-3598 VYATDM
+3598 
-3604 FDEATI
+3604 
-3610 AATATQFIALAQA
+3610 
-3623 FVADPSVAPSDVDI
+3623 
-3637 VDDVERSVLSGVS
+3637 
-3650 AGLTVPADYKTLVDV
+3650 VPA
-3665 LDRGVATSSTDVAVV
+3665 
-3680 SGDLTL
+3680 
-3686 AYAEFD
+3686 
-3692 ARVNRLARQLIT
+3692 
-3704 VGVGPDSRVALVMR
+3704 
-3718 RSIHQVIGVYAVLRA
+3718 
-3733 GAAYVPVDPD
+3733 
-3743 QPAERNQYIVESA
+3743 
-3756 APVCVLTT
+3756 
-3764 DSERGDVPAGW
+3764 
-3775 PVLGID
+3775 
-3781 TLDLQ
+3781 
-3786 SYSPAQISD
+3786 
-3795 DERRAPLRPDNMAY
+3795 
-3809 VLFTSGSTGR
+3809 
-3819 PKGVGVTQAAVV
+3819 
-3831 NQLSWMQATYGLTP
+3831 
-3845 SDVVLYKT
+3845 
-3853 PATFDASVWELFWP
+3853 
-3867 LMVGARMVI
+3867 
-3876 AEASGHR
+3876 
-3883 DPAYLSSIIAGESVT
+3883 
-3898 VAQFVP
+3898 
-3904 SVLAAMADE
+3904 
-3913 FETAAPTS
+3913 
-3921 LRATFAGGEQLNSA
+3921 
-3935 LAARFRALTGS
+3935 
-3946 DVHNLYGP
+3946 
-3954 TETTIQVTSHRSS
+3954 
-3967 DLDGDVVPLGGPAWN
+3967 
-3982 TGLWVLDV
+3982 
-3990 RMLQVPLGVT
+3990 
-4000 GELYVSGSQL
+4000 
-4010 ARGYFG
+4010 
-4016 DVVRTAERFVAHP
+4016 
-4029 FSEAGERLYRTG
+4029 
-4041 DLVRWTRSGSLE
+4041 
-4053 FVGRSDFQV
+4053 
-4062 KLRGQR
+4062 
-4068 IELGEIETLLAAQDV
+4068 
-4083 VSLAAVAVIEDT
+4083 
-4095 LVAYVEPANGAVIDE
+4095 
-4110 TELRRRLA
+4110 
-4118 DSLPGYMVP
+4118 
-4127 AVFMV
+4127 
-4132 LGALPLNANGKV
+4132 
-4144 DRRALPVPAFEAA
+4144 
-4157 VFRAPVSSVE
+4157 
-4167 QAVAQVF
+4167 
-4174 SDVLGI
+4174 
-4180 EQVGLDDDFF
+4180 
-4190 ALGGNSLIAT
+4190 
-4200 RVMSRLGQ
+4200 
-4208 ALETKIPVRVL
+4208 
-4219 FDASTVEELAAR
+4219 
-4231 IEAHVGGDGTRAL
+4231 
-4244 TAQARPAQV
+4244 
-4253 PLSLAQ
+4253 
-4259 QRMWFLNRFDTAS
+4259 
-4272 AVNNIPV
+4272 
-4279 AVRLTGNLDS
+4279 
-4289 GALHSAIADVI
+4289 
-4300 ARHEVLR
+4300 
-4307 TLYPETDGVGYQ
+4307 
-4319 EILSPEDASIE
+4319 
-4330 FETVRIAEGDL
+4330 
-4341 QAELYAFFVEGF
+4341 
-4353 DVTVEVPLR
+4353 
-4362 AKLFQLADNEFVLSF
+4362 
-4377 VVHHIS
+4377 
-4383 TDGFSMG
+4383 
-4390 PLTRD
+4390 
-4395 VMTAYYAR
+4395 
-4403 SQGQAPVW
+4403 W

-4418 ADYALWQREVLGS
+4418 ADYSLWQREVLGS
-4431 EDDPQSI
+4431 EEDPQSV
-4438 IAQQIDY
+4438 IAKQIAF

-4460 SDRTRPEIATG
+4460 GDRPRPEVASGRGAEVEFDIDATLHEAVNSIAHSS
-4471 QGANHTF
+4471 NS
-4478 TIDPQLWADVEA
+4478 
-4490 TGQAAGATPF
+4490 TPF
-4500 MVVHSALAVLLARLS
+4500 MVVHAALAVVLSRLS
-4515 TTTDIAIGAPVAG
+4515 ATTDIAIGTPIAG

-4570 AFAHADVPFERIV
+4570 AFAHADVPFERVV
-4583 EALDPVRSQAHHPLF
+4583 EVLDPVRSQARHPLF

-4604 QNLGQSALEL
+4604 QNHAQTTLEL
-4614 PGLTAAAVE
+4614 GDLEVSIESA
-4623 FDAALAKFDLQFTLE
+4623 DLALAKFDLQLTLTE
-4638 DAADAGM
+4638 RTDGAGAPAGM
-4645 SGTLTYATDLFDA
+4645 SASLTYATDLFDE
-4658 STAAEFAD
+4658 STVVEFGD
-4666 RFVSVLRGVVADPTA
+4666 RLVRTFRAVTADPTV
-4681 AVGDVDVLTAGELDR
+4681 AVGDVDILVDGERNLLSRFSAGQIDR
-4696 VLSWSDTGVDSGV
+4696 GV

-4718 DAAARFGDRTAVRF
+4718 DAAARFGDRIAVRF

-4738 YGELSVQS
+4738 YAELSVRS

-4873 VQVPHTTVAKLFA
+4873 VQVPHITVAKLFA
-4886 NTEGVYGFDES
+4886 NTESVYGFDES

-4969 ESGLAAELS
+4969 ESGQAAELS

-4991 RRLSGWYGRRG
+4991 RRLSDWYGRRG

-5028 ALAADA
+5028 AMAADA

-5288 ASTVEGLAARLGSR
+5288 ASTVEGLAARLGSH

-5314 VRPAQVPLSFAQ
+5314 VRPAQVPLSLAQ
-5326 QRMWFLNQLDRESA
+5326 QRMWFLNQLDTNSA
-5340 ANNIPMAITLT
+5340 GNNVPVAITLT
-5351 GELDQAALYD
+5351 GKLDVSGLEQAVSD
-5361 AVVDVLKRHEVLRT
+5361 VVGRHEVLRT

-5382 AGYQRILPVAA
+5382 IGYQKIVAPA
-5393 VPVNLAPVQ
+5393 DVGVNLAATLV
-5402 IEASD
+5402 SD
-5407 IVAAVTDFV
+5407 SEIVSEVTNFV
-5416 TSGFDVTAEVPLRA
+5416 ATGFDVTTEVPLRA
-5430 KLFQLAEDSFV
+5430 RLFQTKADEHVLVFV
-5441 LAIVIHHISTD
+5441 VHHISTD

-5459 IRDVMTAYYARS
+5459 TRDIMTAYYARTN
-5471 QGQAPTWA
+5471 GQAPTWT
-5479 PLSVQYADYALW
+5479 PLPVQYADYALW

-5498 EGDTESVL
+5498 EDDPQSII
-5506 AEQIGYWA
+5506 AQQITYWA
-5514 KALDGVPDQITLPSD
+5514 QALDGVPEQLNLPGD

-5534 VFTGRGATYSFP
+5534 VFSGQGATFEFS
-5546 ISADVHRGLAAVG
+5546 IGQELHERLIGVG
-5559 REHQASLFMVMHS
+5559 REHNASMFMVVHS
-5572 ALATLLARLSGTT
+5572 ALASLLARLSGTT
-5585 DIAVGTPVAGR
+5585 DITIGAPMAGR
-5596 GEAELDDLIGMFV
+5596 GESELDDLIGMFV

-5615 TEVDPG
+5615 TEVDPSAP
-5621 MRFLDL
+5621 FTTL
-5627 LTSARES
+5627 LSSARET
-5634 DLAAFAHA
+5634 DLQAFAHS
-5642 DVPFERLVEVLDPV
+5642 DLPFERLVEVLDPV
-5656 RSQAHN
+5656 RSRAHH

-5675 QNNLTLPG
+5675 QNSLALPG
-5683 LDITEFAIAETV
+5683 LTAAEFAIDETV
-5695 AKFDLQLTLVE
+5695 AKFDLQLTISEVSEGLS
-5706 AADGHGMN
+5706 

-5719 ATDLFDEGTVVSF
+5719 ATDLFDESTVRGF
-5732 AERLTRILEAVAVD
+5732 AARLMRILNGI
-5746 ATQAVGDINI
+5746 ATDPATSVGDIEI
-5756 LEAPERIELTSRRAS
+5756 LDSSEREVLTSQRAS
-5771 SGIEPKPLADILAE
+5771 SGVAQAPLAEILAD
-5785 TALLYPSNEALRYQ
+5785 AAARYPDNVALRYPGTAQ
-5799 DRSMTYA
+5799 AAAGRSMTYR
-5806 EVDEWSSRLARVLI
+5806 EVDEWSSKLARVLI
-5820 ARGLGAEDL
+5820 NRGLGAEDL
-5829 VAVSIPRSIESVLLV
+5829 VAVSIPRSVESVLAV

-5864 RIAHMVSD
+5864 RIAHMLSD
-5872 SGVSV
+5872 SGAKV
-5877 GLTLEAELAGLTDT
+5877 GLTLDVERPNLTDD
-5891 VEWLAIDS
+5891 VEWLVVDGPRGEQMTAGVS
-5899 AACAELMAAQDSSP
+5899 AAPIDAE
-5913 IREDERVR
+5913 ERVR
-5921 LVLPAHPAW
+5921 PLTTAHPAW

-5946 TGAGLASFSATQ
+5946 TNAGLASFSVTQ
-5958 AQHYLVTPNSRTLH
+5958 AAHYLVKPTSRTLH

-5989 ATGAAMVIV
+5989 ATGATMVIV
-5998 PTSIFGGD
+5998 PPGVYGGD
-6006 ELTALF
+6006 ELAEVF
-6012 KSERVTH
+6012 RSERVTH

-6033 GLNDLEVV
+6033 GLDDLTVV
-6041 GVGGEAYSPELMAK
+6041 GVGGEAYSPELISK
-6055 WADQPNRRRTF
+6055 WTTGDGSTASASAPRTF

-6079 NVSVPLMPGDRMTIG
+6079 NVSVPLLPGDRMDIG
-6094 ETIGDM
+6094 ATIGDM
-6100 AAFVLDTRLQPVP
+6100 AAFVLDTRLNPVP
-6113 VGVAG
+6113 LGVSG

-6144 NPHGL
+6144 NPHGNP
-6149 SGERMYRT
+6149 GERMYRT
-6157 GDVVRWTD
+6157 GDVVRWVAGTAPST
-6165 RYQVEYVG
+6165 YAVEYVG

-6192 AALTAHSD
+6192 ASLTAHPE
-6200 VEFAATMGTTLT
+6200 VEFAATMGTTLP
-6212 SGAPALVSYVFVGK
+6212 SGAPALVSYVFTGK
-6226 ESAVSSADL
+6226 NASVTSAEL
-6235 SEFVSRT
+6235 IEFVSRT

-6250 SIMVLTDMPL
+6250 SIMVSSDMPL
-6260 TPAGKLDRKALPE
+6260 SPAGKLDRKALPA
-6273 PVFEVKEFRAPT
+6273 PVFETKEFRAPV
-6285 TEMERILSEVFADVL
+6285 TEMEQVLSEIFADVL
-6300 GLDQI
+6300 GLDRI

-6325 SRAKARGVLFT
+6325 SRAKARGVVFA
-6336 PKDVFENKTVA
+6336 PSDVFESKTVA
-6347 ELAEVAVFGSDA
+6347 ALAEVAKYAA
-6359 DAITVL
+6359 DVEAAVVL
-6365 AEIEGGG
+6365 EELLGGG
-6372 IGWMPLT
+6372 VGWMPLT
-6379 PIKRFM
+6379 PIERFM
-6385 FERPGSYQ
+6385 VERGGSYN
-6393 RFNQLLTLELPLGI
+6393 RFTQTMTLELPLGAQ
-6407 DRTGV
+6407 RTDIVRTLAAV
-6412 VETLTAVID
+6412 VD

-6430 VDDQRG
+6430 ISDGRG
-6436 PGMAVSAPGTVDVD
+6436 WGMSVSEPGTVDVED
-6450 GLVRRVQVD
+6450 LLSRVDVD
-6459 PAIADTELTAIASGA
+6459 ASSDESTIVLTASKG
-6474 LDDAL
+6474 LDEAL
-6479 GRLDP
+6479 GRLNP
-6484 AAGVMAQ
+6484 AGGVMVQ
-6491 FVWIDFG
+6491 FVWVDFG
-6498 DTRTGR
+6498 PTRTGR
-6504 LIVAAHHLIVD
+6504 LIIAAHHLIVD

-6525 LISAWAQRSGGSV
+6525 LVSAAAQMAGASGATGDV
-6538 PVLEP
+6538 ALEP
-6543 TGTSMRT
+6543 TGTSMRR
-6550 WAHSLAAESRSDK
+6550 WAHALSEEAHRDSRV
-6563 RLAELPRWRKT
+6563 AELDTWRKV
-6574 LSTPDP
+6574 LQTPDP
-6580 ILGSRA
+6580 VLGKRA
-6586 FDPSVDVAATV
+6586 YDSAVDVAATV
-6597 ERVRVEV
+6597 QRISVTV
-6604 PTDVTETLLT
+6604 PTQVTETLLT
-6614 TLPEM
+6614 TLPEV
-6619 FRGGANDGL
+6619 FNGGANDGL
-6628 LAGLALALVR
+6628 LAGLALALIE
-6638 WRRDRGIDT
+6638 WRRRAGIDST
-6647 EAALLQLEGHGR
+6647 SALLQLEGHGR
-6659 EEGVVPGA
+6659 EEAVIPGA

-6678 AFPVALDLAGIDID
+6678 AFPISLDLSEVDLG
-6692 DAFDA
+6692 DAFA
-6697 GVAAGAAIKAV
+6697 GGDSAGRAIKAV
-6708 KEQLLAAPDKGVGYG
+6708 KEQLLAIPDKGVGYG
-6723 LLRYVNDDTRTE
+6723 LLRYLNEDTRAV
-6735 LSKLSSGQVSFNYLG
+6735 LSRFAGGQVSFNYLG
-6750 RIVAEDIP
+6750 RVVAEDLP
-6758 AAAQGLGWIPARDF
+6758 AGVEGLGWLPAGDF
-6772 SDVAAPE
+6772 AKVSAPE
-6779 DPDMPANKV
+6779 DVDMPANKV

-6795 NDGPDGAVLEASFA
+6795 NGGADGAVLEASFA
-6809 FPNGLLSATEVQALA
+6809 YPVGAIDGESVETFAQI
-6824 DLWVGALTALAQ
+6824 WVEALTALAE
-6836 HAQAVGAGGLT
+6836 HSRSVGAGGLT
-6847 PSDVPLVTLTQQD
+6847 PSDVPLVSVSQRD
-6860 LDGFEQRFPAVQD
+6860 IDGFENRFGTVTD
-6873 VWPLA
+6873 IWPLA
-6878 PLQSGLLFHAVMAE
+6878 PLQSGLLFHAMLAE
-6892 STVDLYSVQMVLS
+6892 SSVDLYSVQMILT
-6905 LSGRVDADRLHAAAQ
+6905 LSGKVDADRLRTAAQ
-6920 AIIDRHPN
+6920 GIIDRYAN

-6933 VVDGTGTP
+6933 TADDDGTP
-6941 VQVVLG
+6941 VQIVLE
-6947 DIDVPW
+6947 DVAVPW
-6953 RELDLTTIADSEE
+6953 RNIDLSDIAAVDREAALDEVLTA
-6966 RRREL
+6966 
-6971 DRILV
+6971 
-6976 EDQATHF
+6976 DQATHF
-6983 DMSNPPLIKF
+6983 DMASPPLIRF
-6993 TLIKIA
+6993 TFVTMA
-6999 ASEYRLVV
+6999 EGDYRLVV
-7007 ANHHIILDGWSM
+7007 ANHHIILDGWSV
-7019 PLLLQTLLGH
+7019 PLLLQNLLAL
-7029 YAMRGNIPAQTRS
+7029 YATRGDDSILPRVR
-7042 LSYRNYLA
+7042 SYRNYLA
-7050 WLVQQDRSVSMDAW
+7050 WLVDQDRDRSLTAW
-7064 AKALGGVEEPT
+7064 ADALSGVEEPT
-7075 LLAPTVVGQEFSA
+7075 LLAQVTGGQEFTA
-7088 LSQKLQ
+7088 LSQKLNV
-7094 ISLSESVTATLT
+7094 SMSSETTAALT
-7106 GLASRTGVTANTI
+7106 ALAARLGVTANTI
-7119 VQAAWAILLG
+7119 VQSAWAVLLG
-7129 RMTGRQDIVFG
+7129 ALTGTDDVVFG

-7145 RPPQLDSVEK
+7145 RPPALTGVES

-7166 RVQLDLA
+7166 RVRLDAA
-7173 ESVEALLSR
+7173 ESVEELVAR
-7182 VQIEQAG
+7182 VQIEQARM
-7189 LLDHHY
+7189 LDHHY
-7195 LGLTDVQSAAGV
+7195 LGLTDVQKAADV
-7207 GGLFDTLV
+7207 GTLFDTLV
-7215 IFESYPVDRDGLA
+7215 VFESYPVDREGLA
-7228 AQAEFLDGMVID
+7228 AQADVLDGMMID
-7240 DVASDDSTNYPLT
+7240 DIASDDSTNYPLT
-7253 LLIGLDDQLHLTLR
+7253 LLIALDEQLHLTLR
-7267 YLPDFFDESYAQTLL
+7267 YLPDFFDADYATALL
-7282 GRLETLLTE
+7282 DRVLRLLSSVATD
-7291 IGETPSTAVGDIEI
+7291 PSVRVGDVDILDSV
-7305 MTAPER
+7305 ER
-7311 TLVLDTW
+7311 SLVLEGW
-7318 NDTAHETVGG
+7318 NDTA
-7328 LLLDG
+7328 
-7333 FDSVVAVSSG
+7333 
-7343 SRAVVCGD
+7343 R
-7351 VVLSYGEF
+7351 
-7359 DERVNRFARYL
+7359 
-7370 IGLGVGPESLVGLAV
+7370 
-7385 RRSVDLLVGLYAIVR
+7385 
-7400 AGGAWVPLDPDA
+7400 
-7412 PVSRNEYVL
+7412 
-7421 DSADPVCVVSTE
+7421 VVS
-7433 RDGFTASGRRVVC
+7433 GVSVL
-7446 V
+7446 

>member
-241 VSRIDSASLS
+241 VSRIDSAALS

-262 ERVEKT
+262 ERIEKT

-494 TAVVFEGASLTYA
+494 PAVVFEGASLTYV

-599 TLDYGQLDSRPIVNA
+599 TLDYGQLDSRPIANA

-652 QWMNAEYELSASDI
+652 QWMNAEYGLSASDI

-781 YEAVATDTTSVPIG
+781 YEAVAADTTSVPIG

-930 DAAVLSEFAGRSLP
+930 DTAVLSEFAGRSLP

-1085 MWFINRLEP
+1085 MWFINRLDP

-1373 EVDPNER
+1373 EVDPDES
-1380 FEELLA
+1380 FADLIQ
-1386 RVRESGL
+1386 RVRDSGL
-1393 SAYGHADV
+1393 SAYAHADV
-1401 PFERLVEVLS
+1401 PFERLVEALN
-1411 PARSQAR
+1411 PPRSRAR

-1451 VAKFDLELMVSENP
+1451 IAKFDIELMVSEGH
-1465 EGTEDADVL
+1465 EGETDFEGLDATL
-1474 SATFTY
+1474 TY
-1480 ATDLFDPATVNT
+1480 ATDLFDASTMVK
-1492 FATRFV
+1492 FAERFV
-1498 RILDA
+1498 RVLNAVVDDQDA
-1503 VATRPETIVGDID
+1503 KVGDI
-1516 LLSRSERTDLTVVA
+1516 
-1530 ADDTMPRQSLVDI
+1530 
-1543 FLSGTAEADSVAVRF
+1543 AVF
-1558 EGRSITYRELDE
+1558 GKDE
-1570 QSSKLARVLIG
+1570 SARVLDWS
-1581 RGAGPETIVALAF
+1581 AGTRSSAPQLSILSAFYRASDAQPNAVAVSDDDRTLTYEELDTRSGLLAFELAAAGVCAGDVVALTV
-1594 PRSYEMVCAVWAV
+1594 PRSWQWVV
-1607 AKSGAA
+1607 AMLAAWKVGAA
-1613 YVPVDP
+1613 YAPIDP
-1619 SYPEDRV
+1619 SFPQQRIQSILEDTDAV
-1626 RHMLADSS
+1626 CVV
-1634 AAIGLTSGQ
+1634 T
-1643 FVDQLP
+1643 VDVIDLDIPVLVVKSDLP
-1649 AVTEWLVLDGQAL
+1649 PATAVQRQDDPWLSLGAKDHLG
-1662 NGELSTQSSAPVTD
+1662 
-1676 EDRIA
+1676 
-1681 PIHSSH
+1681 
-1687 VAYVIYTSGS
+1687 YVISTSGS
-1697 TGKPKGVSVTHGGL
+1697 TGRPKPTMVPM
-1711 RGVRDAAQ
+1711 RGIENTVAWYRSELPEAGPILVA
-1719 RRYEVEQSSRFLHI
+1719 S
-1733 CSPSFD
+1733 SPSFD
-1739 PSVLEWMVAF
+1739 LTQKNIWAALGSGVPLHLSGDGFDPHAILGIVE
-1749 SAGATLVIVPS
+1749 SAGIRVANMSPS
-1760 TIIGGHELSDLLH
+1760 AFVALSDADA
-1773 SEKVTHAIITPAVLG
+1773 EGVLTQLDVVFLG
-1788 TMEPAELPELRV
+1788 GEPIQLPRL
-1800 VSVGGDVTTP
+1800 SH
-1810 ELLAKWAPGR
+1810 LMR
-1820 AYFNGY
+1820 AGVRIVNSY
-1826 GPTETTIISSFGDL
+1826 GPTEASD
-1840 AIGRSID
+1840 
-1847 IGRPVEGMSA
+1847 VVSA
-1857 LVLDERLHPVP
+1857 LSATSEHSAGVPIGTPIPNIGLFALDSRLHPVP
-1868 VGTRGE
+1868 AGLIGE
-1874 LYFAGAALARGYHE
+1874 LYVAGVGVGRGYGA
-1888 RRGLSAERFVA
+1888 RFDVTAERFVA
-1899 NPYSPDGER
+1899 NPFGDGGSR
-1908 MYRTGDVVRWT
+1908 MYRTGDLVRWNDL
-1919 GGDARGDAGVLEY
+1919 GQLEY
-1932 VGRSDFQV
+1932 VGRRDFQV
-1940 KVRGFRIELGE
+1940 KLRGLRIELGE
-1951 IDAVLSSHESVRF
+1951 IEAALVSLESVVQ
-1964 AVTVGSEGAAGV
+1964 AVVLMHNDERIGDQ
-1976 TTLVS
+1976 LVA
-1981 YVELA
+1981 YVVA
-1986 DGSSFD
+1986 DGDTS
-1992 RDVLASFVAEAL
+1992 LETEMLTTAVAEKL
-2004 PSYMVPSVIME
+2004 PEYMIPSAFMIVEEI
-2015 LAEVPLTPVGKL
+2015 PLTSNGKL
-2027 DRRALPEPVFEVREF
+2027 DRRALPVPTFEVREF

-2170 DTAAMETALEDVL
+2170 DTAAMEMALEDVL

-2212 GLTVESVSDPDELE
+2212 GLTVESVSNQDELE

-2285 ARKDGTAPAWQP
+2285 ARKDGIAPAWQP

-2317 DSESLISQQISYW
+2317 DSESTISQQISYW

-2430 LRTEVDPAQAFTDLL
+2430 LRTEVDQAQAFTDLL

-2572 GDIDILDAAERGV
+2572 GDIDILGATERGV

-2718 DEKTVAACAAESC
+2718 DEKTVAACAAESF

-2777 QVERYALTA
+2777 QVERYALTE

-2801 VLELLMAFGSAST
+2801 VLELLMAFGAAST

-3097 FESKVHQAPI
+3097 FESKVYQAPI

-3168 VQALS
+3168 VQSLAV
-3173 ARLEV
+3173 RLEL
-3178 HAGSGAVAPL
+3178 HAGSGATAPL
-3188 VPQTRPERIP
+3188 VQQPRPARIP

-3204 RMWFLNRL
+3204 RMWFLNRF
-3212 EPESAVNNI
+3212 EPASAVNNV
-3221 PVAIRIAGD
+3221 PAAIRISGA
-3230 LDVVALSAAVLDV
+3230 LDVAALDAAVIDV
-3243 IDRHEVLRTVYPEID
+3243 VGRHESLRTVYPDVD
-3258 GVGYQE
+3258 GVGYQ
-3264 ILPIADVALDLVP
+3264 DVLDVQDVVVDLSPVSITEDR
-3277 QPLTAAELPTAVT
+3277 LAAGVAELATV
-3290 TSAMAGFD
+3290 GFD
-3298 VSADIPLRAAL
+3298 VTSEVPLRAKL
-3309 YRVDKADYVLLFVV
+3309 FKVGDSEYVLVFVV

-3338 DVMVAYEARTRGGA
+3338 DVMVAYEARTR
-3352 PSWAPLPVQY
+3352 
-3362 ADYTLWQRDVLGT
+3362 
-3375 EGDPQSTMAR
+3375 
-3385 QIEFWTATLA
+3385 
-3395 DAPVQLELPTD
+3395 
-3406 RPRPAQASGRGHA
+3406 AS
-3419 YTFDIDAATHRG
+3419 
-3431 MSELGRANGASLFM
+3431 
-3445 VVHAVFASLFAR
+3445 
-3457 LAATDDVTIGTPVA
+3457 
-3471 GRGDAALD
+3471 
-3479 DVVGMFVNTLVLRTE
+3479 
-3494 VRSGVA
+3494 
-3500 FEDFLA
+3500 
-3506 HVRGTDLAAFAHAD
+3506 
-3520 VPFERLVEVLD
+3520 
-3531 PERSRSR
+3531 
-3538 NPLFQVMLAF
+3538 
-3548 QNLDRVDFTLG
+3548 
-3559 GLEVT
+3559 
-3564 TFEPESESAKFDLSI
+3564 
-3579 TVTERVGATN
+3579 
-3589 GDAGLHVQM
+3589 
-3598 VYATDM
+3598 
-3604 FDEATI
+3604 
-3610 AATATQFIALAQA
+3610 
-3623 FVADPSVAPSDVDI
+3623 
-3637 VDDVERSVLSGVS
+3637 
-3650 AGLTVPADYKTLVDV
+3650 VPA
-3665 LDRGVATSSTDVAVV
+3665 
-3680 SGDLTL
+3680 
-3686 AYAEFD
+3686 
-3692 ARVNRLARQLIT
+3692 
-3704 VGVGPDSRVALVMR
+3704 
-3718 RSIHQVIGVYAVLRA
+3718 
-3733 GAAYVPVDPD
+3733 
-3743 QPAERNQYIVESA
+3743 
-3756 APVCVLTT
+3756 
-3764 DSERGDVPAGW
+3764 
-3775 PVLGID
+3775 
-3781 TLDLQ
+3781 
-3786 SYSPAQISD
+3786 
-3795 DERRAPLRPDNMAY
+3795 
-3809 VLFTSGSTGR
+3809 
-3819 PKGVGVTQAAVV
+3819 
-3831 NQLSWMQATYGLTP
+3831 
-3845 SDVVLYKT
+3845 
-3853 PATFDASVWELFWP
+3853 
-3867 LMVGARMVI
+3867 
-3876 AEASGHR
+3876 
-3883 DPAYLSSIIAGESVT
+3883 
-3898 VAQFVP
+3898 
-3904 SVLAAMADE
+3904 
-3913 FETAAPTS
+3913 
-3921 LRATFAGGEQLNSA
+3921 
-3935 LAARFRALTGS
+3935 
-3946 DVHNLYGP
+3946 
-3954 TETTIQVTSHRSS
+3954 
-3967 DLDGDVVPLGGPAWN
+3967 
-3982 TGLWVLDV
+3982 
-3990 RMLQVPLGVT
+3990 
-4000 GELYVSGSQL
+4000 
-4010 ARGYFG
+4010 
-4016 DVVRTAERFVAHP
+4016 
-4029 FSEAGERLYRTG
+4029 
-4041 DLVRWTRSGSLE
+4041 
-4053 FVGRSDFQV
+4053 
-4062 KLRGQR
+4062 
-4068 IELGEIETLLAAQDV
+4068 
-4083 VSLAAVAVIEDT
+4083 
-4095 LVAYVEPANGAVIDE
+4095 
-4110 TELRRRLA
+4110 
-4118 DSLPGYMVP
+4118 
-4127 AVFMV
+4127 
-4132 LGALPLNANGKV
+4132 
-4144 DRRALPVPAFEAA
+4144 
-4157 VFRAPVSSVE
+4157 
-4167 QAVAQVF
+4167 
-4174 SDVLGI
+4174 
-4180 EQVGLDDDFF
+4180 
-4190 ALGGNSLIAT
+4190 
-4200 RVMSRLGQ
+4200 
-4208 ALETKIPVRVL
+4208 
-4219 FDASTVEELAAR
+4219 
-4231 IEAHVGGDGTRAL
+4231 
-4244 TAQARPAQV
+4244 
-4253 PLSLAQ
+4253 
-4259 QRMWFLNRFDTAS
+4259 
-4272 AVNNIPV
+4272 
-4279 AVRLTGNLDS
+4279 
-4289 GALHSAIADVI
+4289 
-4300 ARHEVLR
+4300 
-4307 TLYPETDGVGYQ
+4307 
-4319 EILSPEDASIE
+4319 
-4330 FETVRIAEGDL
+4330 
-4341 QAELYAFFVEGF
+4341 
-4353 DVTVEVPLR
+4353 
-4362 AKLFQLADNEFVLSF
+4362 
-4377 VVHHIS
+4377 
-4383 TDGFSMG
+4383 
-4390 PLTRD
+4390 
-4395 VMTAYYAR
+4395 
-4403 SQGQAPVW
+4403 W

-4418 ADYALWQREVLGS
+4418 ADYSLWQREVLGS
-4431 EDDPQSI
+4431 EDDPRSV
-4438 IAQQIDY
+4438 IAKQIAF

-4460 SDRTRPEIATG
+4460 ADRPRPEVASGRGAEVEFDIDATLHEAVNSIAHSS
-4471 QGANHTF
+4471 NS
-4478 TIDPQLWADVEA
+4478 
-4490 TGQAAGATPF
+4490 TPF
-4500 MVVHSALAVLLARLS
+4500 MVVHAALAVVLSRLS
-4515 TTTDIAIGAPVAG
+4515 ATTDIAIGTPIAG

-4570 AFAHADVPFERIV
+4570 AFAHADVPFERVV
-4583 EALDPVRSQAHHPLF
+4583 EVLDPVRSQARHPLF

-4604 QNLGQSALEL
+4604 QNHEQTTLEL
-4614 PGLTAAAVE
+4614 GDLEVSIESA
-4623 FDAALAKFDLQFTLE
+4623 DLALAKFDLQLTLTE
-4638 DAADAGM
+4638 RTDEAGAPAGM
-4645 SGTLTYATDLFDA
+4645 SASLTYATDLFDE
-4658 STAAEFAD
+4658 STVVEFGD
-4666 RFVSVLRGVVADPTA
+4666 RLVRTFRAVTADPTV
-4681 AVGDVDVLTAGELDR
+4681 AVGDVDILVDGERNLLSRFSAGQIDR
-4696 VLSWSDTGVDSGV
+4696 GV

-4738 YGELSVQS
+4738 YAELSVRS

-4838 FDGSVVTD
+4838 FEGSVVTD

-4873 VQVPHTTVAKLFA
+4873 VQVPHITVAKLFA
-4886 NTEGVYGFDES
+4886 NTESVYGFDES

-4991 RRLSGWYGRRG
+4991 RRLSDWYGRRG

-5288 ASTVEGLAARLGSR
+5288 ASTVEGLAARLGSH

-5314 VRPAQVPLSFAQ
+5314 VRPAQVPLSLAQ
-5326 QRMWFLNQLDRESA
+5326 QRMWFLNQLDTNSA
-5340 ANNIPMAITLT
+5340 GNNVPVAITLT
-5351 GELDQAALYD
+5351 GKLDVSGLEQAVSD
-5361 AVVDVLKRHEVLRT
+5361 VVGRHEVLRT

-5382 AGYQRILPVAA
+5382 IGYQKIVAPA
-5393 VPVNLAPVQ
+5393 DVDVNLAATLV
-5402 IEASD
+5402 SD
-5407 IVAAVTDFV
+5407 SEIVSEVTNFV
-5416 TSGFDVTAEVPLRA
+5416 ATGFDVTTEVPLRA
-5430 KLFQLAEDSFV
+5430 RLFQTKADEHVLVFV
-5441 LAIVIHHISTD
+5441 VHHISTD

-5459 IRDVMTAYYARS
+5459 TRDIMTAYYARTN
-5471 QGQAPTWA
+5471 GQAPTWT
-5479 PLSVQYADYALW
+5479 PLPVQYADYALW

-5498 EGDTESVL
+5498 EDDPQSII
-5506 AEQIGYWA
+5506 AQQITYWA
-5514 KALDGVPDQITLPSD
+5514 QALDGVPEQLNLPGD

-5534 VFTGRGATYSFP
+5534 VFSGQGATFEFSIGQELHERL
-5546 ISADVHRGLAAVG
+5546 ISVG
-5559 REHQASLFMVMHS
+5559 REHNASMFMVVHA
-5572 ALATLLARLSGTT
+5572 ALASLLARLSGTT
-5585 DIAVGTPVAGR
+5585 DINIGAPMAGR
-5596 GEAELDDLIGMFV
+5596 GESELDDLIGMFV

-5615 TEVDPG
+5615 TEVDPSAA
-5621 MRFLDL
+5621 FTTL
-5627 LTSARES
+5627 LASARET
-5634 DLAAFAHA
+5634 DLQAFAHS
-5642 DVPFERLVEVLDPV
+5642 DLPFERLVEVLDPV
-5656 RSQAHN
+5656 RSRAHH

-5675 QNNLTLPG
+5675 QNSLALPG
-5683 LDITEFAIAETV
+5683 LTAAEFEIDETV
-5695 AKFDLQLTLVE
+5695 AKFDLQLTISEVSEGLS
-5706 AADGHGMN
+5706 

-5719 ATDLFDEGTVVSF
+5719 ATDLFDESTVRGF
-5732 AERLTRILEAVAVD
+5732 AARLMRILNGI
-5746 ATQAVGDINI
+5746 ATDPATSVGDIEI
-5756 LEAPERIELTSRRAS
+5756 LDASEREVLTSQRAS
-5771 SGIEPKPLADILAE
+5771 SGVAQAPLAEILAD
-5785 TALLYPSNEALRYQ
+5785 AAARYPDNVALRYPGTAQ
-5799 DRSMTYA
+5799 AAAGRSMTYR

-5820 ARGLGAEDL
+5820 NRGLGAEDL
-5829 VAVSIPRSIESVLLV
+5829 VAVSIPRSVESVLAV

-5864 RIAHMVSD
+5864 RIAHMLSD
-5872 SGVSV
+5872 SGAKV
-5877 GLTLEAELAGLTDT
+5877 GLTLDVERPNLADD
-5891 VEWLAIDS
+5891 VEWLVVDGPLGEQMIAGVSGAPID
-5899 AACAELMAAQDSSP
+5899 AE
-5913 IREDERVR
+5913 ERVR
-5921 LVLPAHPAW
+5921 ALTTAHPAW

-5946 TGAGLASFSATQ
+5946 TNAGLASFSVTQ
-5958 AQHYLVTPNSRTLH
+5958 AAHYLVKPTSRTLH

-5989 ATGAAMVIV
+5989 ATGATMVIV
-5998 PTSIFGGD
+5998 PPGVYGGD
-6006 ELTALF
+6006 ELAEVF
-6012 KSERVTH
+6012 RSERVTH

-6033 GLNDLEVV
+6033 GLDDLTVV
-6041 GVGGEAYSPELMAK
+6041 GVGGEAYSPELISK
-6055 WADQPNRRRTF
+6055 WTTGDGSAASASAPRTF

-6079 NVSVPLMPGDRMTIG
+6079 NVSVPLLPGDRMDIG
-6094 ETIGDM
+6094 ATIGDM
-6100 AAFVLDTRLQPVP
+6100 AAFVLDTRLNPVP
-6113 VGVAG
+6113 LGVSG

-6144 NPHGL
+6144 NPHGNP
-6149 SGERMYRT
+6149 GERMYRT
-6157 GDVVRWTD
+6157 GDVVRWVAGTAPST
-6165 RYQVEYVG
+6165 YAVEYVG

-6192 AALTAHSD
+6192 ASLTAHPE
-6200 VEFAATMGTTLT
+6200 VEFAATMGTTLP
-6212 SGAPALVSYVFVGK
+6212 SGAPALVSYVFTGK
-6226 ESAVSSADL
+6226 HASVTSAEL
-6235 SEFVSRT
+6235 IEFVSRT

-6250 SIMVLTDMPL
+6250 SVMVSSDMPL
-6260 TPAGKLDRKALPE
+6260 SPAGKLDRKALPA
-6273 PVFEVKEFRAPT
+6273 PVFETKEFRAPV
-6285 TEMERILSEVFADVL
+6285 TEMEQILSEIFADVL
-6300 GLDQI
+6300 GLDRI

-6325 SRAKARGVLFT
+6325 SRAKARGVVFA
-6336 PKDVFENKTVA
+6336 PSDVFESKTVA
-6347 ELAEVAVFGSDA
+6347 ALAEVAKYAA
-6359 DAITVL
+6359 DVEAAVVL
-6365 AEIEGGG
+6365 EELPGGG
-6372 IGWMPLT
+6372 VGWMPLT
-6379 PIKRFM
+6379 PIERFM
-6385 FERPGSYQ
+6385 VERGGSYN
-6393 RFNQLLTLELPLGI
+6393 RFTQTMTLELPLGVQRADI
-6407 DRTGV
+6407 VRTLAAV
-6412 VETLTAVID
+6412 VD

-6430 VDDQRG
+6430 ISDGRG
-6436 PGMAVSAPGTVDVD
+6436 WGMSVSEPGTVDVED
-6450 GLVRRVQVD
+6450 LLSRVDVD
-6459 PAIADTELTAIASGA
+6459 AAADESTIVLTASKG
-6474 LDDAL
+6474 LDEAL
-6479 GRLDP
+6479 GRLNP
-6484 AAGVMAQ
+6484 ADGVMVQ
-6491 FVWIDFG
+6491 FVWVDFG
-6498 DTRTGR
+6498 PTRTGR
-6504 LIVAAHHLIVD
+6504 LIIAAHHLIVD

-6525 LISAWAQRSGGSV
+6525 LVTAAAQMAGASGATGDV
-6538 PVLEP
+6538 AGATGDVALEP
-6543 TGTSMRT
+6543 TGTSMRR
-6550 WAHSLAAESRSDK
+6550 WAHALSEEAHRDSRV
-6563 RLAELPRWRKT
+6563 AELDTWRKV
-6574 LSTPDP
+6574 LQTPDP
-6580 ILGSRA
+6580 VLGKRA
-6586 FDPSVDVAATV
+6586 YDSAVDVAATV
-6597 ERVRVEV
+6597 QRISVTV
-6604 PTDVTETLLT
+6604 PTQVTETLLT
-6614 TLPEM
+6614 TLPEV
-6619 FRGGANDGL
+6619 FNGGANDGL
-6628 LAGLALALVR
+6628 LAGLALALIE
-6638 WRRDRGIDT
+6638 WRRRAGIDST
-6647 EAALLQLEGHGR
+6647 SALLQLEGHGR
-6659 EEGVVPGA
+6659 EEAVIPGA

-6678 AFPVALDLAGIDID
+6678 AFPISLDLSEVDLG
-6692 DAFDA
+6692 DAFA
-6697 GVAAGAAIKAV
+6697 GGDSAGRAIKAV
-6708 KEQLLAAPDKGVGYG
+6708 KEQLLAIPDKGVGYG
-6723 LLRYVNDDTRTE
+6723 LLRYLNEDTRAV
-6735 LSKLSSGQVSFNYLG
+6735 LSRFAGGQVSFNYLG
-6750 RIVAEDIP
+6750 RVVAEDLP
-6758 AAAQGLGWIPARDF
+6758 AGVEGLGWLPAGDF
-6772 SDVAAPE
+6772 ANVSAPE
-6779 DPDMPANKV
+6779 DVDMPANKV

-6795 NDGPDGAVLEASFA
+6795 NDGADGAVLEASFA
-6809 FPNGLLSATEVQALA
+6809 YPVGAIDGESVETFAQI
-6824 DLWVGALTALAQ
+6824 WVEALTALAE
-6836 HAQAVGAGGLT
+6836 HSRSVGAGGLT
-6847 PSDVPLVTLTQQD
+6847 PSDVPLVSVSQRD
-6860 LDGFEQRFPAVQD
+6860 IDGFENRFGTVTD
-6873 VWPLA
+6873 IWPLA
-6878 PLQSGLLFHAVMAE
+6878 PLQSGLLFHAMLAE
-6892 STVDLYSVQMVLS
+6892 SSVDLYSVQMILT
-6905 LSGRVDADRLHAAAQ
+6905 LSGKVDADRLRTAAQ
-6920 AIIDRHPN
+6920 GIIDRYAN

-6933 VVDGTGTP
+6933 TADDDGTP
-6941 VQVVLG
+6941 VQIVLE
-6947 DIDVPW
+6947 DVPVPW
-6953 RELDLTTIADSEE
+6953 RNIDLSDIAAVD
-6966 RRREL
+6966 REAAL
-6971 DRILV
+6971 NEVLTA
-6976 EDQATHF
+6976 DQATHF
-6983 DMSNPPLIKF
+6983 DMASPPLIRF
-6993 TLIKIA
+6993 TFVTMA
-6999 ASEYRLVV
+6999 EGDYRLVV
-7007 ANHHIILDGWSM
+7007 ANHHIILDGWSV
-7019 PLLLQTLLGH
+7019 PLLLQNLLAL
-7029 YAMRGNIPAQTRS
+7029 YATRGDDSVLPRVR
-7042 LSYRNYLA
+7042 SYRNYLA
-7050 WLVQQDRSVSMDAW
+7050 WLVDQDRDRSLTAW
-7064 AKALGGVEEPT
+7064 ADVLSGVEEPT
-7075 LLAPTVVGQEFSA
+7075 LLAQVTGGQEFTA
-7088 LSQKLQ
+7088 LSQKLNV
-7094 ISLSESVTATLT
+7094 SMSSETTAALT
-7106 GLASRTGVTANTI
+7106 ALAARLGVTANTI
-7119 VQAAWAILLG
+7119 VQSAWAVLLG
-7129 RMTGRQDIVFG
+7129 ALTGTDDVVFG

-7145 RPPQLDSVEK
+7145 RPPALTGVES

-7166 RVQLDLA
+7166 RVRLDA
-7173 ESVEALLSR
+7173 GESVEELVAR
-7182 VQIEQAG
+7182 VQIEQARM
-7189 LLDHHY
+7189 LDHHY
-7195 LGLTDVQSAAGV
+7195 LGLTDVQKAADV
-7207 GGLFDTLV
+7207 GTLFDTLV
-7215 IFESYPVDRDGLA
+7215 VFESYPVDREGLA
-7228 AQAEFLDGMVID
+7228 AQADVLDGMMID
-7240 DVASDDSTNYPLT
+7240 DIASDDSTNYPLT
-7253 LLIGLDDQLHLTLR
+7253 LLIALDEQLHLTLR
-7267 YLPDFFDESYAQTLL
+7267 YLPDFFDADYATALL
-7282 GRLETLLTE
+7282 DRVLRLLSSVATD
-7291 IGETPSTAVGDIEI
+7291 PSVRVGDVDILDSV
-7305 MTAPER
+7305 ER
-7311 TLVLDTW
+7311 SLVLEGW
-7318 NDTAHETVGG
+7318 NDTAREVAGVSV
-7328 LLLDG
+7328 LDG
-7333 FDSVVAVSSG
+7333 FVAQVAASPDAVALSFEGVS
-7343 SRAVVCGD
+7343 
-7351 VVLSYGEF
+7351 LSYAEF
-7359 DERVNRFARYL
+7359 DARVNRFARYL
-7370 IGLGVGPESLVGLAV
+7370 VSVGVGPESLVGVAV
-7385 RRSVDLLVGLYAIVR
+7385 RRSVDLLVAVYGVLR
-7400 AGGAWVPLDPDA
+7400 AGGGYVPVDPDQPA
-7412 PVSRNEYVL
+7412 ERNGYVL
-7421 DSADPVCVVSTE
+7421 AAASPVCVVST
-7433 RDGFTASGRRVVC
+7433 
-7446 V
+7446 

>member
-241 VSRIDSASLS
+241 VSRIDSAALS

-262 ERVEKT
+262 ERIEKT

-494 TAVVFEGASLTYA
+494 TAVIFEGASLTYA

-556 PVDPDHPAERT
+556 PVDPDHPADRT

-652 QWMNAEYELSASDI
+652 QWMNAEYGLSASDI

-986 TEIERVVADVFA
+986 TEIERIVADVFA

-1071 PRPQVV
+1071 PRPEVV

-1085 MWFINRLEP
+1085 MWFINRLDP

-1373 EVDPNER
+1373 EVDPDEPFAN
-1380 FEELLA
+1380 LIQ
-1386 RVRESGL
+1386 RVRDSGL
-1393 SAYGHADV
+1393 SAYAHADV
-1401 PFERLVEVLS
+1401 PFERLVEALN
-1411 PARSQAR
+1411 PPRSRAR

-1451 VAKFDLELMVSENP
+1451 IAKFDIELMVSEGQ
-1465 EGTEDADVL
+1465 EG
-1474 SATFTY
+1474 ATDFEGLEATLTY
-1480 ATDLFDPATVNT
+1480 ATDLFDASTMVEFAERFIRVLNAVVDDQNT
-1492 FATRFV
+1492 K
-1498 RILDA
+1498 
-1503 VATRPETIVGDID
+1503 VGDI
-1516 LLSRSERTDLTVVA
+1516 
-1530 ADDTMPRQSLVDI
+1530 
-1543 FLSGTAEADSVAVRF
+1543 AVF
-1558 EGRSITYRELDE
+1558 GKDE
-1570 QSSKLARVLIG
+1570 SARVLDWSAGTRCSAPELSILSAFYRAADAQPNAVAVADDDRTLTYEELDTRSSLLALELAAIG
-1581 RGAGPETIVALAF
+1581 VCAGDVVALTVA
-1594 PRSYEMVCAVWAV
+1594 RSWQWVV
-1607 AKSGAA
+1607 AMLAAWKVGAA
-1613 YVPVDP
+1613 YAPIDP
-1619 SYPEDRV
+1619 SFPQERIQSILEDTDAV
-1626 RHMLADSS
+1626 CVV
-1634 AAIGLTSGQ
+1634 T
-1643 FVDQLP
+1643 VDIIELDIPILVVKSDLP
-1649 AVTEWLVLDGQAL
+1649 PATAVQRQDDPWLSVGAKDHLG
-1662 NGELSTQSSAPVTD
+1662 
-1676 EDRIA
+1676 
-1681 PIHSSH
+1681 
-1687 VAYVIYTSGS
+1687 YVISTSGS
-1697 TGKPKGVSVTHGGL
+1697 TGRPKPTMVPM
-1711 RGVRDAAQ
+1711 RGIENTVAWYRSELPEAGPILVA
-1719 RRYEVEQSSRFLHI
+1719 S
-1733 CSPSFD
+1733 SPSFD
-1739 PSVLEWMVAF
+1739 LTQKNIWAALGSGVPLHLSGDGFDPHAILGIVE
-1749 SAGATLVIVPS
+1749 SAGIRVANMSPS
-1760 TIIGGHELSDLLH
+1760 AFVALSDADA
-1773 SEKVTHAIITPAVLG
+1773 EGVLTQLDVVFLG
-1788 TMEPAELPELRV
+1788 GEPIQLPRL
-1800 VSVGGDVTTP
+1800 SH
-1810 ELLAKWAPGR
+1810 LMR
-1820 AYFNGY
+1820 AGVRIVNSY
-1826 GPTETTIISSFGDL
+1826 GPTEASD
-1840 AIGRSID
+1840 
-1847 IGRPVEGMSA
+1847 VVSA
-1857 LVLDERLHPVP
+1857 LSATSEHSAGVPIGTPIPNIDLFVLDSRLHPVP
-1868 VGTRGE
+1868 AGVIGE
-1874 LYFAGAALARGYHE
+1874 LYVAGVGVGRGYGA
-1888 RRGLSAERFVA
+1888 RFDVTAERFVA
-1899 NPYSPDGER
+1899 NPFGDGGSR
-1908 MYRTGDVVRWT
+1908 MYRTGDLVRWNDL
-1919 GGDARGDAGVLEY
+1919 GQLEY

-1940 KVRGFRIELGE
+1940 KLRGLRIELGE
-1951 IDAVLSSHESVRF
+1951 IEAALVSLESVVQ
-1964 AVTVGSEGAAGV
+1964 AVVLMHNDERIGDQ
-1976 TTLVS
+1976 LVA
-1981 YVELA
+1981 YVVA
-1986 DGSSFD
+1986 DGDTS
-1992 RDVLASFVAEAL
+1992 LETEMLTTAVAEKL
-2004 PSYMVPSVIME
+2004 PEYMIPSAFMIVEEI
-2015 LAEVPLTPVGKL
+2015 PLTSNGKL
-2027 DRRALPEPVFEVREF
+2027 DRRALPVPTFEVREF

-2170 DTAAMETALEDVL
+2170 DTAAMEMALEDVL

-2212 GLTVESVSDPDELE
+2212 GLTVESVSDQDELE

-2285 ARKDGTAPAWQP
+2285 ARKDGIAPAWQP

-2430 LRTEVDPAQAFTDLL
+2430 LRTEVDQAQAFTDLL

-2599 VEILTAAAAVDP
+2599 VEILTAAAALDP
-2611 SADAIRFDGESI
+2611 SADAIRFDGQSI

-2664 WAVAKTG
+2664 WAVVKTG

-2718 DEKTVAACAAESC
+2718 DERTVAACAAESC

-2801 VLELLMAFGSAST
+2801 VLELLMAFGAAST

-3097 FESKVHQAPI
+3097 FESKVYQAPI

-3118 SEVLGV
+3118 FEVLGV

-3168 VQALS
+3168 VQSLAV
-3173 ARLEV
+3173 RLEL
-3178 HAGSGAVAPL
+3178 HAGSGATAPL
-3188 VPQTRPERIP
+3188 VQQPRPARIP

-3204 RMWFLNRL
+3204 RMWFLNRF
-3212 EPESAVNNI
+3212 EPASAVNNV
-3221 PVAIRIAGD
+3221 PAAIRISGA
-3230 LDVVALSAAVLDV
+3230 LDVAALDAAVIDV
-3243 IDRHEVLRTVYPEID
+3243 VGRHESLRTVYPDVD
-3258 GVGYQE
+3258 GVGYQ
-3264 ILPIADVALDLVP
+3264 DVLDVQDVVVDLSPVSITEDR
-3277 QPLTAAELPTAVT
+3277 LAAGVAELATV
-3290 TSAMAGFD
+3290 GFD
-3298 VSADIPLRAAL
+3298 VTSEVPLRAKL
-3309 YRVDKADYVLLFVV
+3309 FKVGDSEYVLVFVV

-3338 DVMVAYEARTRGGA
+3338 DVMVAYEARTR
-3352 PSWAPLPVQY
+3352 
-3362 ADYTLWQRDVLGT
+3362 
-3375 EGDPQSTMAR
+3375 
-3385 QIEFWTATLA
+3385 
-3395 DAPVQLELPTD
+3395 
-3406 RPRPAQASGRGHA
+3406 AS
-3419 YTFDIDAATHRG
+3419 
-3431 MSELGRANGASLFM
+3431 
-3445 VVHAVFASLFAR
+3445 
-3457 LAATDDVTIGTPVA
+3457 
-3471 GRGDAALD
+3471 
-3479 DVVGMFVNTLVLRTE
+3479 
-3494 VRSGVA
+3494 
-3500 FEDFLA
+3500 
-3506 HVRGTDLAAFAHAD
+3506 
-3520 VPFERLVEVLD
+3520 
-3531 PERSRSR
+3531 
-3538 NPLFQVMLAF
+3538 
-3548 QNLDRVDFTLG
+3548 
-3559 GLEVT
+3559 
-3564 TFEPESESAKFDLSI
+3564 
-3579 TVTERVGATN
+3579 
-3589 GDAGLHVQM
+3589 
-3598 VYATDM
+3598 
-3604 FDEATI
+3604 
-3610 AATATQFIALAQA
+3610 
-3623 FVADPSVAPSDVDI
+3623 
-3637 VDDVERSVLSGVS
+3637 
-3650 AGLTVPADYKTLVDV
+3650 VPA
-3665 LDRGVATSSTDVAVV
+3665 
-3680 SGDLTL
+3680 
-3686 AYAEFD
+3686 
-3692 ARVNRLARQLIT
+3692 
-3704 VGVGPDSRVALVMR
+3704 
-3718 RSIHQVIGVYAVLRA
+3718 
-3733 GAAYVPVDPD
+3733 
-3743 QPAERNQYIVESA
+3743 
-3756 APVCVLTT
+3756 
-3764 DSERGDVPAGW
+3764 
-3775 PVLGID
+3775 
-3781 TLDLQ
+3781 
-3786 SYSPAQISD
+3786 
-3795 DERRAPLRPDNMAY
+3795 
-3809 VLFTSGSTGR
+3809 
-3819 PKGVGVTQAAVV
+3819 
-3831 NQLSWMQATYGLTP
+3831 
-3845 SDVVLYKT
+3845 
-3853 PATFDASVWELFWP
+3853 
-3867 LMVGARMVI
+3867 
-3876 AEASGHR
+3876 
-3883 DPAYLSSIIAGESVT
+3883 
-3898 VAQFVP
+3898 
-3904 SVLAAMADE
+3904 
-3913 FETAAPTS
+3913 
-3921 LRATFAGGEQLNSA
+3921 
-3935 LAARFRALTGS
+3935 
-3946 DVHNLYGP
+3946 
-3954 TETTIQVTSHRSS
+3954 
-3967 DLDGDVVPLGGPAWN
+3967 
-3982 TGLWVLDV
+3982 
-3990 RMLQVPLGVT
+3990 
-4000 GELYVSGSQL
+4000 
-4010 ARGYFG
+4010 
-4016 DVVRTAERFVAHP
+4016 
-4029 FSEAGERLYRTG
+4029 
-4041 DLVRWTRSGSLE
+4041 
-4053 FVGRSDFQV
+4053 
-4062 KLRGQR
+4062 
-4068 IELGEIETLLAAQDV
+4068 
-4083 VSLAAVAVIEDT
+4083 
-4095 LVAYVEPANGAVIDE
+4095 
-4110 TELRRRLA
+4110 
-4118 DSLPGYMVP
+4118 
-4127 AVFMV
+4127 
-4132 LGALPLNANGKV
+4132 
-4144 DRRALPVPAFEAA
+4144 
-4157 VFRAPVSSVE
+4157 
-4167 QAVAQVF
+4167 
-4174 SDVLGI
+4174 
-4180 EQVGLDDDFF
+4180 
-4190 ALGGNSLIAT
+4190 
-4200 RVMSRLGQ
+4200 
-4208 ALETKIPVRVL
+4208 
-4219 FDASTVEELAAR
+4219 
-4231 IEAHVGGDGTRAL
+4231 
-4244 TAQARPAQV
+4244 
-4253 PLSLAQ
+4253 
-4259 QRMWFLNRFDTAS
+4259 
-4272 AVNNIPV
+4272 
-4279 AVRLTGNLDS
+4279 
-4289 GALHSAIADVI
+4289 
-4300 ARHEVLR
+4300 
-4307 TLYPETDGVGYQ
+4307 
-4319 EILSPEDASIE
+4319 
-4330 FETVRIAEGDL
+4330 
-4341 QAELYAFFVEGF
+4341 
-4353 DVTVEVPLR
+4353 
-4362 AKLFQLADNEFVLSF
+4362 
-4377 VVHHIS
+4377 
-4383 TDGFSMG
+4383 
-4390 PLTRD
+4390 
-4395 VMTAYYAR
+4395 
-4403 SQGQAPVW
+4403 W

-4418 ADYALWQREVLGS
+4418 ADYSLWQREVLGS
-4431 EDDPQSI
+4431 EDDPRSV
-4438 IAQQIDY
+4438 IAKQIAF

-4460 SDRTRPEIATG
+4460 ADRPRPEVASGRGAEVEFDIDATLHEAVNSIAHSS
-4471 QGANHTF
+4471 NS
-4478 TIDPQLWADVEA
+4478 
-4490 TGQAAGATPF
+4490 TPF
-4500 MVVHSALAVLLARLS
+4500 MVVHAALAVVLSRLS
-4515 TTTDIAIGAPVAG
+4515 ATTDIAIGTPIAG

-4570 AFAHADVPFERIV
+4570 AFAHADVPFERVV
-4583 EALDPVRSQAHHPLF
+4583 EVLDPVRSQARHPLF

-4604 QNLGQSALEL
+4604 QNHEQTTLEL
-4614 PGLTAAAVE
+4614 GDLEVSIESA
-4623 FDAALAKFDLQFTLE
+4623 DLALAKFDLQLTLTE
-4638 DAADAGM
+4638 RTDEAGAPAGM
-4645 SGTLTYATDLFDA
+4645 SASLTYATDLFDE
-4658 STAAEFAD
+4658 STVVEFGD
-4666 RFVSVLRGVVADPTA
+4666 RLVRTFRAVTADPTV
-4681 AVGDVDVLTAGELDR
+4681 AVGDVDILVDGERNLLSRFSAGQIDR
-4696 VLSWSDTGVDSGV
+4696 GV

-4718 DAAARFGDRTAVRF
+4718 DAAARFGDRVAVRF

-4738 YGELSVQS
+4738 YGELSVRA

-4838 FDGSVVTD
+4838 FDGSVVSD

-4886 NTEGVYGFDES
+4886 NTESVYGFDES

-4969 ESGLAAELS
+4969 ESGRAAELS

-4991 RRLSGWYGRRG
+4991 RRLSDWYGRRG
-5002 DSAPTLVNMYG
+5002 DFAPTLVNMYG

-5028 ALAADA
+5028 ALVADA

-5084 STRFVASPFA
+5084 STRFVANPFN

-5168 SAAGV
+5168 PAAGV

-5178 DLRVS
+5178 DVRTG

-5288 ASTVEGLAARLGSR
+5288 ASTVEALAARLGSH

-5314 VRPAQVPLSFAQ
+5314 VRPVRVPLSLAQ
-5326 QRMWFLNQLDRESA
+5326 QRMWFLNQLDTSSA
-5340 ANNIPMAITLT
+5340 GNNVPVAITLT
-5351 GELDQAALYD
+5351 GELDVSGLEQAVA
-5361 AVVDVLKRHEVLRT
+5361 DVIGRHEVLRT

-5382 AGYQRILPVAA
+5382 VGYQKIVAPA
-5393 VPVNLAPVQ
+5393 DVDVNLAATSV
-5402 IEASD
+5402 SD
-5407 IVAAVTDFV
+5407 SEIVSEVTNFVAA
-5416 TSGFDVTAEVPLRA
+5416 GFDVTAEVPLRA
-5430 KLFQLAEDSFV
+5430 KLFQIKADEHVLVFV
-5441 LAIVIHHISTD
+5441 VHHISTD

-5459 IRDVMTAYYARS
+5459 TRDVMTAYYARTN
-5471 QGQAPTWA
+5471 GQAPTWT
-5479 PLSVQYADYALW
+5479 PLPVQYADYSLW

-5498 EGDTESVL
+5498 EDDPQSVI
-5506 AEQIGYWA
+5506 AQQITYWA
-5514 KALDGVPDQITLPSD
+5514 QALDGVPEQLNLPGD

-5534 VFTGRGATYSFP
+5534 VFSGQGATFEFSIGQELHERL
-5546 ISADVHRGLAAVG
+5546 ISVG
-5559 REHQASLFMVMHS
+5559 REHNASMFMVVHA
-5572 ALATLLARLSGTT
+5572 ALASLLARLSGTT
-5585 DIAVGTPVAGR
+5585 DINIGAPMAGR
-5596 GEAELDDLIGMFV
+5596 GESELDDLIGMFV

-5615 TEVDPG
+5615 TEVDPSAA
-5621 MRFLDL
+5621 FTTL
-5627 LTSARES
+5627 LASARET
-5634 DLAAFAHA
+5634 DLQAFAHS
-5642 DVPFERLVEVLDPV
+5642 DLPFERLVEVLDPV
-5656 RSQAHN
+5656 RSRAHH

-5675 QNNLTLPG
+5675 QNSLALPG
-5683 LDITEFAIAETV
+5683 LTAAEFEIDETV
-5695 AKFDLQLTLVE
+5695 AKFDLQLTISEVSEGLS
-5706 AADGHGMN
+5706 

-5719 ATDLFDEGTVVSF
+5719 ATDLFDESTVRGF
-5732 AERLTRILEAVAVD
+5732 AARLMRILNGI
-5746 ATQAVGDINI
+5746 ATDPATSVGDIEI
-5756 LEAPERIELTSRRAS
+5756 LDASERAVLTSQRAS
-5771 SGIEPKPLADILAE
+5771 SGVAQAPLAEILAD
-5785 TALLYPSNEALRYQ
+5785 AAARYPDNVALRYPGTAQ
-5799 DRSMTYA
+5799 AAAGRSMTYR
-5806 EVDEWSSRLARVLI
+5806 EVDEWSSKLARVLI
-5820 ARGLGAEDL
+5820 NRGLGAEDL
-5829 VAVSIPRSIESVLLV
+5829 VAVSIPRSVESVLAV

-5864 RIAHMVSD
+5864 RIAHMLSD
-5872 SGVSV
+5872 SGAKV
-5877 GLTLEAELAGLTDT
+5877 GLTLDVERPNLADD
-5891 VEWLAIDS
+5891 VEWLVVDGPLGEQMIAGVSGAPID
-5899 AACAELMAAQDSSP
+5899 AE
-5913 IREDERVR
+5913 ERVR
-5921 LVLPAHPAW
+5921 PLTTAHPAW

-5946 TGAGLASFSATQ
+5946 TNAGLASFSVTQ
-5958 AQHYLVTPNSRTLH
+5958 AAHYLVKPTSRTLH

-5989 ATGAAMVIV
+5989 ATGATMVIV
-5998 PTSIFGGD
+5998 PPGVYGGD
-6006 ELTALF
+6006 ELAEVF
-6012 KSERVTH
+6012 RSERVTH

-6033 GLNDLEVV
+6033 GLDDLTVV
-6041 GVGGEAYSPELMAK
+6041 GVGGEAYSPELISK
-6055 WADQPNRRRTF
+6055 WTTGDGSAASASAPRTF

-6079 NVSVPLMPGDRMTIG
+6079 NVSVPLLPGDRMDIG
-6094 ETIGDM
+6094 ATIGDM
-6100 AAFVLDTRLQPVP
+6100 AAFVLDTRLNPVP
-6113 VGVAG
+6113 LGVSG

-6144 NPHGL
+6144 NPHGNP
-6149 SGERMYRT
+6149 GERMYRT
-6157 GDVVRWTD
+6157 GDVVRWVAGTAPST
-6165 RYQVEYVG
+6165 YAVEYVG

-6192 AALTAHSD
+6192 ASLTAHPE
-6200 VEFAATMGTTLT
+6200 VEFAATMGTTLP
-6212 SGAPALVSYVFVGK
+6212 SGAPALVSYVFTGK
-6226 ESAVSSADL
+6226 HASVTSAEL
-6235 SEFVSRT
+6235 IEFVSRT

-6250 SIMVLTDMPL
+6250 SVMASSDMPL
-6260 TPAGKLDRKALPE
+6260 SPAGKLDRKALPA
-6273 PVFEVKEFRAPT
+6273 PVFETKEFRAPV
-6285 TEMERILSEVFADVL
+6285 TEMEQILSEIFADVL
-6300 GLDQI
+6300 GLDRI

-6325 SRAKARGVLFT
+6325 SRAKARGVVFA
-6336 PKDVFENKTVA
+6336 PSDVFESKTVA
-6347 ELAEVAVFGSDA
+6347 ALAEVAKYAA
-6359 DAITVL
+6359 DVEAAVVL
-6365 AEIEGGG
+6365 EELPGGG
-6372 IGWMPLT
+6372 VGWMPLT
-6379 PIKRFM
+6379 PIERFM
-6385 FERPGSYQ
+6385 VERGGSYN
-6393 RFNQLLTLELPLGI
+6393 RFTQTMTLELPLGVQRADI
-6407 DRTGV
+6407 VRTLAAV
-6412 VETLTAVID
+6412 VD

-6430 VDDQRG
+6430 ISDGRG
-6436 PGMAVSAPGTVDVD
+6436 WGMSVSEPGTVDVED
-6450 GLVRRVQVD
+6450 LLSRVDVD
-6459 PAIADTELTAIASGA
+6459 AAADESTIVLTASKG
-6474 LDDAL
+6474 LDEAL
-6479 GRLDP
+6479 GRLNP
-6484 AAGVMAQ
+6484 ADGVMVQ
-6491 FVWIDFG
+6491 FVWVDFG
-6498 DTRTGR
+6498 PTRTGR
-6504 LIVAAHHLIVD
+6504 LIIAAHHLIVD

-6525 LISAWAQRSGGSV
+6525 LVSAAAQMAGASGATGDV
-6538 PVLEP
+6538 AGTTGDVALEP
-6543 TGTSMRT
+6543 TGTSMRR
-6550 WAHSLAAESRSDK
+6550 WAHALSEEAHRDSRV
-6563 RLAELPRWRKT
+6563 AELDTWRKV
-6574 LSTPDP
+6574 LQTPDP
-6580 ILGSRA
+6580 VLGKRA
-6586 FDPSVDVAATV
+6586 YDSAVDVAATV
-6597 ERVRVEV
+6597 QRISVTV
-6604 PTDVTETLLT
+6604 PTQVTETLLT
-6614 TLPEM
+6614 TLPEV
-6619 FRGGANDGL
+6619 FNGGANDGL
-6628 LAGLALALVR
+6628 LAGLALALIE
-6638 WRRDRGIDT
+6638 WRRRAGIDST
-6647 EAALLQLEGHGR
+6647 SALLQLEGHGR
-6659 EEGVVPGA
+6659 EEAVIPGA

-6678 AFPVALDLAGIDID
+6678 AFPISLDLSEVDLG
-6692 DAFDA
+6692 DAFA
-6697 GVAAGAAIKAV
+6697 GGDSAGHAIKAV
-6708 KEQLLAAPDKGVGYG
+6708 KEQLLAIPDKGVGYG
-6723 LLRYVNDDTRTE
+6723 LLRYLNEDTRAV
-6735 LSKLSSGQVSFNYLG
+6735 LSRFAGGQVSFNYLG
-6750 RIVAEDIP
+6750 RVVAEDLP
-6758 AAAQGLGWIPARDF
+6758 AGVEGLGWLPAGDF
-6772 SDVAAPE
+6772 ANVSAPE
-6779 DPDMPANKV
+6779 DVDMPANKV

-6795 NDGPDGAVLEASFA
+6795 NDGADGAVLEASFA
-6809 FPNGLLSATEVQALA
+6809 YPVGAIDGESVETFAQI
-6824 DLWVGALTALAQ
+6824 WVEALTALAE
-6836 HAQAVGAGGLT
+6836 HSRSVGAGGLT
-6847 PSDVPLVTLTQQD
+6847 PSDVPLVSVSQRD
-6860 LDGFEQRFPAVQD
+6860 IDGFENRFGTVTD
-6873 VWPLA
+6873 IWPLA
-6878 PLQSGLLFHAVMAE
+6878 PLQSGLLFHAMLAE
-6892 STVDLYSVQMVLS
+6892 SSVDLYSVQMILT
-6905 LSGRVDADRLHAAAQ
+6905 LSGKVDADRLRTAAQ
-6920 AIIDRHPN
+6920 GIIDRYAN

-6933 VVDGTGTP
+6933 TADDDGTP
-6941 VQVVLG
+6941 VQIVLE
-6947 DIDVPW
+6947 DVPVPW
-6953 RELDLTTIADSEE
+6953 RNIDLSDIAAVD
-6966 RRREL
+6966 REAAL
-6971 DRILV
+6971 NEVLTA
-6976 EDQATHF
+6976 DQATHF
-6983 DMSNPPLIKF
+6983 DMASPPLIRF
-6993 TLIKIA
+6993 TFVTMA
-6999 ASEYRLVV
+6999 EGDYRLVV
-7007 ANHHIILDGWSM
+7007 ANHHIILDGWSV
-7019 PLLLQTLLGH
+7019 PLLLQNLLAL
-7029 YAMRGNIPAQTRS
+7029 YATRGDDSVLPRVR
-7042 LSYRNYLA
+7042 SYRNYLA
-7050 WLVQQDRSVSMDAW
+7050 WLVDQDRDRSLTAW
-7064 AKALGGVEEPT
+7064 ADVLSGVEEPT
-7075 LLAPTVVGQEFSA
+7075 LLAQVTGGQEFTA
-7088 LSQKLQ
+7088 LSQKLNV
-7094 ISLSESVTATLT
+7094 SMSSETTAALT
-7106 GLASRTGVTANTI
+7106 ALAARLGVTANTI
-7119 VQAAWAILLG
+7119 VQSAWAVLLG
-7129 RMTGRQDIVFG
+7129 ALTGTDDVVFG

-7145 RPPQLDSVEK
+7145 RPPALTGVES

-7166 RVQLDLA
+7166 RVRLDAA
-7173 ESVEALLSR
+7173 ESVEELVAR
-7182 VQIEQAG
+7182 VQIEQARM
-7189 LLDHHY
+7189 LDHHY
-7195 LGLTDVQSAAGV
+7195 LGLTDVQKAADV
-7207 GGLFDTLV
+7207 GTLFDTLV
-7215 IFESYPVDRDGLA
+7215 VFESYPVDREGLA
-7228 AQAEFLDGMVID
+7228 AQADVLDGMMID
-7240 DVASDDSTNYPLT
+7240 DIASDDSTNYPLT
-7253 LLIGLDDQLHLTLR
+7253 LLIALDEQLHLTLR
-7267 YLPDFFDESYAQTLL
+7267 YLPDFFDADYATALL
-7282 GRLETLLTE
+7282 DRVLRLLSSVATD
-7291 IGETPSTAVGDIEI
+7291 PSVRVGDVDILDSV
-7305 MTAPER
+7305 ER
-7311 TLVLDTW
+7311 SLVLEGW
-7318 NDTAHETVGG
+7318 NDTAREVAGVSV
-7328 LLLDG
+7328 LDG
-7333 FDSVVAVSSG
+7333 F
-7343 SRAVVCGD
+7343 
-7351 VVLSYGEF
+7351 
-7359 DERVNRFARYL
+7359 
-7370 IGLGVGPESLVGLAV
+7370 
-7385 RRSVDLLVGLYAIVR
+7385 
-7400 AGGAWVPLDPDA
+7400 
-7412 PVSRNEYVL
+7412 
-7421 DSADPVCVVSTE
+7421 
-7433 RDGFTASGRRVVC
+7433 
-7446 V
+7446 